1 MAEDLSIKVKV
12 EPDGGGVQGK
22 LDEIAKNK
30 KFNVQIGDKN
40 LKTQLKSI
48 SKTISGTL
56 EKAMANTMKAID
68 DYAESAQQAANVIEQ
83 AQKREQAALTSN
95 INLLTGSVQKRKEIA
110 SVTQE
115 QIAAQKQLNEETKLT
130 ATQERE
136 LKNSINKDTEIS
148 ILNTKIK
155 QYQKIKENIS
165 DIRTLINEV
174 NKETTNSNDSGEA
187 KKGNDVSNE
196 ISSFQ
201 QNLLSVLTD
210 PSLKKGL
217 KESSDNISEDINTY
231 FSLISNSFNRGTTE
245 IKNTIA
251 NVENESNKVK
261 QVFNTFEDIANWED
275 VDKNTGESR
284 YYSFADY
291 VDDQLVAR
299 GEDSAKIAKKFETV
313 ISAMD
318 MNASEELNSAALNYT
333 ATLKRL
339 FEKLNEAR
347 QKVLSSTST
356 EEEVKTAAKDY
367 QEYWVEIASTIGV
380 LPDSVKNQM
389 VSGLD
394 SVIQTAEG
402 KIEQRK
408 RELQNKIT
416 GISSE
421 QTKLKTAKESDLD
434 DTEITA
440 RIKTATETIIS
451 QLNTMT
457 EKQDLVTAAK
467 QKTLEAEQSIVKA
480 TQESINALQTLV
492 KQKEQIAEEISKLK
506 SEATGITNGKD
517 KADDAKTLLETL
529 SAINPSKV
537 KDVLD
542 KVSAFVNSVAESNP
556 KLETTKTK
564 AAEFNAAI
572 ESINKTL
579 AISTAFLTSL
589 TKEDKTAKGKRGG
602 KKTQKAD
609 TTEVDEAVKLQQLVL
624 NAEKAADAVKN
635 AITRA
640 SNSINTIT
648 AELKTAATSAD
659 GAKEATS
666 PMIEAAIAL
675 NDTFKQYSESLADIK
690 TNAGIMN
697 GTAVTTKRGKKVAT
711 ETASMDDVA
720 ASAAKA
726 NEASTQIH
734 TVFTKFAKIGA
745 ATNGFAEKAAQIIA
759 ASDEVN
765 AIILAYKTTGERT
778 AITTADAA
786 KQQQSAAQ
794 ELSAQME
801 TVGAT
806 LNNAGEKVGRATTAL
821 SEAAQAGGTID
832 ASVKILVNAG
842 NRLKRLFTSYS
853 NIAAGLQ
860 ENLDKVAEI
869 DGSKNATTYRKLGNF
884 INNIVDFYKKS
895 IGELS
900 AINSVKLP
908 KDENGK
914 TVTPKVDAA
923 VAEATQRFKATL
935 DEALS
940 QALATLKDTSGL
952 DAKLAKAQQSTV
964 DAKRAKTDIVNGFAE
979 ITAVFNSLT
988 NAAKSI
994 TDSMTDLAK
1003 LKTMTDE
1010 VNMDQFAELIN
1021 NSVDEQIKKISTKI
1035 RKDAMLQTSPDNSHV
1050 TSLAMKTGNLG
1061 AMIKQIPE
1069 GAVKDSYT
1077 KQFAELNDDITAF
1090 YNGSEKAA
1098 TTWADI
1104 VSRTTEM
1111 AEGVKQVNK
1120 ETQEAA
1126 KAAAQSAI
1134 KSAQD
1139 LEQRQALATEL
1150 QQRFD
1155 ALNNTIAK
1163 GKEIEGNGKAFNEF
1177 HSALEQIEVDAK
1189 RLGPQLESALDKND
1203 IVSLKALTDYDK
1215 NLTDIEQR
1223 VAKVTDGV
1231 ISTTSKAVKSVAD
1244 QKEELKNIDPTAAI
1258 NKALNL
1264 NVDGAESAKIT
1275 RLRKEL
1281 EESKTTIAAARKAY
1295 EDDWSS
1301 DNFDKLVTAM
1311 KNGQDAANKFTTAV
1325 KTAND
1330 TMADNGTRSNER
1342 QFEQIKDFLANY
1354 QTMLTTLQRSA
1365 GNKGFKELGGD
1376 NGVYK
1381 QTESALKKMAEEAEK
1396 VKSAADVP
1404 TFIAAMA
1411 KQFKDAKTPIESV
1424 SDTLNAV
1431 KTKIGETKAEA
1442 DKFNGALKS
1451 QRDVNTY
1458 IKSVSN
1464 SLYTA
1469 QRYLSNNSKITTDP
1483 AIYAR
1488 YLEYIERYQELL
1500 KSGKITQQ
1508 NGQEYASKASKEFAE
1523 LKKAVQDAGLE
1534 TDTLAMKFKKL
1545 FETNIKS
1552 QFASQVINIVEQ
1564 GLRQIYQNVVN
1575 IDSAMTEL
1583 KKVTNETDN
1592 TYDAFLDDAGTRA
1605 KNLGASISDIVTA
1618 SADFARLGYNLKDS
1632 KELADAAVLYQHV
1645 GDGISSVNDASESII
1660 STMKAFGVEAKDV
1673 TSIVDKFNEVGNNYA
1688 ISSAGVGSALQRSA
1702 SALHTAGNTLDQSI
1716 GMIVAANDVAQDPES
1731 VGNALKV
1738 LSLRIRGAKTDLEQ
1752 MGESTDDVAVS
1763 TSKLREQIKALTNVD
1778 GKGGFDILTKSGD
1791 FKSTYEIMEG
1801 IANVWKEMND
1811 VDKASLLEQVAG
1823 KNRANVVSGML
1834 DNWKD
1839 AQDAAKTAAESAG
1852 SATKENETYLDSIN
1866 GKISQ
1871 FTAAFEKLSKDVL
1884 DSDLIKFF
1892 IELATHIANLAD
1904 EAVKLVD
1911 NFGLIPTALTGI
1923 STGLVTS
1930 LIKNKGTSGKLYA
1943 RLHKGNSCVGCRCQ
1957 IIKYPNCWERL
1968 RAA

>member
-30 KFNVQIGDKN
+30 KFNVQIDPKS
-40 LKTQLKSI
+40 LEKQLTKI
-48 SKTISGTL
+48 SKTVASTL
-56 EKAMANTMKAID
+56 QNSMEKVRKEMD
-68 DYAESAQQAANVIEQ
+68 SYAESAQQAAIVIRQ
-83 AQKREQAALTSN
+83 A
-95 INLLTGSVQKRKEIA
+95 
-110 SVTQE
+110 
-115 QIAAQKQLNEETKLT
+115 
-130 ATQERE
+130 QERE
-136 LKNSINKDTEIS
+136 KAALITNVNLLAQSAQERKNAVDAINKQTSAQKNLNDQTQLTSTQKGKIDNSAIIKNLNRERDAYVELSTAVSDFNKVISSSEGVNNNTAANSIKSLKPVQKDIAAIVTDISFSAESEDDIKNSVLSGFNAIEEGLNEGSEKVKTVIDNIQNSSKSSIKSILDLYSEVISAGDNGLLAQYIANDENATKEAIAEIVTKYGKIAEVSTHDVETTTDKAFDKISEAFNGLKDKLAATAKEVISADTEEA
-148 ILNTKIK
+148 TKKAAVKYLALFAQMANVIGALPDNVRK
-155 QYQKIKENIS
+155 KAIEN
-165 DIRTLINEV
+165 V
-174 NKETTNSNDSGEA
+174 DS
-187 KKGNDVSNE
+187 V
-196 ISSFQ
+196 
-201 QNLLSVLTD
+201 T
-210 PSLKKGL
+210 
-217 KESSDNISEDINTY
+217 EDI
-231 FSLISNSFNRGTTE
+231 GKE
-245 IKNTIA
+245 IEQKTKELSQKYDEVA
-251 NVENESNKVK
+251 EQPDNKVK
-261 QVFNTFEDIANWED
+261 
-275 VDKNTGESR
+275 
-284 YYSFADY
+284 
-291 VDDQLVAR
+291 
-299 GEDSAKIAKKFETV
+299 
-313 ISAMD
+313 
-318 MNASEELNSAALNYT
+318 LN
-333 ATLKRL
+333 
-339 FEKLNEAR
+339 
-347 QKVLSSTST
+347 V
-356 EEEVKTAAKDY
+356 
-367 QEYWVEIASTIGV
+367 
-380 LPDSVKNQM
+380 
-389 VSGLD
+389 
-394 SVIQTAEG
+394 
-402 KIEQRK
+402 
-408 RELQNKIT
+408 
-416 GISSE
+416 
-421 QTKLKTAKESDLD
+421 DLD
-434 DTEITA
+434 DEQIDTRVKETSSYIVEQLNKMKDAQLEIT
-440 RIKTATETIIS
+440 
-451 QLNTMT
+451 
-457 EKQDLVTAAK
+457 VAK
-467 QKTLEAEQSIVKA
+467 QGTLEAEKAIVKA
-480 TQESINALQTLV
+480 TQDSINALKTLV
-492 KQKEQIAEEISKLK
+492 KQKEQIADEISKLK
-506 SEATGITNGKD
+506 SEVTGITDGKD

-635 AITRA
+635 AITNA
-640 SNSINTIT
+640 SNSISVIT
-648 AELKTAATSAD
+648 TELKTAATSAD
-659 GAKEATS
+659 GAKEATR
-666 PMIEAAIAL
+666 PMIEAATAL
-675 NDTFKQYSESLADIK
+675 NNTFKQYSESLADIK
-690 TNAGIMN
+690 TNAGLMN
-697 GTAVTTKRGKKVAT
+697 GTVTKAKRGKKAVT
-711 ETASMDDVA
+711 ETDSMDDVA

-778 AITTADAA
+778 ATTTADAA

-821 SEAAQAGGTID
+821 SEAAQASGTID
-832 ASVKILVNAG
+832 ASVKTLVNAG
-842 NRLKRLFTSYS
+842 NRLKRLFTSYA

-860 ENLDKVAEI
+860 ENLDRVAEI

-900 AINSVKLP
+900 AINSVELP

-964 DAKRAKTDIVNGFAE
+964 DAKKAKTDIVNGFAE

-1035 RKDAMLQTSPDNSHV
+1035 RKDAMLQTSPNNDRV

-1069 GAVKDSYT
+1069 GTVKDSYT

-1134 KSAQD
+1134 KSTQD

-1189 RLGPQLESALDKND
+1189 RLGPQLESALDKKD

-1244 QKEELKNIDPTAAI
+1244 QKEKLKNIDPTAAI

-1275 RLRKEL
+1275 RLRKEF
-1281 EESKTTIAAARKAY
+1281 EESKTTIADARKAY

-1330 TMADNGTRSNER
+1330 TMADNSVRSNER

-1365 GNKGFKELGGD
+1365 GNKGFKD
-1376 NGVYK
+1376 NGIYQ
-1381 QTESALKKMAEEAEK
+1381 QTESALKKMVEEAEK

-1411 KQFKDAKTPIESV
+1411 KQFENAKTPIESV
-1424 SDTLNAV
+1424 SDALNAV

-1488 YLEYIERYQELL
+1488 YLEYIERYQKLL
-1500 KSGKITQQ
+1500 ESGKITQQ
-1508 NGQEYASKASKEFAE
+1508 NGQEYASEASKEFAE

-1552 QFASQVINIVEQ
+1552 QFASQVINMVQQ

-1605 KNLGASISDIVTA
+1605 KNLGTSISDIVTA
-1618 SADFARLGYNLKDS
+1618 SADFARLGYNLKDA

-1673 TSIVDKFNEVGNNYA
+1673 TSIVDKFNEVGKQHCPKFT
-1688 ISSAGVGSALQRSA
+1688 ISVKGWRHPRPRKDMEFNDNFLY
-1702 SALHTAGNTLDQSI
+1702 GNREVIFLCVQEITKVSLLKEQS
-1716 GMIVAANDVAQDPES
+1716 
-1731 VGNALKV
+1731 
-1738 LSLRIRGAKTDLEQ
+1738 
-1752 MGESTDDVAVS
+1752 
-1763 TSKLREQIKALTNVD
+1763 LTN
-1778 GKGGFDILTKSGD
+1778 
-1791 FKSTYEIMEG
+1791 
-1801 IANVWKEMND
+1801 
-1811 VDKASLLEQVAG
+1811 
-1823 KNRANVVSGML
+1823 
-1834 DNWKD
+1834 
-1839 AQDAAKTAAESAG
+1839 
-1852 SATKENETYLDSIN
+1852 ENI
-1866 GKISQ
+1866 
-1871 FTAAFEKLSKDVL
+1871 
-1884 DSDLIKFF
+1884 IKF
-1892 IELATHIANLAD
+1892 
-1904 EAVKLVD
+1904 
-1911 NFGLIPTALTGI
+1911 
-1923 STGLVTS
+1923 
-1930 LIKNKGTSGKLYA
+1930 
-1943 RLHKGNSCVGCRCQ
+1943 RC
-1957 IIKYPNCWERL
+1957 
-1968 RAA
+1968 

>member
-22 LDEIAKNK
+22 LNEIAKNK
-30 KFNVQIGDKN
+30 KFNVQIDPKS
-40 LKTQLKSI
+40 LEKQLTKI
-48 SKTISGTL
+48 SKTVASTL
-56 EKAMANTMKAID
+56 QNSMEKVRKEMD
-68 DYAESAQQAANVIEQ
+68 SYAESAQQATIVIRQ
-83 AQKREQAALTSN
+83 A
-95 INLLTGSVQKRKEIA
+95 
-110 SVTQE
+110 
-115 QIAAQKQLNEETKLT
+115 
-130 ATQERE
+130 QERE
-136 LKNSINKDTEIS
+136 KAALITNVNLLAQSAQERKNAVDAINKQTSAQKNLNDQTQLTSTQKGKIDNSAIIKNLNRERDAYVELSTAVSDFNKVISSSEGVNNNTAANSIKSLKPVQKDIAAIVTDISFSAESEDDIKNSVLSGFNAIEEGLNEGSEKVKTVIDNIQNSSKSSIKSILDLYSEVISAGDNGLLAQYIANDENATKEAIAEIVTKYGEIAEVSTHDVETTTDKAFDKISEAFNGLKDKLAATAKEVISTDTEEA
-148 ILNTKIK
+148 TKKAAVKYLALFAQMADVIGALPDNVRK
-155 QYQKIKENIS
+155 KAIEN
-165 DIRTLINEV
+165 V
-174 NKETTNSNDSGEA
+174 DS
-187 KKGNDVSNE
+187 V
-196 ISSFQ
+196 
-201 QNLLSVLTD
+201 T
-210 PSLKKGL
+210 
-217 KESSDNISEDINTY
+217 EDI
-231 FSLISNSFNRGTTE
+231 GKE
-245 IKNTIA
+245 IEQKTKELSQKYDEVA
-251 NVENESNKVK
+251 EQPDNKVK
-261 QVFNTFEDIANWED
+261 LN
-275 VDKNTGESR
+275 VDLNDEQIDTRVKETSSYIVE
-284 YYSFADY
+284 
-291 VDDQLVAR
+291 QLN
-299 GEDSAKIAKKFETV
+299 K
-313 ISAMD
+313 M
-318 MNASEELNSAALNYT
+318 
-333 ATLKRL
+333 
-339 FEKLNEAR
+339 
-347 QKVLSSTST
+347 
-356 EEEVKTAAKDY
+356 KDA
-367 QEYWVEIASTIGV
+367 Q
-380 LPDSVKNQM
+380 L
-389 VSGLD
+389 
-394 SVIQTAEG
+394 
-402 KIEQRK
+402 
-408 RELQNKIT
+408 
-416 GISSE
+416 
-421 QTKLKTAKESDLD
+421 
-434 DTEITA
+434 EIT
-440 RIKTATETIIS
+440 
-451 QLNTMT
+451 
-457 EKQDLVTAAK
+457 VAK
-467 QKTLEAEQSIVKA
+467 QGTLEAEKAIVKA
-480 TQESINALQTLV
+480 TQDSINALKTLV
-492 KQKEQIAEEISKLK
+492 KQKEQIADEISKLK
-506 SEATGITNGKD
+506 SEVTGITDGKD

-609 TTEVDEAVKLQQLVL
+609 TTEIDEAVKLQQLVL

-635 AITRA
+635 AITNA
-640 SNSINTIT
+640 SNSISTIT
-648 AELKTAATSAD
+648 TELKTAATSAD
-659 GAKEATS
+659 GAKEATR
-666 PMIEAAIAL
+666 PMIEAATAL
-675 NDTFKQYSESLADIK
+675 NNTFKQYSESLADIK
-690 TNAGIMN
+690 NTAGLMN
-697 GTAVTTKRGKKVAT
+697 GTAATAKRGKKVAT
-711 ETASMDDVA
+711 ETASMDDV
-720 ASAAKA
+720 SVSVTKA

-734 TVFTKFAKIGA
+734 TIFTKFAKIGA
-745 ATNGFAEKAAQIIA
+745 ATDGFAEKAAQIIA

-765 AIILAYKTTGERT
+765 AIILAYKTAGERT

-821 SEAAQAGGTID
+821 SEAAQASGTID
-832 ASVKILVNAG
+832 ASVKTLVNAG
-842 NRLKRLFTSYS
+842 NRLKRLFTSYA

-900 AINSVKLP
+900 AINSVELP

-923 VAEATQRFKATL
+923 VTEATQRFKATL

-964 DAKRAKTDIVNGFAE
+964 DAQKAKTDIVNGFAE

-1035 RKDAMLQTSPDNSHV
+1035 RKDAMLQTSPNNDRV

-1069 GAVKDSYT
+1069 GTVKDSYT

-1189 RLGPQLESALDKND
+1189 RLGPQLESALDKKD

-1244 QKEELKNIDPTAAI
+1244 QKEKLKNIDPTAAI

-1275 RLRKEL
+1275 RLRKEF
-1281 EESKTTIAAARKAY
+1281 EESKTTIADARKAY

-1330 TMADNGTRSNER
+1330 TMADNSVRSNER

-1365 GNKGFKELGGD
+1365 GNKGFKD
-1376 NGVYK
+1376 NGIYQ
-1381 QTESALKKMAEEAEK
+1381 QTESALKKMVEEAEK

-1411 KQFKDAKTPIESV
+1411 KQFENAKTPIESV
-1424 SDTLNAV
+1424 SDALNAV
-1431 KTKIGETKAEA
+1431 KTKIGETKAKA
-1442 DKFNGALKS
+1442 DEFNGALKS

-1483 AIYAR
+1483 AMYAR
-1488 YLEYIERYQELL
+1488 YLEYIERYQKLL
-1500 KSGKITQQ
+1500 ESGKITQQ
-1508 NGQEYASKASKEFAE
+1508 NGQEYASEASKEFAE

-1552 QFASQVINIVEQ
+1552 QFASQVINMVEQ

-1801 IANVWKEMND
+1801 IANVRKEMND
-1811 VDKASLLEQVAG
+1811 VDKASLLEQIAG

-1892 IELATHIANLAD
+1892 IELATHVANLAD

>member
-22 LDEIAKNK
+22 LNEIAKNK
-30 KFNVQIGDKN
+30 KFNVQIDPKS
-40 LKTQLKSI
+40 LEKQLTKI
-48 SKTISGTL
+48 SKTVASTL
-56 EKAMANTMKAID
+56 QNSMEKVRKEMD
-68 DYAESAQQAANVIEQ
+68 SYAESAQQAAIVIRQ
-83 AQKREQAALTSN
+83 A
-95 INLLTGSVQKRKEIA
+95 
-110 SVTQE
+110 
-115 QIAAQKQLNEETKLT
+115 
-130 ATQERE
+130 QERE
-136 LKNSINKDTEIS
+136 KAALITNVNLLAQSAQERKNAVDAINKQTSAQKNLNDQTQLTSTQKGKIDNSAIIKNLNCERDAYVELSTAVSDFNKVISSSEGVNNNTAANSIKSLKPVQKDIAAIVTDISFSAESEDDIKNSVLSGFNAIEEGLNEGSEKVKTVIDNIQNSSKSSIKSILDLYSDVISAGDNGLLAQYIANDENATKEAIAEIVTKYGEIAEVSTHDVETTTDKAFDKISKAFNGLKDKLAATAKEVISADTEEA
-148 ILNTKIK
+148 TKKAAVKYLTLFAQMADVIGALPDNVRK
-155 QYQKIKENIS
+155 KAIEN
-165 DIRTLINEV
+165 V
-174 NKETTNSNDSGEA
+174 DS
-187 KKGNDVSNE
+187 V
-196 ISSFQ
+196 
-201 QNLLSVLTD
+201 T
-210 PSLKKGL
+210 
-217 KESSDNISEDINTY
+217 EDI
-231 FSLISNSFNRGTTE
+231 GKE
-245 IKNTIA
+245 IEQKTKELSQKYDEVA
-251 NVENESNKVK
+251 EQPDNKVK
-261 QVFNTFEDIANWED
+261 LN
-275 VDKNTGESR
+275 VDLNDEQIDTRVKETSSYIVE
-284 YYSFADY
+284 
-291 VDDQLVAR
+291 QLN
-299 GEDSAKIAKKFETV
+299 K
-313 ISAMD
+313 M
-318 MNASEELNSAALNYT
+318 
-333 ATLKRL
+333 
-339 FEKLNEAR
+339 
-347 QKVLSSTST
+347 
-356 EEEVKTAAKDY
+356 KDA
-367 QEYWVEIASTIGV
+367 Q
-380 LPDSVKNQM
+380 L
-389 VSGLD
+389 
-394 SVIQTAEG
+394 
-402 KIEQRK
+402 
-408 RELQNKIT
+408 
-416 GISSE
+416 
-421 QTKLKTAKESDLD
+421 
-434 DTEITA
+434 EIT
-440 RIKTATETIIS
+440 
-451 QLNTMT
+451 
-457 EKQDLVTAAK
+457 VAK
-467 QKTLEAEQSIVKA
+467 QGTLEAEKAIVKA
-480 TQESINALQTLV
+480 TQDSINALKTLV
-492 KQKEQIAEEISKLK
+492 KQKEQIADEISKLK

-529 SAINPSKV
+529 SAVNPSKV

-542 KVSAFVNSVAESNP
+542 KVSAFVNSVVESNP
-556 KLETTKTK
+556 KLEATKTK

-572 ESINKTL
+572 ESINNTL
-579 AISTAFLTSL
+579 GVSTAFLTSL

-635 AITRA
+635 AITNA
-640 SNSINTIT
+640 SNSISVIT
-648 AELKTAATSAD
+648 TELKTAATSAD
-659 GAKEATS
+659 GAKEATR
-666 PMIEAAIAL
+666 PMIEAATAL
-675 NDTFKQYSESLADIK
+675 NNTFKQYSESLADIK
-690 TNAGIMN
+690 TNAGLMN
-697 GTAVTTKRGKKVAT
+697 GTVTKAKRGKKAT
-711 ETASMDDVA
+711 AETASMDDVA
-720 ASAAKA
+720 ASVTKA

-778 AITTADAA
+778 ATTTADAA

-821 SEAAQAGGTID
+821 SEAAQASGTID
-832 ASVKILVNAG
+832 ASVKTLVNAG
-842 NRLKRLFTSYS
+842 NRLKRLFTSYA

-923 VAEATQRFKATL
+923 VTEATQRFKATL

-952 DAKLAKAQQSTV
+952 DAKLAKAQKSTT
-964 DAKRAKTDIVNGFAE
+964 DAEKAKTDIVNGFAE

-1061 AMIKQIPE
+1061 AMIKQMPE

-1189 RLGPQLESALDKND
+1189 RLGPQLESALDKKD

-1258 NKALNL
+1258 IKALNL

-1281 EESKTTIAAARKAY
+1281 EESKTTIANARKAY

-1381 QTESALKKMAEEAEK
+1381 QTKGALESMAKKAEQ

-1411 KQFKDAKTPIESV
+1411 KQFENAKTPIESV
-1424 SDTLNAV
+1424 SDALNAV

-1508 NGQEYASKASKEFAE
+1508 NGQEYASEASKEFAE

-1552 QFASQVINIVEQ
+1552 QFASQVINMVEQ

-1763 TSKLREQIKALTNVD
+1763 TSKLREQIKALTNID

-1852 SATKENETYLDSIN
+1852 SATKENETYLNSIN

-1884 DSDLIKFF
+1884 DSDIVKKF
-1892 IELATHIANLAD
+1892 IELATWITNAAD
-1904 EAVKLVD
+1904 AVVKLVD
-1911 NFGLIPTALTGI
+1911 NIGLIPVAI
-1923 STGLVTS
+1923 SGVSAGLITS

>member
-30 KFNVQIGDKN
+30 KFNVQIDPKS
-40 LKTQLKSI
+40 LEKQLTKI
-48 SKTISGTL
+48 SKTVASTL
-56 EKAMANTMKAID
+56 QNSMEKVRKEMD
-68 DYAESAQQAANVIEQ
+68 SYAESAQQAAIVIRQ
-83 AQKREQAALTSN
+83 A
-95 INLLTGSVQKRKEIA
+95 
-110 SVTQE
+110 
-115 QIAAQKQLNEETKLT
+115 
-130 ATQERE
+130 QERE
-136 LKNSINKDTEIS
+136 KAALITNVNLLAQSAQERKNAVDAINKQTSAQKNLNDQTQLTSTQKGKIDNSAIIKNLNRERDAYVELSTAVSDFNKVISSSEGVNNNTAANSIKSLKPVQKDIAAIVTDFSFSAESEDDIKNSVLSGFNAIEEGLNEGSEKVKTVIDNIQNSSKSSIKSILDLYSEVIRAGDNGLLAQYIANDENATKEAIAEIVTKYGEIAEVSTHDVETTTDKAFDKISEAFNGLKDKLAATAKEVISADTEEA
-148 ILNTKIK
+148 TKKAAVKYLALFAQMADVIGALPDNVRK
-155 QYQKIKENIS
+155 KAIEN
-165 DIRTLINEV
+165 V
-174 NKETTNSNDSGEA
+174 DS
-187 KKGNDVSNE
+187 V
-196 ISSFQ
+196 
-201 QNLLSVLTD
+201 T
-210 PSLKKGL
+210 
-217 KESSDNISEDINTY
+217 EDI
-231 FSLISNSFNRGTTE
+231 GKE
-245 IKNTIA
+245 IEQKTKELSQKYDEVA
-251 NVENESNKVK
+251 EQPDNKVK
-261 QVFNTFEDIANWED
+261 LN
-275 VDKNTGESR
+275 VDLNDEQIDTRVKETSSYIVE
-284 YYSFADY
+284 
-291 VDDQLVAR
+291 QL
-299 GEDSAKIAKKFETV
+299 
-313 ISAMD
+313 
-318 MNASEELNSAALNYT
+318 
-333 ATLKRL
+333 
-339 FEKLNEAR
+339 
-347 QKVLSSTST
+347 
-356 EEEVKTAAKDY
+356 
-367 QEYWVEIASTIGV
+367 
-380 LPDSVKNQM
+380 
-389 VSGLD
+389 
-394 SVIQTAEG
+394 
-402 KIEQRK
+402 
-408 RELQNKIT
+408 NKIKDA
-416 GISSE
+416 
-421 QTKLKTAKESDLD
+421 QL
-434 DTEITA
+434 EIT
-440 RIKTATETIIS
+440 
-451 QLNTMT
+451 
-457 EKQDLVTAAK
+457 VAK
-467 QKTLEAEQSIVKA
+467 QGTLEAEKAIVKA
-480 TQESINALQTLV
+480 TQDSINALKTLV
-492 KQKEQIAEEISKLK
+492 KQKEQIADEISKLK
-506 SEATGITNGKD
+506 SEVTGITDGKD

-542 KVSAFVNSVAESNP
+542 KVSAFVNSVVESNP

-572 ESINKTL
+572 ESINNTL
-579 AISTAFLTSL
+579 GVSTAFLTSL

-635 AITRA
+635 AITNA
-640 SNSINTIT
+640 SNSISVIT
-648 AELKTAATSAD
+648 TELKTAATSAD
-659 GAKEATS
+659 GAKEATR
-666 PMIEAAIAL
+666 PMIEAATAL
-675 NDTFKQYSESLADIK
+675 NNTFKQYSESLADIK
-690 TNAGIMN
+690 TNAGLMN
-697 GTAVTTKRGKKVAT
+697 GTVTKAKRGKKAT
-711 ETASMDDVA
+711 AETASMDDVA
-720 ASAAKA
+720 ASVTKA

-778 AITTADAA
+778 ATTTVDAA

-821 SEAAQAGGTID
+821 SEAAQASGTID
-832 ASVKILVNAG
+832 ASVKTLVNAR
-842 NRLKRLFTSYS
+842 NRLKRLFTSYA

-860 ENLDKVAEI
+860 ENLDRVAEI

-900 AINSVKLP
+900 AINSVELP

-964 DAKRAKTDIVNGFAE
+964 DAKKAKTDIVNGFAE

-1035 RKDAMLQTSPDNSHV
+1035 RKDAMLQTSPNNDRV
-1050 TSLAMKTGNLG
+1050 TSLAMKTGNIG
-1061 AMIKQIPE
+1061 SMIKQMPD

-1126 KAAAQSAI
+1126 KAAAQVADEESEGTNALLVNAAKYAEFTQALDEATKFQFDNKTTENYDNSVKKLSA
-1134 KSAQD
+1134 D
-1139 LEQRQALATEL
+1139 LSSVFDAIARFDNDGSDRNADILQAAIRQAEKDVADIKTQTVQLQEL
-1150 QQRFD
+1150 SKID
-1155 ALNNTIAK
+1155 PAASI
-1163 GKEIEGNGKAFNEF
+1163 
-1177 HSALEQIEVDAK
+1177 
-1189 RLGPQLESALDKND
+1189 
-1203 IVSLKALTDYDK
+1203 
-1215 NLTDIEQR
+1215 
-1223 VAKVTDGV
+1223 
-1231 ISTTSKAVKSVAD
+1231 SKASKLDV
-1244 QKEELKNIDPTAAI
+1244 NGT
-1258 NKALNL
+1258 
-1264 NVDGAESAKIT
+1264 ESAKIT
-1275 RLRKEL
+1275 RLREEFKETQTAL
-1281 EESKTTIAAARKAY
+1281 EKARKEY
-1295 EDDWSS
+1295 EKDWSS
-1301 DNFDKLVTAM
+1301 ENFDKLKIAM
-1311 KNGQDAANKFTTAV
+1311 DNCSSAAKRLTTAV
-1325 KTAND
+1325 NTAND
-1330 TMADNGTRSNER
+1330 TMADNSVRSNER

-1365 GNKGFKELGGD
+1365 GNKGFKD
-1376 NGVYK
+1376 NGIYQ
-1381 QTESALKKMAEEAEK
+1381 QTESALKKMVEEAEK

-1404 TFIAAMA
+1404 TFIVAMA
-1411 KQFKDAKTPIESV
+1411 KQFENAKTPIESV
-1424 SDTLNAV
+1424 SDALNAV

-1488 YLEYIERYQELL
+1488 YLEYIERYQKLL
-1500 KSGKITQQ
+1500 ESGKITQQ
-1508 NGQEYASKASKEFAE
+1508 NGQEYASEASKEFAE

-1552 QFASQVINIVEQ
+1552 QFASQVINMVQQ

-1575 IDSAMTEL
+1575 IDSTMTEL

-1605 KNLGASISDIVTA
+1605 KNLGTSISDIVTA
-1618 SADFARLGYNLKDS
+1618 SADFARLGYNLKDA

-1673 TSIVDKFNEVGNNYA
+1673 TSIVDKFNEVGKQHCPKFT
-1688 ISSAGVGSALQRSA
+1688 ISVKGWRHPRPRKDMEFNDNFLY
-1702 SALHTAGNTLDQSI
+1702 GNREVIFLCVQEITKVSLLKEQS
-1716 GMIVAANDVAQDPES
+1716 
-1731 VGNALKV
+1731 
-1738 LSLRIRGAKTDLEQ
+1738 
-1752 MGESTDDVAVS
+1752 
-1763 TSKLREQIKALTNVD
+1763 LTN
-1778 GKGGFDILTKSGD
+1778 
-1791 FKSTYEIMEG
+1791 
-1801 IANVWKEMND
+1801 
-1811 VDKASLLEQVAG
+1811 
-1823 KNRANVVSGML
+1823 
-1834 DNWKD
+1834 
-1839 AQDAAKTAAESAG
+1839 
-1852 SATKENETYLDSIN
+1852 ENI
-1866 GKISQ
+1866 
-1871 FTAAFEKLSKDVL
+1871 
-1884 DSDLIKFF
+1884 IKF
-1892 IELATHIANLAD
+1892 
-1904 EAVKLVD
+1904 
-1911 NFGLIPTALTGI
+1911 
-1923 STGLVTS
+1923 
-1930 LIKNKGTSGKLYA
+1930 
-1943 RLHKGNSCVGCRCQ
+1943 RC
-1957 IIKYPNCWERL
+1957 
-1968 RAA
+1968 

>member
-22 LDEIAKNK
+22 LDEIAKKK
-30 KFNVQIGDKN
+30 KFNVQIGDTN

-68 DYAESAQQAANVIEQ
+68 DYAKSAQQAATVIEQ
-83 AQKREQAALTSN
+83 AQKREQAALISN
-95 INLLTGSVQKRKEIA
+95 VNLLARNAQERKEITNA
-110 SVTQE
+110 IQGQV
-115 QIAAQKQLNEETKLT
+115 AAQNKLRNETALT
-130 ATQERE
+130 AAQENE
-136 LKNSINKDTEIS
+136 LRKMSNRDLTIRQLRAEQQEWEQLEKEIS
-148 ILNTKIK
+148 DVNNL
-155 QYQKIKENIS
+155 IKEKNRAADTGS
-165 DIRTLINEV
+165 KKNNKKDDAEFTVDQKFPEVQKELLNLMTDDDAFDIGIG
-174 NKETTNSNDSGEA
+174 K
-187 KKGNDVSNE
+187 
-196 ISSFQ
+196 SSE
-201 QNLLSVLTD
+201 
-210 PSLKKGL
+210 KA
-217 KESSDNISEDINTY
+217 SEDILTGFN
-231 FSLISNSFNRGTTE
+231 LISDSIGKGKDAIRKAVAEFQGESGAGSIFDTFSYLFDVE
-245 IKNTIA
+245 GDYSGDIDAWIDAEIPDEKIKNALSKKFKSIITA
-251 NVENESNKVK
+251 ASDDSENELSNAYNQYV
-261 QVFNTFEDIANWED
+261 NTISKLFEDYYAAIEKITNKASTTKD
-275 VDKNTGESR
+275 VEKGVKEL
-284 YYSFADY
+284 
-291 VDDQLVAR
+291 Q
-299 GEDSAKIAKKFETV
+299 TV
-313 ISAMD
+313 I
-318 MNASEELNSAALNYT
+318 
-333 ATLKRL
+333 
-339 FEKLNEAR
+339 
-347 QKVLSSTST
+347 
-356 EEEVKTAAKDY
+356 
-367 QEYWVEIASTIGV
+367 VEIASTIGI
-380 LPDSVKNQM
+380 LPDNVKEKMLAN
-389 VSGLD
+389 VTEPLD
-394 SVIQTAEG
+394 KVKEA
-402 KIEQRK
+402 IEQRK
-408 RELQNKIT
+408 EALKNKML
-416 GISSE
+416 GNDE
-421 QTKLKTAKESDLD
+421 QGSNDVKLKVDIDDA
-434 DTEITA
+434 DTEERLKNT
-440 RIKTATETIIS
+440 TETIIS
-451 QLNTMT
+451 QLDTMAQ
-457 EKQDLVTAAK
+457 KQRDITAAK
-467 QKTLEAEQSIVKA
+467 EATVKAEQSIYTE
-480 TQESINALQTLV
+480 TQKSIKELQTLV
-492 KQKEQIAEEISKLK
+492 EQKEQLAKKISELR
-506 SEATGITNGKD
+506 SEATGIPDGKGQTE
-517 KADDAKTLLETL
+517 DAKMLMETL
-529 SAINPSKV
+529 SAIDPSKV
-537 KDVLD
+537 KTVLD
-542 KVSAFVNSVAESNP
+542 NVSTFVDSVVKSNSE
-556 KLETTKTK
+556 LEATKTK

-609 TTEVDEAVKLQQLVL
+609 TTEVDETVKLQQLVL

-635 AITRA
+635 AITNA
-640 SNSINTIT
+640 SNSISTIT
-648 AELKTAATSAD
+648 TELKTAATSAD
-659 GAKEATS
+659 GAKEATR

-675 NDTFKQYSESLADIK
+675 NNTFKQYSESLADIK

-697 GTAVTTKRGKKVAT
+697 GTVTKAKRGKKAT
-711 ETASMDDVA
+711 AETASMDDVA
-720 ASAAKA
+720 ASVTKA

-778 AITTADAA
+778 ATTTADAA

-821 SEAAQAGGTID
+821 SEAAQASGTID
-832 ASVKILVNAG
+832 ASVKTLVNAG
-842 NRLKRLFTSYS
+842 NRLKRLFTSYA

-964 DAKRAKTDIVNGFAE
+964 DAKKAKTDIVNGFAE

-1061 AMIKQIPE
+1061 AMIKQMPE

-1126 KAAAQSAI
+1126 KAAAQVANEESESTNALLTNVAKWAEFTQAYDEAAKFQFDNKTTENYDNSVKKLSA
-1134 KSAQD
+1134 D
-1139 LEQRQALATEL
+1139 LSYVLEI
-1150 QQRFD
+1150 
-1155 ALNNTIAK
+1155 IA
-1163 GKEIEGNGKAFNEF
+1163 
-1177 HSALEQIEVDAK
+1177 
-1189 RLGPQLESALDKND
+1189 RLDKEGGDRNADVLQTAIRAAEKD
-1203 IVSLKALTDYDK
+1203 IA
-1215 NLTDIEQR
+1215 DIKTQTAQLQELSKIDP
-1223 VAKVTDGV
+1223 AAS
-1231 ISTTSKAVKSVAD
+1231 ISKASKLDV
-1244 QKEELKNIDPTAAI
+1244 NGT
-1258 NKALNL
+1258 
-1264 NVDGAESAKIT
+1264 ESAKIT
-1275 RLRKEL
+1275 RLREEFKETQTAL
-1281 EESKTTIAAARKAY
+1281 EKARKEY
-1295 EDDWSS
+1295 EKDWSS
-1301 DNFDKLVTAM
+1301 ENFDKLKIAM
-1311 KNGQDAANKFTTAV
+1311 NNCASAAKNFTTAV
-1325 KTAND
+1325 NTAND
-1330 TMADNGTRSNER
+1330 TMADNSVKSNER

-1354 QTMLTTLQRSA
+1354 QTMLTALQRSA
-1365 GNKGFKELGGD
+1365 GNKGFKQRD
-1376 NGVYK
+1376 DYQ
-1381 QTESALKKMAEEAEK
+1381 QTESALKKMVEEAEK

-1411 KQFKDAKTPIESV
+1411 KQFENAKTPIESV
-1424 SDTLNAV
+1424 SDALNAV

-1442 DKFNGALKS
+1442 DKFNGNLKS

-1483 AIYAR
+1483 AMYAR
-1488 YLEYIERYQELL
+1488 YLEYIERYQKLL
-1500 KSGKITQQ
+1500 ESGKITQQ
-1508 NGQEYASKASKEFAE
+1508 NGQEYASEASKEFAE

-1801 IANVWKEMND
+1801 IANVWKKMND

>member
-1 MAEDLSIKVKV
+1 MAEDLSIKLKV
-12 EPDGGGVQGK
+12 EPDGGDVQGK
-22 LDEIAKNK
+22 LDKIAKDK

-40 LKTQLKSI
+40 LKTQLNNITKKISNAVQKSLDNYLDAMGGY
-48 SKTISGTL
+48 SKKI
-56 EKAMANTMKAID
+56 EQ
-68 DYAESAQQAANVIEQ
+68 AQAVIEQ
-83 AQKREQAALTSN
+83 AQKREETALISSV
-95 INLLTGSVQKRKEIA
+95 NLLAKNAKER
-110 SVTQE
+110 QE
-115 QIAAQKQLNEETKLT
+115 ITDTIKGQTAAQKQLNNEVKLT
-130 ATQERE
+130 FAQESNYNARVKNSTEIQRLEENRKKWKQLGDTISNVKNIIAKNSPLDEDSELDTTKISKNFSAIQKEMQKLMSNESFSEDFKNVNTTKKYIENGISLIEQSLDKGTASIQQAVDKFQDNLARGIFYDFQGFIQQADETSIGDYVKSVFNKAGVDSDEAIKDFSNLISADVKSSSGE
-136 LKNSINKDTEIS
+136 LKEAYTQYATTLLELFDELENKFTEIA
-148 ILNTKIK
+148 T
-155 QYQKIKENIS
+155 
-165 DIRTLINEV
+165 
-174 NKETTNSNDSGEA
+174 
-187 KKGNDVSNE
+187 
-196 ISSFQ
+196 
-201 QNLLSVLTD
+201 
-210 PSLKKGL
+210 P
-217 KESSDNISEDINTY
+217 NISE
-231 FSLISNSFNRGTTE
+231 NRAKE
-245 IKNTIA
+245 LA
-251 NVENESNKVK
+251 VEFQSV
-261 QVFNTFEDIANWED
+261 VT
-275 VDKNTGESR
+275 
-284 YYSFADY
+284 
-291 VDDQLVAR
+291 
-299 GEDSAKIAKKFETV
+299 
-313 ISAMD
+313 
-318 MNASEELNSAALNYT
+318 
-333 ATLKRL
+333 
-339 FEKLNEAR
+339 
-347 QKVLSSTST
+347 
-356 EEEVKTAAKDY
+356 
-367 QEYWVEIASTIGV
+367 EIASVIGV
-380 LPDSVKNQM
+380 LPKSIKDKTLKNIDAFTQDTEDKIQQSKEKIRNSIVQKNQTDKIKLN
-389 VSGLD
+389 VDISD
-394 SVIQTAEG
+394 EQTEEKIKNTSEYIIDQLTRMKTAQEAVTNEKGRTLKAEQYITEATG
-402 KIEQRK
+402 KS
-408 RELQNKIT
+408 IT
-416 GISSE
+416 GLM
-421 QTKLKTAKESDLD
+421 KLVE
-434 DTEITA
+434 
-440 RIKTATETIIS
+440 
-451 QLNTMT
+451 
-457 EKQDLVTAAK
+457 
-467 QKTLEAEQSIVKA
+467 
-480 TQESINALQTLV
+480 
-492 KQKEQIAEEISKLK
+492 QKEQIADRISKLK
-506 SEATGITNGKD
+506 SEATGITDSKD
-517 KADDAKTLLETL
+517 NADDAKTLLETL

-542 KVSAFVNSVAESNP
+542 KVSAFVNSVVESNP

-635 AITRA
+635 AITNA
-640 SNSINTIT
+640 SNSISTIT
-648 AELKTAATSAD
+648 TELKTAATSAD
-659 GAKEATS
+659 GAKEATR
-666 PMIEAAIAL
+666 PMIEAATAL
-675 NDTFKQYSESLADIK
+675 NNTFKQYSESLADIK
-690 TNAGIMN
+690 TNAGLIN
-697 GTAVTTKRGKKVAT
+697 GTAATAKRGKKAVT
-711 ETASMDDVA
+711 ETDSMDDVA
-720 ASAAKA
+720 TSVAKA

-778 AITTADAA
+778 ATTTVDAA

-801 TVGAT
+801 AVGAT

-821 SEAAQAGGTID
+821 SEAAQASGTID
-832 ASVKILVNAG
+832 ASVKTLVNAG
-842 NRLKRLFTSYS
+842 NRLKRLFTSYA

-923 VAEATQRFKATL
+923 VTEDTQRFKATL

-952 DAKLAKAQQSTV
+952 DAKLAKAQKSTT
-964 DAKRAKTDIVNGFAE
+964 DAEKAKTDIVNGFAE

-988 NAAKSI
+988 NTAKSI
-994 TDSMTDLAK
+994 TDSMTGLAK

-1061 AMIKQIPE
+1061 AMIKQMPD

-1134 KSAQD
+1134 KSAQN

-1189 RLGPQLESALDKND
+1189 RLGPQLESALDKKD

-1223 VAKVTDGV
+1223 IAKVTDGV

-1264 NVDGAESAKIT
+1264 KVDGAESAKIT

-1281 EESKTTIAAARKAY
+1281 EESKTTIADARKAY

-1354 QTMLTTLQRSA
+1354 QTMLTALQRSA
-1365 GNKGFKELGGD
+1365 GNKGFKQRD
-1376 NGVYK
+1376 DYQ
-1381 QTESALKKMAEEAEK
+1381 QTESALKKMVEEAEK

-1404 TFIAAMA
+1404 TFIATMA
-1411 KQFKDAKTPIESV
+1411 NKFKDAKTPIESV
-1424 SDTLNAV
+1424 SDALNVV
-1431 KTKIGETKAEA
+1431 KTKIGETKAKA
-1442 DKFNGALKS
+1442 DEFNGTLKS

-1483 AIYAR
+1483 AMYAR
-1488 YLEYIERYQELL
+1488 YLEYIERYQKLL
-1500 KSGKITQQ
+1500 ESGKITQQ

-1552 QFASQVINIVEQ
+1552 QFASQVINMVEQ

-1632 KELADAAVLYQHV
+1632 KELADAAILYQHV

-1673 TSIVDKFNEVGNNYA
+1673 TGIVDKFNEVGKQHCPKFT
-1688 ISSAGVGSALQRSA
+1688 ISVKGWRHSRPRKDMEFNDNFLY
-1702 SALHTAGNTLDQSI
+1702 GNREVIFLCVQEITKVSLLKEQS
-1716 GMIVAANDVAQDPES
+1716 
-1731 VGNALKV
+1731 
-1738 LSLRIRGAKTDLEQ
+1738 
-1752 MGESTDDVAVS
+1752 
-1763 TSKLREQIKALTNVD
+1763 LTN
-1778 GKGGFDILTKSGD
+1778 
-1791 FKSTYEIMEG
+1791 
-1801 IANVWKEMND
+1801 
-1811 VDKASLLEQVAG
+1811 
-1823 KNRANVVSGML
+1823 
-1834 DNWKD
+1834 
-1839 AQDAAKTAAESAG
+1839 
-1852 SATKENETYLDSIN
+1852 ENI
-1866 GKISQ
+1866 
-1871 FTAAFEKLSKDVL
+1871 
-1884 DSDLIKFF
+1884 IKF
-1892 IELATHIANLAD
+1892 
-1904 EAVKLVD
+1904 
-1911 NFGLIPTALTGI
+1911 
-1923 STGLVTS
+1923 
-1930 LIKNKGTSGKLYA
+1930 
-1943 RLHKGNSCVGCRCQ
+1943 RC
-1957 IIKYPNCWERL
+1957 
-1968 RAA
+1968 

>member
-22 LDEIAKNK
+22 LDEIAKDK

-48 SKTISGTL
+48 SQTISGAM

-68 DYAESAQQAANVIEQ
+68 DYAKSAQQAAAVIEQ

-95 INLLTGSVQKRKEIA
+95 INLLTGSVQKRKELA
-110 SVTQE
+110 SATQE
-115 QIAAQKQLNEETKLT
+115 QIVAQKQLNEGIKLT

-148 ILNTKIK
+148 ALNTKIK

-165 DIRTLINEV
+165 DIKTLVAEINA
-174 NKETTNSNDSGEA
+174 ETTNSNDDEKA
-187 KKGNDVSNE
+187 KNGNDVSSE

-201 QNLLSVLTD
+201 QKLLST
-210 PSLKKGL
+210 LKNPTLKQGL
-217 KESSDNISEDINTY
+217 QENSNDISKDIDTY
-231 FSLISNSFNRGTTE
+231 FSLMSDSFEKGAVE
-245 IKNTIA
+245 IKN
-251 NVENESNKVK
+251 VVGNETDKIK
-261 QVFNTFEDIANWED
+261 QVFNVFEDIVKWDDPD
-275 VDKNTGESR
+275 VGYES
-284 YYSFADY
+284 FTDY
-291 VDDQLVAR
+291 VKDQLAETE
-299 GEDSAKIAKKFETV
+299 EDSNKVAKQFKTV
-313 ISAMD
+313 IKAID
-318 MNASEELNSAALNYT
+318 MKASEELNSAALNYT
-333 ATLKRL
+333 ATLKSL

-356 EEEVKTAAKDY
+356 EEEVETAAKDY
-367 QEYWVEIASTIGV
+367 QEYWVEIASTIGI

-389 VSGLD
+389 VSGID
-394 SVIQTAEG
+394 NTIQAVEER
-402 KIEQRK
+402 IEQRK
-408 RELQNKIT
+408 KELQNKVA
-416 GISSE
+416 GISDA
-421 QTKLKTAKESDLD
+421 QTELKTMSEPDLD

-440 RIKTATETIIS
+440 RIKSTTETIIS
-451 QLNTMT
+451 QLDTMAQ
-457 EKQDLVTAAK
+457 KQKDVTAAK
-467 QKTLEAEQSIVKA
+467 NGTLEAEQAIYTETKKSID
-480 TQESINALQTLV
+480 ALQTLV

-506 SEATGITNGKD
+506 SEATGITDGKN

-542 KVSAFVNSVAESNP
+542 KVSAFVNSVVESNP

-572 ESINKTL
+572 DSINKTL

-589 TKEDKTAKGKRGG
+589 TKEDKPTKGKRG
-602 KKTQKAD
+602 KKTQKTE

-635 AITRA
+635 AIARA
-640 SNSINTIT
+640 SNSISTIT
-648 AELKTAATSAD
+648 AELKTAAASAD
-659 GAKEATS
+659 GAKEATR

-675 NDTFKQYSESLADIK
+675 NNTFKQYSESLADIK
-690 TNAGIMN
+690 NTAGLMN
-697 GTAVTTKRGKKVAT
+697 GTAATAKRGKKAAT

-720 ASAAKA
+720 ASVTKA

-745 ATNGFAEKAAQIIA
+745 ATDGFAEKAAQIIA

-778 AITTADAA
+778 ATTTADAA

-806 LNNAGEKVGRATTAL
+806 LNNAGEKVGKATTAL
-821 SEAAQAGGTID
+821 SEAAQASGTID
-832 ASVKILVNAG
+832 ASVKTLIAAG

-900 AINSVKLP
+900 AINSVELP
-908 KDENGK
+908 KDESGK

-923 VAEATQRFKATL
+923 VTEATQRFKATL
-935 DEALS
+935 DEALN
-940 QALATLKDTSGL
+940 QALATLKDTSSL

-964 DAKRAKTDIVNGFAE
+964 DAKKAKTDIVNGFAE

-1035 RKDAMLQTSPDNSHV
+1035 RKDAMLQTSPNNDRV
-1050 TSLAMKTGNLG
+1050 TSLAMKTGNIG
-1061 AMIKQIPE
+1061 SMIKQMPD

-1077 KQFAELNDDITAF
+1077 KQFAELNDDITTF

-1163 GKEIEGNGKAFNEF
+1163 GKEIKSDGDTFKKFASKLNE
-1177 HSALEQIEVDAK
+1177 IEVAAKELGK
-1189 RLGPQLESALDKND
+1189 RLSSELSGDTLGLDALKLFDKT
-1203 IVSLKALTDYDK
+1203 LT
-1215 NLTDIEQR
+1215 NIEQ
-1223 VAKVTDGV
+1223 
-1231 ISTTSKAVKSVAD
+1231 KAAEITHIAD
-1244 QKEELKNIDPTAAI
+1244 QRKKIKDIDPTDAI
-1258 NKALNL
+1258 SKALNL
-1264 NVDGAESAKIT
+1264 KVDGTESAKIV

-1281 EESKTTIAAARKAY
+1281 EESQKAIDDARKAY
-1295 EDDWSS
+1295 ENDWSS
-1301 DNFDKLVTAM
+1301 ESFDALVTTM
-1311 KNGQDAANKFTTAV
+1311 KNGSSAAERFTTAV

-1330 TMADNGTRSNER
+1330 TIADNSVRSNER
-1342 QFEQIKDFLANY
+1342 QFEQIKDFLVNY
-1354 QTMLTTLQRSA
+1354 QTMLTSLQRSA
-1365 GNKGFKELGGD
+1365 GNKGFKQRDDYL
-1376 NGVYK
+1376 
-1381 QTESALKKMAEEAEK
+1381 QTVKALKNIVTEAEK

-1404 TFIAAMA
+1404 TFIATMA
-1411 KQFKDAKTPIESV
+1411 NEFKDAKTPIKSV
-1424 SDTLNAV
+1424 SDALNVV
-1431 KTKIGETKAEA
+1431 KTKIGETKAKA
-1442 DKFNGALKS
+1442 DEFNGTLKS

-1483 AIYAR
+1483 AMYAR
-1488 YLEYIERYQELL
+1488 YLEYIERYQKLL
-1500 KSGKITQQ
+1500 ESGKITQQ

-1552 QFASQVINIVEQ
+1552 QFASQVINMVEQ

-1673 TSIVDKFNEVGNNYA
+1673 TGIVDKFNEVGKQHCPKFT
-1688 ISSAGVGSALQRSA
+1688 ISVKGWRHSRPRKDMEFNDNFLY
-1702 SALHTAGNTLDQSI
+1702 GNREVIFLYVQEITKVSLLKEQS
-1716 GMIVAANDVAQDPES
+1716 
-1731 VGNALKV
+1731 
-1738 LSLRIRGAKTDLEQ
+1738 
-1752 MGESTDDVAVS
+1752 
-1763 TSKLREQIKALTNVD
+1763 LTN
-1778 GKGGFDILTKSGD
+1778 
-1791 FKSTYEIMEG
+1791 
-1801 IANVWKEMND
+1801 
-1811 VDKASLLEQVAG
+1811 
-1823 KNRANVVSGML
+1823 
-1834 DNWKD
+1834 
-1839 AQDAAKTAAESAG
+1839 
-1852 SATKENETYLDSIN
+1852 ENI
-1866 GKISQ
+1866 
-1871 FTAAFEKLSKDVL
+1871 
-1884 DSDLIKFF
+1884 IKF
-1892 IELATHIANLAD
+1892 
-1904 EAVKLVD
+1904 
-1911 NFGLIPTALTGI
+1911 
-1923 STGLVTS
+1923 
-1930 LIKNKGTSGKLYA
+1930 
-1943 RLHKGNSCVGCRCQ
+1943 RC
-1957 IIKYPNCWERL
+1957 
-1968 RAA
+1968 

>member
-842 NRLKRLFTSYS
+842 NRLKRLFTSYA

-908 KDENGK
+908 KDESGK

-923 VAEATQRFKATL
+923 VTEATQRFKATL
-935 DEALS
+935 DEALN

-952 DAKLAKAQQSTV
+952 DAKLAKAQKSTT
-964 DAKRAKTDIVNGFAE
+964 DAKKAKTDIVNGFAE

-1035 RKDAMLQTSPDNSHV
+1035 RKDAMLQTSPNNDRV
-1050 TSLAMKTGNLG
+1050 TSLAMKTGNIG
-1061 AMIKQIPE
+1061 SMIKQMPD

-1126 KAAAQSAI
+1126 KAAAQVADEESEGTNALLVNAAKYAEFTQAFDEATKFQFDNKTTENYDNSVKKLSA
-1134 KSAQD
+1134 D
-1139 LEQRQALATEL
+1139 LSSVFDAIARFDNDGSDRNADILQAAIRQAEKDVADIKTQTVQLQEL
-1150 QQRFD
+1150 SKID
-1155 ALNNTIAK
+1155 PAASI
-1163 GKEIEGNGKAFNEF
+1163 
-1177 HSALEQIEVDAK
+1177 
-1189 RLGPQLESALDKND
+1189 
-1203 IVSLKALTDYDK
+1203 
-1215 NLTDIEQR
+1215 
-1223 VAKVTDGV
+1223 
-1231 ISTTSKAVKSVAD
+1231 SKASKLDV
-1244 QKEELKNIDPTAAI
+1244 NGT
-1258 NKALNL
+1258 
-1264 NVDGAESAKIT
+1264 ESAKIT
-1275 RLRKEL
+1275 RLREEFKETQTAL
-1281 EESKTTIAAARKAY
+1281 EKARKEY
-1295 EDDWSS
+1295 EKDWSS
-1301 DNFDKLVTAM
+1301 ENFDKLKIAM
-1311 KNGQDAANKFTTAV
+1311 DNCSSAAKRLTTAV
-1325 KTAND
+1325 NTAND
-1330 TMADNGTRSNER
+1330 TIADNSVRSNER
-1342 QFEQIKDFLANY
+1342 QFDQIKDFLANY
-1354 QTMLTTLQRSA
+1354 QTMLTALQRSA
-1365 GNKGFKELGGD
+1365 GNKGFKQRD
-1376 NGVYK
+1376 DYQ
-1381 QTESALKKMAEEAEK
+1381 QTESALKKMVEEAEN

-1411 KQFKDAKTPIESV
+1411 NKFKDAKTPIESV
-1424 SDTLNAV
+1424 SDALNV
-1431 KTKIGETKAEA
+1431 VRTKISETKAEA
-1442 DKFNGALKS
+1442 DKFNGGLKS

-1508 NGQEYASKASKEFAE
+1508 NGQEYASEASKEFAE

-1552 QFASQVINIVEQ
+1552 QFASQVISMVEQ

-1645 GDGISSVNDASESII
+1645 GD
-1660 STMKAFGVEAKDV
+1660 
-1673 TSIVDKFNEVGNNYA
+1673 
-1688 ISSAGVGSALQRSA
+1688 
-1702 SALHTAGNTLDQSI
+1702 
-1716 GMIVAANDVAQDPES
+1716 
-1731 VGNALKV
+1731 
-1738 LSLRIRGAKTDLEQ
+1738 
-1752 MGESTDDVAVS
+1752 
-1763 TSKLREQIKALTNVD
+1763 
-1778 GKGGFDILTKSGD
+1778 
-1791 FKSTYEIMEG
+1791 
-1801 IANVWKEMND
+1801 
-1811 VDKASLLEQVAG
+1811 
-1823 KNRANVVSGML
+1823 
-1834 DNWKD
+1834 
-1839 AQDAAKTAAESAG
+1839 
-1852 SATKENETYLDSIN
+1852 
-1866 GKISQ
+1866 
-1871 FTAAFEKLSKDVL
+1871 
-1884 DSDLIKFF
+1884 
-1892 IELATHIANLAD
+1892 
-1904 EAVKLVD
+1904 
-1911 NFGLIPTALTGI
+1911 
-1923 STGLVTS
+1923 
-1930 LIKNKGTSGKLYA
+1930 
-1943 RLHKGNSCVGCRCQ
+1943 
-1957 IIKYPNCWERL
+1957 
-1968 RAA
+1968 

>member
-1 MAEDLSIKVKV
+1 MAEDLSIKLKV
-12 EPDGGGVQGK
+12 EPDGGDVQGK
-22 LDEIAKNK
+22 LDKIAKDK

-40 LKTQLKSI
+40 LKTQLNNITKKISNAVQKSLDNYLDAMGGY
-48 SKTISGTL
+48 SKKI
-56 EKAMANTMKAID
+56 EQ
-68 DYAESAQQAANVIEQ
+68 AQAVIEQ
-83 AQKREQAALTSN
+83 AQKREETALISSV
-95 INLLTGSVQKRKEIA
+95 NLLAKNAKER
-110 SVTQE
+110 QE
-115 QIAAQKQLNEETKLT
+115 ITDTIKGQTAAQKQLNNEVKLT
-130 ATQERE
+130 FAQESNYNARVKNSTEIQRLEENRKKWKQLGDTISNVKNIIAKNSPLDEDSELDTTKISKNFSAIQKEMQKLMSNESFSEDFKNVNTTKKYIENGISLIEQSLDKGTASIQQAVDKFQDNLARGIFYDFQGFIQQADETSIGDYVKSVFNKAGVDSDEAIKDFSNLISADVKLSSGE
-136 LKNSINKDTEIS
+136 LKEAYTQYATTLLELFDELENKFTEIA
-148 ILNTKIK
+148 T
-155 QYQKIKENIS
+155 
-165 DIRTLINEV
+165 
-174 NKETTNSNDSGEA
+174 
-187 KKGNDVSNE
+187 
-196 ISSFQ
+196 
-201 QNLLSVLTD
+201 
-210 PSLKKGL
+210 P
-217 KESSDNISEDINTY
+217 NISE
-231 FSLISNSFNRGTTE
+231 NRAKE
-245 IKNTIA
+245 LA
-251 NVENESNKVK
+251 VEFQSV
-261 QVFNTFEDIANWED
+261 VT
-275 VDKNTGESR
+275 
-284 YYSFADY
+284 
-291 VDDQLVAR
+291 
-299 GEDSAKIAKKFETV
+299 
-313 ISAMD
+313 
-318 MNASEELNSAALNYT
+318 
-333 ATLKRL
+333 
-339 FEKLNEAR
+339 
-347 QKVLSSTST
+347 
-356 EEEVKTAAKDY
+356 
-367 QEYWVEIASTIGV
+367 EIASVIGV
-380 LPDSVKNQM
+380 LPKSIKDKTLKNIDAFTQDTEDKIQQSKEKIRNSIVQKNQTDKIKLN
-389 VSGLD
+389 VDISD
-394 SVIQTAEG
+394 EQTEEKIKNTSEYIIDQLTRMKTAQEAVTNEKGRTLKAEQYITEATG
-402 KIEQRK
+402 KS
-408 RELQNKIT
+408 IT
-416 GISSE
+416 GLM
-421 QTKLKTAKESDLD
+421 KLVE
-434 DTEITA
+434 
-440 RIKTATETIIS
+440 
-451 QLNTMT
+451 
-457 EKQDLVTAAK
+457 
-467 QKTLEAEQSIVKA
+467 
-480 TQESINALQTLV
+480 
-492 KQKEQIAEEISKLK
+492 QKEQIADRISKLK
-506 SEATGITNGKD
+506 SEATGITDSKD
-517 KADDAKTLLETL
+517 NADDAKTLLETL

-542 KVSAFVNSVAESNP
+542 KVSAFVNSVVESNP

-635 AITRA
+635 AITNA
-640 SNSINTIT
+640 SNSISTIT
-648 AELKTAATSAD
+648 TELKTAATSAD
-659 GAKEATS
+659 GAKEATR
-666 PMIEAAIAL
+666 PMIEAATAL
-675 NDTFKQYSESLADIK
+675 NNTFKQYSESLADIK
-690 TNAGIMN
+690 TNAGLIN
-697 GTAVTTKRGKKVAT
+697 GTAATAKRGKKAVT
-711 ETASMDDVA
+711 ETDSMDDVA
-720 ASAAKA
+720 TSVAKA

-778 AITTADAA
+778 ATTTVDAA

-801 TVGAT
+801 AVGAT

-821 SEAAQAGGTID
+821 SEAAQASGTID
-832 ASVKILVNAG
+832 ASVKTLVNAG
-842 NRLKRLFTSYS
+842 NRLKRLFTSYA

-923 VAEATQRFKATL
+923 VTEATQRFKATL

-952 DAKLAKAQQSTV
+952 DAKLAKAQKSTT
-964 DAKRAKTDIVNGFAE
+964 DAEKAKTDIMNGFAE

-988 NAAKSI
+988 NTAKSI
-994 TDSMTDLAK
+994 TDSMTGLAK

-1061 AMIKQIPE
+1061 AMIKQMPD

-1134 KSAQD
+1134 KSAQN

-1189 RLGPQLESALDKND
+1189 RLGPQLESALDKKD

-1223 VAKVTDGV
+1223 IAKVTDGV

-1264 NVDGAESAKIT
+1264 KVDGAESAKIT

-1281 EESKTTIAAARKAY
+1281 EESKTTIADARKAY

-1354 QTMLTTLQRSA
+1354 QTMLTALQRSA
-1365 GNKGFKELGGD
+1365 GNKGFKQRD
-1376 NGVYK
+1376 DYQ
-1381 QTESALKKMAEEAEK
+1381 QTESALKKMVEEAEK

-1404 TFIAAMA
+1404 TFIATMA
-1411 KQFKDAKTPIESV
+1411 NKFKDAKTPIESV
-1424 SDTLNAV
+1424 SDALNVV
-1431 KTKIGETKAEA
+1431 KTKIGETKAKA
-1442 DKFNGALKS
+1442 DEFNGTLKS

-1483 AIYAR
+1483 AMYAR
-1488 YLEYIERYQELL
+1488 YLEYIERYQKLL
-1500 KSGKITQQ
+1500 ESGKITQQ

-1552 QFASQVINIVEQ
+1552 QFASQVINMVEQ

-1632 KELADAAVLYQHV
+1632 KELADAAILYQHV

-1673 TSIVDKFNEVGNNYA
+1673 TGIVDKFNEVGKQHCPKFT
-1688 ISSAGVGSALQRSA
+1688 ISVKGWRHSRPRKDMEFNDNFLY
-1702 SALHTAGNTLDQSI
+1702 GNREVIFLCVQEITKVSLLKEQS
-1716 GMIVAANDVAQDPES
+1716 
-1731 VGNALKV
+1731 
-1738 LSLRIRGAKTDLEQ
+1738 
-1752 MGESTDDVAVS
+1752 
-1763 TSKLREQIKALTNVD
+1763 LTN
-1778 GKGGFDILTKSGD
+1778 
-1791 FKSTYEIMEG
+1791 
-1801 IANVWKEMND
+1801 
-1811 VDKASLLEQVAG
+1811 
-1823 KNRANVVSGML
+1823 
-1834 DNWKD
+1834 
-1839 AQDAAKTAAESAG
+1839 
-1852 SATKENETYLDSIN
+1852 ENI
-1866 GKISQ
+1866 
-1871 FTAAFEKLSKDVL
+1871 
-1884 DSDLIKFF
+1884 IKF
-1892 IELATHIANLAD
+1892 
-1904 EAVKLVD
+1904 
-1911 NFGLIPTALTGI
+1911 
-1923 STGLVTS
+1923 
-1930 LIKNKGTSGKLYA
+1930 
-1943 RLHKGNSCVGCRCQ
+1943 RC
-1957 IIKYPNCWERL
+1957 
-1968 RAA
+1968 

>member
-12 EPDGGGVQGK
+12 EPDGGSVQGK
-22 LDEIAKNK
+22 LDEIAKKK
-30 KFNVQIGDKN
+30 KFNVQIGDTN

-68 DYAESAQQAANVIEQ
+68 DYAKSAQQAATVIEQ
-83 AQKREQAALTSN
+83 AQKREQAALISN
-95 INLLTGSVQKRKEIA
+95 VNLLARNAQERKEITNA
-110 SVTQE
+110 IQGQV
-115 QIAAQKQLNEETKLT
+115 AAQNKLRNETALT
-130 ATQERE
+130 AAQENE
-136 LKNSINKDTEIS
+136 LRKMSNRDLTIRQLRAEQQEWEQLEKEIS
-148 ILNTKIK
+148 DVNNL
-155 QYQKIKENIS
+155 IKEKNRAADTGS
-165 DIRTLINEV
+165 KKNNKKDDAEFTVDQKFPEVQKELLNLMTDDDAFDIGIG
-174 NKETTNSNDSGEA
+174 K
-187 KKGNDVSNE
+187 
-196 ISSFQ
+196 SSE
-201 QNLLSVLTD
+201 
-210 PSLKKGL
+210 KA
-217 KESSDNISEDINTY
+217 SEDILTGFN
-231 FSLISNSFNRGTTE
+231 LISDSIGKGKDAIRKAVAEFQGESGAGSIFDTFSYLFDVE
-245 IKNTIA
+245 GDYSGDIDAWIDAEIPDEKIKNALSKKFKSIITA
-251 NVENESNKVK
+251 ASDDSENELSNAYNQYV
-261 QVFNTFEDIANWED
+261 NTISKLFEDYYAAIEKITNKASTTKD
-275 VDKNTGESR
+275 VEKGVKEL
-284 YYSFADY
+284 
-291 VDDQLVAR
+291 Q
-299 GEDSAKIAKKFETV
+299 TV
-313 ISAMD
+313 I
-318 MNASEELNSAALNYT
+318 
-333 ATLKRL
+333 
-339 FEKLNEAR
+339 
-347 QKVLSSTST
+347 
-356 EEEVKTAAKDY
+356 
-367 QEYWVEIASTIGV
+367 VEIASTIGI
-380 LPDSVKNQM
+380 LPDNVKEKMLAN
-389 VSGLD
+389 VTEPLD
-394 SVIQTAEG
+394 KVKEA
-402 KIEQRK
+402 IEQRK
-408 RELQNKIT
+408 EALKNKML
-416 GISSE
+416 GNDE
-421 QTKLKTAKESDLD
+421 QGSNDVKLKVDIDDA
-434 DTEITA
+434 DTEERLKNT
-440 RIKTATETIIS
+440 TETIIS
-451 QLNTMT
+451 QLDTMAQ
-457 EKQDLVTAAK
+457 KQRDITAAK
-467 QKTLEAEQSIVKA
+467 EATVKAEQSIYTE
-480 TQESINALQTLV
+480 TQKSIKELQTLV
-492 KQKEQIAEEISKLK
+492 EQKEQLAKKISELR
-506 SEATGITNGKD
+506 SEATGIPDGKGQTE
-517 KADDAKTLLETL
+517 DAKMLMETL
-529 SAINPSKV
+529 SAIDPSKV
-537 KDVLD
+537 KTVLD
-542 KVSAFVNSVAESNP
+542 NVSTFVDSVVKSNSE
-556 KLETTKTK
+556 LEATKTK

-609 TTEVDEAVKLQQLVL
+609 TTEVDETVKLQQLVL

-635 AITRA
+635 AITNA
-640 SNSINTIT
+640 SNSISTIT
-648 AELKTAATSAD
+648 TELKTAATSAD
-659 GAKEATS
+659 GAKEATR

-675 NDTFKQYSESLADIK
+675 NNTFKQYSESLADIK

-697 GTAVTTKRGKKVAT
+697 GTVTKAKRGKKAT
-711 ETASMDDVA
+711 AETASMDDVV
-720 ASAAKA
+720 ASVTKA

-778 AITTADAA
+778 ATTTADAA

-821 SEAAQAGGTID
+821 SEAAQASGTID
-832 ASVKILVNAG
+832 ASVKTLVNAG
-842 NRLKRLFTSYS
+842 NRLKRLFTSYA

-964 DAKRAKTDIVNGFAE
+964 DAKKAKTDIVNGFAE

-1050 TSLAMKTGNLG
+1050 TSLAMKTGSLG
-1061 AMIKQIPE
+1061 AMIKQMPE
-1069 GAVKDSYT
+1069 GAVKDSYI

-1111 AEGVKQVNK
+1111 AESVKQVNK

-1126 KAAAQSAI
+1126 KAAAQVANEESESTNALLTNVAKWAEFTQAYDEAAKFQFDNKTTENYDNSVKKLSA
-1134 KSAQD
+1134 D
-1139 LEQRQALATEL
+1139 LSYVLEI
-1150 QQRFD
+1150 
-1155 ALNNTIAK
+1155 IA
-1163 GKEIEGNGKAFNEF
+1163 
-1177 HSALEQIEVDAK
+1177 
-1189 RLGPQLESALDKND
+1189 RLDKEGGDRNADVLQTAIRAAEKD
-1203 IVSLKALTDYDK
+1203 IA
-1215 NLTDIEQR
+1215 DIKTQTAQLQELSKIDP
-1223 VAKVTDGV
+1223 AAS
-1231 ISTTSKAVKSVAD
+1231 ISKASKLDV
-1244 QKEELKNIDPTAAI
+1244 NGT
-1258 NKALNL
+1258 
-1264 NVDGAESAKIT
+1264 ESAKIT
-1275 RLRKEL
+1275 RLREEFKETQTAL
-1281 EESKTTIAAARKAY
+1281 EKARKEY
-1295 EDDWSS
+1295 EKDWSS
-1301 DNFDKLVTAM
+1301 ENFNKLKIAM
-1311 KNGQDAANKFTTAV
+1311 NNCASAAKNFTTAV
-1325 KTAND
+1325 NTAND
-1330 TMADNGTRSNER
+1330 TMADNSVKSNER

-1354 QTMLTTLQRSA
+1354 QTMLTALQRSA
-1365 GNKGFKELGGD
+1365 GNKGFKQRD
-1376 NGVYK
+1376 DYQ
-1381 QTESALKKMAEEAEK
+1381 QTESALKKMVEEAEK

-1411 KQFKDAKTPIESV
+1411 KQFENAKTPIESV
-1424 SDTLNAV
+1424 SDALNAV

-1442 DKFNGALKS
+1442 DKFNGNLKS

-1483 AIYAR
+1483 AMYAR
-1488 YLEYIERYQELL
+1488 YLEYIERYQKLL
-1500 KSGKITQQ
+1500 ESGKITQQ

-1552 QFASQVINIVEQ
+1552 QFASQVINMVEQ

-1673 TSIVDKFNEVGNNYA
+1673 TSIVDKFNEVGKQHCPKFT
-1688 ISSAGVGSALQRSA
+1688 ISV
-1702 SALHTAGNTLDQSI
+1702 
-1716 GMIVAANDVAQDPES
+1716 
-1731 VGNALKV
+1731 
-1738 LSLRIRGAKTDLEQ
+1738 
-1752 MGESTDDVAVS
+1752 
-1763 TSKLREQIKALTNVD
+1763 
-1778 GKGGFDILTKSGD
+1778 KGWRHSRPRKD
-1791 FKSTYEIMEG
+1791 MEF
-1801 IANVWKEMND
+1801 N
-1811 VDKASLLEQVAG
+1811 
-1823 KNRANVVSGML
+1823 
-1834 DNWKD
+1834 
-1839 AQDAAKTAAESAG
+1839 
-1852 SATKENETYLDSIN
+1852 
-1866 GKISQ
+1866 
-1871 FTAAFEKLSKDVL
+1871 
-1884 DSDLIKFF
+1884 
-1892 IELATHIANLAD
+1892 
-1904 EAVKLVD
+1904 D
-1911 NFGLIPTALTGI
+1911 NF
-1923 STGLVTS
+1923 
-1930 LIKNKGTSGKLYA
+1930 LY
-1943 RLHKGNSCVGCRCQ
+1943 GNREVIFFMC
-1957 IIKYPNCWERL
+1957 
-1968 RAA
+1968 

>member
-12 EPDGGGVQGK
+12 EPDGGSVQGK
-22 LDEIAKNK
+22 LDEIAKKK
-30 KFNVQIGDKN
+30 KFNVQIGDTN

-68 DYAESAQQAANVIEQ
+68 DYAKSAQQAATVIEQ
-83 AQKREQAALTSN
+83 AQKREQAALISN
-95 INLLTGSVQKRKEIA
+95 VNLLARNAQERKEITNA
-110 SVTQE
+110 IQGQV
-115 QIAAQKQLNEETKLT
+115 AAQNKLRNETALT
-130 ATQERE
+130 AAQENE
-136 LKNSINKDTEIS
+136 LRKMSNRDLTIRQLRAEQQEWEQLEKEIS
-148 ILNTKIK
+148 DVNNL
-155 QYQKIKENIS
+155 IKEKNRAADTGS
-165 DIRTLINEV
+165 KKNNKKDDAEFTVDQKFPEVQKELLNLMTDDDAFDIGIG
-174 NKETTNSNDSGEA
+174 K
-187 KKGNDVSNE
+187 
-196 ISSFQ
+196 SSE
-201 QNLLSVLTD
+201 
-210 PSLKKGL
+210 KA
-217 KESSDNISEDINTY
+217 SEDILTGFN
-231 FSLISNSFNRGTTE
+231 LISDSIGKGKDAIRKAVAEFQGESGAGSIFDTFSYLFDVE
-245 IKNTIA
+245 GDYSGDIDAWIDAEIPDEKIKNALSKKFKSIITA
-251 NVENESNKVK
+251 ASDDSENELSNAYNQYV
-261 QVFNTFEDIANWED
+261 NTISKLFEDYYAAIEKITNKASTTKD
-275 VDKNTGESR
+275 VEKGVKEL
-284 YYSFADY
+284 
-291 VDDQLVAR
+291 Q
-299 GEDSAKIAKKFETV
+299 TV
-313 ISAMD
+313 I
-318 MNASEELNSAALNYT
+318 
-333 ATLKRL
+333 
-339 FEKLNEAR
+339 
-347 QKVLSSTST
+347 
-356 EEEVKTAAKDY
+356 
-367 QEYWVEIASTIGV
+367 VEIASTIGI
-380 LPDSVKNQM
+380 LPDNVKEKMLAN
-389 VSGLD
+389 VTEPLD
-394 SVIQTAEG
+394 KVKEA
-402 KIEQRK
+402 IEQRK
-408 RELQNKIT
+408 EALKNKML
-416 GISSE
+416 GNDE
-421 QTKLKTAKESDLD
+421 QGSNDVKLKVDIDDA
-434 DTEITA
+434 DTEERLKNT
-440 RIKTATETIIS
+440 TETIIS
-451 QLNTMT
+451 QLDTMAQ
-457 EKQDLVTAAK
+457 KQRDITAAK
-467 QKTLEAEQSIVKA
+467 EATVKAEQSIYTE
-480 TQESINALQTLV
+480 TQKSIKELQTLV
-492 KQKEQIAEEISKLK
+492 EQKEQLAKKISELR
-506 SEATGITNGKD
+506 SEATGIPDGKGQTE
-517 KADDAKTLLETL
+517 DAKMLMETL
-529 SAINPSKV
+529 SAIDPSKV
-537 KDVLD
+537 KTVLD
-542 KVSAFVNSVAESNP
+542 NVSTFVDSVVKSNSE
-556 KLETTKTK
+556 LEATKTK

-609 TTEVDEAVKLQQLVL
+609 TTEVDETVKLQQLVL

-635 AITRA
+635 AITNA
-640 SNSINTIT
+640 SNSISTIT
-648 AELKTAATSAD
+648 TELKTAATSAD
-659 GAKEATS
+659 GAKEATR

-675 NDTFKQYSESLADIK
+675 NNTFKQYSESLADIK

-697 GTAVTTKRGKKVAT
+697 GTVTKAKRGKKAT
-711 ETASMDDVA
+711 AETASMDDVA
-720 ASAAKA
+720 ASVTKA

-778 AITTADAA
+778 ATTTADAA

-821 SEAAQAGGTID
+821 SEAAQASGTID
-832 ASVKILVNAG
+832 ASVKTLVNAG
-842 NRLKRLFTSYS
+842 NRLKRLFTSYA

-964 DAKRAKTDIVNGFAE
+964 DAKKAKTDIVNGFAE

-1050 TSLAMKTGNLG
+1050 TSLAMKTGSLG
-1061 AMIKQIPE
+1061 AMIKQMPE
-1069 GAVKDSYT
+1069 GAVKDSYI

-1126 KAAAQSAI
+1126 KAAAQVANEESESTNALLTNVAKWAEFTQAYDEAAKFQFDNKTTENYDNSVKKLSA
-1134 KSAQD
+1134 D
-1139 LEQRQALATEL
+1139 LSYVLEI
-1150 QQRFD
+1150 
-1155 ALNNTIAK
+1155 IA
-1163 GKEIEGNGKAFNEF
+1163 
-1177 HSALEQIEVDAK
+1177 
-1189 RLGPQLESALDKND
+1189 RLDKEGGDRNADVLQTAIRAAEKD
-1203 IVSLKALTDYDK
+1203 IA
-1215 NLTDIEQR
+1215 DIKTQTAQLQEFSKIDS
-1223 VAKVTDGV
+1223 AAS
-1231 ISTTSKAVKSVAD
+1231 ISKASKLDV
-1244 QKEELKNIDPTAAI
+1244 NGT
-1258 NKALNL
+1258 
-1264 NVDGAESAKIT
+1264 ESAKIT
-1275 RLRKEL
+1275 RLREEFKETQTAL
-1281 EESKTTIAAARKAY
+1281 EKARKEY
-1295 EDDWSS
+1295 EKDWSS
-1301 DNFDKLVTAM
+1301 ENFDKLKIAM
-1311 KNGQDAANKFTTAV
+1311 NNCASAAKNFTTAV
-1325 KTAND
+1325 NTAND
-1330 TMADNGTRSNER
+1330 TMANNSVKSNER

-1354 QTMLTTLQRSA
+1354 QTMLTALQRSA
-1365 GNKGFKELGGD
+1365 GNKGFKQRD
-1376 NGVYK
+1376 DYQ
-1381 QTESALKKMAEEAEK
+1381 QTESALKKMVEEAEK

-1411 KQFKDAKTPIESV
+1411 KQFENAKTPIESV
-1424 SDTLNAV
+1424 SDALNAV

-1442 DKFNGALKS
+1442 DKFNGNLKS

-1673 TSIVDKFNEVGNNYA
+1673 TSIVDKFNEVGKQYCPKFT
-1688 ISSAGVGSALQRSA
+1688 ISVKRWRHPRPRKDMEFNDNFLY
-1702 SALHTAGNTLDQSI
+1702 GNREVIFLCVQEITKVSLLKKQS
-1716 GMIVAANDVAQDPES
+1716 
-1731 VGNALKV
+1731 
-1738 LSLRIRGAKTDLEQ
+1738 
-1752 MGESTDDVAVS
+1752 
-1763 TSKLREQIKALTNVD
+1763 LTN
-1778 GKGGFDILTKSGD
+1778 
-1791 FKSTYEIMEG
+1791 
-1801 IANVWKEMND
+1801 
-1811 VDKASLLEQVAG
+1811 
-1823 KNRANVVSGML
+1823 
-1834 DNWKD
+1834 
-1839 AQDAAKTAAESAG
+1839 
-1852 SATKENETYLDSIN
+1852 ENI
-1866 GKISQ
+1866 
-1871 FTAAFEKLSKDVL
+1871 
-1884 DSDLIKFF
+1884 IKF
-1892 IELATHIANLAD
+1892 
-1904 EAVKLVD
+1904 
-1911 NFGLIPTALTGI
+1911 
-1923 STGLVTS
+1923 
-1930 LIKNKGTSGKLYA
+1930 
-1943 RLHKGNSCVGCRCQ
+1943 RC
-1957 IIKYPNCWERL
+1957 
-1968 RAA
+1968 

>member
-12 EPDGGGVQGK
+12 EPDGGSVQGK
-22 LDEIAKNK
+22 LDEIAKKK
-30 KFNVQIGDKN
+30 KFNVQIGDTN

-68 DYAESAQQAANVIEQ
+68 DYAKSAQQAATVIEQ
-83 AQKREQAALTSN
+83 AQKREQAALISN
-95 INLLTGSVQKRKEIA
+95 VNLLARNAQERKEITNA
-110 SVTQE
+110 IQGQV
-115 QIAAQKQLNEETKLT
+115 AAQNKLRNETALT
-130 ATQERE
+130 AAQENE
-136 LKNSINKDTEIS
+136 LRKMSNRDLTIRQLRAEQQEWEQLEKEIS
-148 ILNTKIK
+148 DVNNL
-155 QYQKIKENIS
+155 IKEKNRAADTGS
-165 DIRTLINEV
+165 KKNNKKDDAEFTVDQKFPEVQKELLNLMTDDDAFDIGIG
-174 NKETTNSNDSGEA
+174 K
-187 KKGNDVSNE
+187 
-196 ISSFQ
+196 SSE
-201 QNLLSVLTD
+201 
-210 PSLKKGL
+210 KA
-217 KESSDNISEDINTY
+217 SEDILTGFN
-231 FSLISNSFNRGTTE
+231 LISDSIGKGKDAIRKAVAEFQGESGAGSIFDTFSYLFDVE
-245 IKNTIA
+245 GDYSGDIDAWIDAEIPDEKIKNALSKKFKSIITA
-251 NVENESNKVK
+251 ASDDSENELSNAYNQYV
-261 QVFNTFEDIANWED
+261 NTISKLFEDYYAAIEKITNKASTTKD
-275 VDKNTGESR
+275 VEKGVKEL
-284 YYSFADY
+284 
-291 VDDQLVAR
+291 Q
-299 GEDSAKIAKKFETV
+299 TV
-313 ISAMD
+313 I
-318 MNASEELNSAALNYT
+318 
-333 ATLKRL
+333 
-339 FEKLNEAR
+339 
-347 QKVLSSTST
+347 
-356 EEEVKTAAKDY
+356 
-367 QEYWVEIASTIGV
+367 VEIASTIGI
-380 LPDSVKNQM
+380 LPDNVKEKMLAN
-389 VSGLD
+389 VTEPLD
-394 SVIQTAEG
+394 KVKEA
-402 KIEQRK
+402 IEQRK
-408 RELQNKIT
+408 EALKNKML
-416 GISSE
+416 GNDE
-421 QTKLKTAKESDLD
+421 QGSNDVKLKVDIDDA
-434 DTEITA
+434 DTEERLKNT
-440 RIKTATETIIS
+440 TETIIS
-451 QLNTMT
+451 QLDTMAQ
-457 EKQDLVTAAK
+457 KQRDITAAK
-467 QKTLEAEQSIVKA
+467 EATVKAEQSIYTE
-480 TQESINALQTLV
+480 TQKSIKELQTLV
-492 KQKEQIAEEISKLK
+492 EQKEQLAKKISELR
-506 SEATGITNGKD
+506 SEATGIPDGKGQTE
-517 KADDAKTLLETL
+517 DAKMLMETL
-529 SAINPSKV
+529 SAIDPSKV
-537 KDVLD
+537 KTVLD
-542 KVSAFVNSVAESNP
+542 NVSTFVDSVVKSNSE
-556 KLETTKTK
+556 LEATKTK

-609 TTEVDEAVKLQQLVL
+609 ATEVDETVKLQQLVL

-635 AITRA
+635 AITNA
-640 SNSINTIT
+640 SNSISTIT
-648 AELKTAATSAD
+648 TELKTAATSAD
-659 GAKEATS
+659 GAKEATR

-675 NDTFKQYSESLADIK
+675 NNTFKQYSESLADIK

-697 GTAVTTKRGKKVAT
+697 GTVTKAKRGKKAT
-711 ETASMDDVA
+711 AETASMDDVA
-720 ASAAKA
+720 ASVTKA

-734 TVFTKFAKIGA
+734 TIFTKFAKIGA
-745 ATNGFAEKAAQIIA
+745 ATDGFAEKAAQIIA

-794 ELSAQME
+794 EFSAQME

-842 NRLKRLFTSYS
+842 NRLKRLFTSYA

-869 DGSKNATTYRKLGNF
+869 DGSKNATIYRKLGNF

-908 KDENGK
+908 KDESGK

-923 VAEATQRFKATL
+923 VTEATQRFKATL
-935 DEALS
+935 DEALN

-952 DAKLAKAQQSTV
+952 DAKLAKAQKSTT
-964 DAKRAKTDIVNGFAE
+964 DAKKAKTDIVNGFAE

-1035 RKDAMLQTSPDNSHV
+1035 RKDAMLQTSPNNDRV
-1050 TSLAMKTGNLG
+1050 TSLAMKTGNIG
-1061 AMIKQIPE
+1061 SMIKQMPD

-1126 KAAAQSAI
+1126 KAAAQVADEESEGTNALLVNAAKYAEFTQAFDEATKFQFDNKTTENYDNSVKKLSA
-1134 KSAQD
+1134 D
-1139 LEQRQALATEL
+1139 LSSVFDAIARFDNDGSDRNADILQAAIRQAEKDVADIKTQTVQLQEL
-1150 QQRFD
+1150 SKID
-1155 ALNNTIAK
+1155 PAASI
-1163 GKEIEGNGKAFNEF
+1163 
-1177 HSALEQIEVDAK
+1177 
-1189 RLGPQLESALDKND
+1189 
-1203 IVSLKALTDYDK
+1203 
-1215 NLTDIEQR
+1215 
-1223 VAKVTDGV
+1223 
-1231 ISTTSKAVKSVAD
+1231 SKASKLDV
-1244 QKEELKNIDPTAAI
+1244 NGT
-1258 NKALNL
+1258 
-1264 NVDGAESAKIT
+1264 ESAKIT
-1275 RLRKEL
+1275 RLREEFKETQTAL
-1281 EESKTTIAAARKAY
+1281 EKARKEY
-1295 EDDWSS
+1295 EKDWSS
-1301 DNFDKLVTAM
+1301 ENFDKLKIAM
-1311 KNGQDAANKFTTAV
+1311 DNCSSAAKRLTTAV
-1325 KTAND
+1325 NTAND
-1330 TMADNGTRSNER
+1330 TIADNSVRSNER
-1342 QFEQIKDFLANY
+1342 QFDQIKDFLANY
-1354 QTMLTTLQRSA
+1354 QTMLTALQRSA
-1365 GNKGFKELGGD
+1365 GNKGFKQRD
-1376 NGVYK
+1376 DYQ
-1381 QTESALKKMAEEAEK
+1381 QTESALKKMVEEAEN

-1411 KQFKDAKTPIESV
+1411 NKFKDAKTPIESV
-1424 SDTLNAV
+1424 SDALNV
-1431 KTKIGETKAEA
+1431 VRTKISETKAEA
-1442 DKFNGALKS
+1442 DKFNGGLKS

-1508 NGQEYASKASKEFAE
+1508 NGQEYASEASKEFAE

-1552 QFASQVINIVEQ
+1552 QFASQVISMVEQ

-1673 TSIVDKFNEVGNNYA
+1673 TSIVDKFNEVGKQHCPKFTISVKGWRHPRPRKDMEFNDNFLYGNREVIFFMCTRNNKGQFIKGT
-1688 ISSAGVGSALQRSA
+1688 ISNKRKHNKIPLLRLSYTLTAEQVEDKIVKFYKSLE
-1702 SALHTAGNTLDQSI
+1702 TAGYTWQ
-1716 GMIVAANDVAQDPES
+1716 
-1731 VGNALKV
+1731 
-1738 LSLRIRGAKTDLEQ
+1738 
-1752 MGESTDDVAVS
+1752 
-1763 TSKLREQIKALTNVD
+1763 
-1778 GKGGFDILTKSGD
+1778 
-1791 FKSTYEIMEG
+1791 
-1801 IANVWKEMND
+1801 
-1811 VDKASLLEQVAG
+1811 QV
-1823 KNRANVVSGML
+1823 
-1834 DNWKD
+1834 
-1839 AQDAAKTAAESAG
+1839 
-1852 SATKENETYLDSIN
+1852 
-1866 GKISQ
+1866 
-1871 FTAAFEKLSKDVL
+1871 
-1884 DSDLIKFF
+1884 
-1892 IELATHIANLAD
+1892 
-1904 EAVKLVD
+1904 
-1911 NFGLIPTALTGI
+1911 
-1923 STGLVTS
+1923 
-1930 LIKNKGTSGKLYA
+1930 
-1943 RLHKGNSCVGCRCQ
+1943 C
-1957 IIKYPNCWERL
+1957 
-1968 RAA
+1968 

>member
-30 KFNVQIGDKN
+30 KFNVQIDPKS
-40 LKTQLKSI
+40 LEKQLTKI
-48 SKTISGTL
+48 SKTVASTL
-56 EKAMANTMKAID
+56 QNSMEKVRKEMD
-68 DYAESAQQAANVIEQ
+68 SYAESAQQAAIVIRQ
-83 AQKREQAALTSN
+83 A
-95 INLLTGSVQKRKEIA
+95 
-110 SVTQE
+110 
-115 QIAAQKQLNEETKLT
+115 
-130 ATQERE
+130 QERE
-136 LKNSINKDTEIS
+136 KAALITNVNLLAQSAQERKNAVDAINKQTSAQKNLNDQTQLTSTQKGKIDNSAIIKNLNRERDAYVELSTAVSDFNKVISSSEGVNNNTAANSIKSLKPVQKDIAAIVTDISFSAESEDDIKNSVLSGFNAIEEGLNEGSEKVKTVIDNIQNSSKSSIKSILDLYSEVISAGDNGLLAQYIANDENATKEAIAEIVTKYGKIAEVSTHDVETTTDKAFDKISEAFNGLKDKLAATAKEVISADTEEA
-148 ILNTKIK
+148 TKKAAVKYLALFAQMANVIGALPDNVRK
-155 QYQKIKENIS
+155 KAIEN
-165 DIRTLINEV
+165 V
-174 NKETTNSNDSGEA
+174 DS
-187 KKGNDVSNE
+187 V
-196 ISSFQ
+196 
-201 QNLLSVLTD
+201 T
-210 PSLKKGL
+210 
-217 KESSDNISEDINTY
+217 EDI
-231 FSLISNSFNRGTTE
+231 GKE
-245 IKNTIA
+245 IEQKTKELSQKYDEVA
-251 NVENESNKVK
+251 EQPDNKVK
-261 QVFNTFEDIANWED
+261 
-275 VDKNTGESR
+275 
-284 YYSFADY
+284 
-291 VDDQLVAR
+291 
-299 GEDSAKIAKKFETV
+299 
-313 ISAMD
+313 
-318 MNASEELNSAALNYT
+318 LN
-333 ATLKRL
+333 
-339 FEKLNEAR
+339 
-347 QKVLSSTST
+347 V
-356 EEEVKTAAKDY
+356 
-367 QEYWVEIASTIGV
+367 
-380 LPDSVKNQM
+380 
-389 VSGLD
+389 
-394 SVIQTAEG
+394 
-402 KIEQRK
+402 
-408 RELQNKIT
+408 
-416 GISSE
+416 
-421 QTKLKTAKESDLD
+421 DLD
-434 DTEITA
+434 DEQIDTRVKETSSYIVEQLNKMKDAQLEIT
-440 RIKTATETIIS
+440 
-451 QLNTMT
+451 
-457 EKQDLVTAAK
+457 VAK
-467 QKTLEAEQSIVKA
+467 QGTLEAEKAIVKA
-480 TQESINALQTLV
+480 TQDSINALKTLV
-492 KQKEQIAEEISKLK
+492 KQKEQIADEISKLK
-506 SEATGITNGKD
+506 SEVTGITDGKD

-635 AITRA
+635 AITNA

-648 AELKTAATSAD
+648 TELKTAATSAD
-659 GAKEATS
+659 GAKEATR
-666 PMIEAAIAL
+666 PMIEAATAL
-675 NDTFKQYSESLADIK
+675 NNTFKQYSESLADIK
-690 TNAGIMN
+690 TNAGLMN
-697 GTAVTTKRGKKVAT
+697 GTVTKAKRGKKAT
-711 ETASMDDVA
+711 AETASMDDVA
-720 ASAAKA
+720 ASVTKA

-778 AITTADAA
+778 ATTTADAA

-821 SEAAQAGGTID
+821 SEAAQASGTID
-832 ASVKILVNAG
+832 ASVKTLVNAG
-842 NRLKRLFTSYS
+842 NRLKRLFTSYA

-923 VAEATQRFKATL
+923 VTEATQRFKATL

-952 DAKLAKAQQSTV
+952 DAKLAKAQKSTT
-964 DAKRAKTDIVNGFAE
+964 DAEKAKTDIVNGFAE
-979 ITAVFNSLT
+979 ITAVFNNLT

-1061 AMIKQIPE
+1061 AMIKQMPE
-1069 GAVKDSYT
+1069 GVVKDSYT

-1120 ETQEAA
+1120 ETQEAV

-1189 RLGPQLESALDKND
+1189 RLGPQLESALDKKD

-1281 EESKTTIAAARKAY
+1281 EESKTTIANARKAY

-1381 QTESALKKMAEEAEK
+1381 QTKGALESMAKKAEQ

-1411 KQFKDAKTPIESV
+1411 KQFENAKTPIESV
-1424 SDTLNAV
+1424 SDALNAV

-1488 YLEYIERYQELL
+1488 YLEYIERYQEVL

-1508 NGQEYASKASKEFAE
+1508 NGQEYASEASKEFAE

-1552 QFASQVINIVEQ
+1552 QFASQVINMVEQ

-1839 AQDAAKTAAESAG
+1839 AQNAAKTAAESAG

-1911 NFGLIPTALTGI
+1911 NIGLIPTAIGGI
-1923 STGLVTS
+1923 GAALGVS

>member
-1 MAEDLSIKVKV
+1 MAEDLSIKLKV
-12 EPDGGGVQGK
+12 EPDGGDVQGK
-22 LDEIAKNK
+22 LDKIAKDK

-40 LKTQLKSI
+40 LKTQLNNITKKISNAVQKSLDNYLDAMGGY
-48 SKTISGTL
+48 SKKI
-56 EKAMANTMKAID
+56 EQ
-68 DYAESAQQAANVIEQ
+68 AQAVIEQ
-83 AQKREQAALTSN
+83 AQKREETALISSV
-95 INLLTGSVQKRKEIA
+95 NLLAKNAKER
-110 SVTQE
+110 QE
-115 QIAAQKQLNEETKLT
+115 ITDTIKGQTAAQKQLNNEVKLT
-130 ATQERE
+130 FAQESNYNARVKNSTEIQRLEENRKKWKQLGDTISNVKNIIAKNSPLDEDSELDTTKISKNFSAIQKEMQKLMSNESFSEDFKNVNTTKKYIENGISLIEQSLDKGTASIQQAVDKFQDNLARGIFYDFQGFIQQADETSIGDYVKSVFNKAGVDSDEAIKDFSNLISADVKSSSGE
-136 LKNSINKDTEIS
+136 LKEAYTQYATTLLELFDELENKFTEIA
-148 ILNTKIK
+148 T
-155 QYQKIKENIS
+155 
-165 DIRTLINEV
+165 
-174 NKETTNSNDSGEA
+174 
-187 KKGNDVSNE
+187 
-196 ISSFQ
+196 
-201 QNLLSVLTD
+201 
-210 PSLKKGL
+210 P
-217 KESSDNISEDINTY
+217 NISE
-231 FSLISNSFNRGTTE
+231 NRAKE
-245 IKNTIA
+245 LA
-251 NVENESNKVK
+251 VEFQSV
-261 QVFNTFEDIANWED
+261 VT
-275 VDKNTGESR
+275 
-284 YYSFADY
+284 
-291 VDDQLVAR
+291 
-299 GEDSAKIAKKFETV
+299 
-313 ISAMD
+313 
-318 MNASEELNSAALNYT
+318 
-333 ATLKRL
+333 
-339 FEKLNEAR
+339 
-347 QKVLSSTST
+347 
-356 EEEVKTAAKDY
+356 
-367 QEYWVEIASTIGV
+367 EIASVIGV
-380 LPDSVKNQM
+380 LPKSIKDKTLKNIDAFTQDTEDKIQQSKEKIRNSIVQKNQTDKIKLN
-389 VSGLD
+389 VDISD
-394 SVIQTAEG
+394 EQTEEKIKNTSEYIIDQLTRMKTAQEAVTNEKGRTLKAEQYITEATG
-402 KIEQRK
+402 KS
-408 RELQNKIT
+408 IT
-416 GISSE
+416 GLM
-421 QTKLKTAKESDLD
+421 KLVE
-434 DTEITA
+434 
-440 RIKTATETIIS
+440 
-451 QLNTMT
+451 
-457 EKQDLVTAAK
+457 
-467 QKTLEAEQSIVKA
+467 
-480 TQESINALQTLV
+480 
-492 KQKEQIAEEISKLK
+492 QKEQIADRISKLK
-506 SEATGITNGKD
+506 SEATGITDSKD
-517 KADDAKTLLETL
+517 NADDAKTLLETL

-542 KVSAFVNSVAESNP
+542 KVSAFVNSVVESNP

-635 AITRA
+635 AITNA
-640 SNSINTIT
+640 SNSISTIT
-648 AELKTAATSAD
+648 TELKTAATSAD
-659 GAKEATS
+659 GAKEATR
-666 PMIEAAIAL
+666 PMIEAATAL
-675 NDTFKQYSESLADIK
+675 NNTFKQYSESLADIK
-690 TNAGIMN
+690 TNAGLIN
-697 GTAVTTKRGKKVAT
+697 GTAATAKRGKKAVT
-711 ETASMDDVA
+711 ETDSMDDVA
-720 ASAAKA
+720 TSVAKA

-778 AITTADAA
+778 ATTTVDAA

-801 TVGAT
+801 AVGAT

-821 SEAAQAGGTID
+821 SEAAQASGTID
-832 ASVKILVNAG
+832 ASVKTLVNAG
-842 NRLKRLFTSYS
+842 NRLKRLFTSYA

-923 VAEATQRFKATL
+923 VTEDTQRFKATL

-952 DAKLAKAQQSTV
+952 DAKLAKAQKSTT
-964 DAKRAKTDIVNGFAE
+964 DAEKAKTDIVNGFAE

-988 NAAKSI
+988 NTAKSI
-994 TDSMTDLAK
+994 TDSMTGLAK

-1061 AMIKQIPE
+1061 AMIKQMPD

-1134 KSAQD
+1134 KSAQN

-1189 RLGPQLESALDKND
+1189 RLGPQLESALDKKD

-1223 VAKVTDGV
+1223 IAKVTDGV
-1231 ISTTSKAVKSVAD
+1231 ISITSKAVKSVAD

-1264 NVDGAESAKIT
+1264 KVDGAESAKIT

-1281 EESKTTIAAARKAY
+1281 EESKTTIADARKAY

-1354 QTMLTTLQRSA
+1354 QTMLTALQRSA
-1365 GNKGFKELGGD
+1365 GNKGFKQRD
-1376 NGVYK
+1376 DYQ
-1381 QTESALKKMAEEAEK
+1381 QTESALKKMVEEAEK

-1404 TFIAAMA
+1404 TFIATMA
-1411 KQFKDAKTPIESV
+1411 NKFKDAKTPIESV
-1424 SDTLNAV
+1424 SDALNVV
-1431 KTKIGETKAEA
+1431 KTKIGETKAKA
-1442 DKFNGALKS
+1442 DEFNGTLKS

-1483 AIYAR
+1483 AMYAR
-1488 YLEYIERYQELL
+1488 YLEYIERYQKLL
-1500 KSGKITQQ
+1500 ESGKITQQ

-1552 QFASQVINIVEQ
+1552 QFASQVINMVEQ

-1632 KELADAAVLYQHV
+1632 KELADAAILYQHV

-1673 TSIVDKFNEVGNNYA
+1673 TGIVDKFNEVGKQHCPKFT
-1688 ISSAGVGSALQRSA
+1688 ISVKGWRHSRPRKDMEFNDNFLY
-1702 SALHTAGNTLDQSI
+1702 GNREVIFLCVQEITKVSLLKEQS
-1716 GMIVAANDVAQDPES
+1716 
-1731 VGNALKV
+1731 
-1738 LSLRIRGAKTDLEQ
+1738 
-1752 MGESTDDVAVS
+1752 
-1763 TSKLREQIKALTNVD
+1763 LTN
-1778 GKGGFDILTKSGD
+1778 
-1791 FKSTYEIMEG
+1791 
-1801 IANVWKEMND
+1801 
-1811 VDKASLLEQVAG
+1811 
-1823 KNRANVVSGML
+1823 
-1834 DNWKD
+1834 
-1839 AQDAAKTAAESAG
+1839 
-1852 SATKENETYLDSIN
+1852 ENI
-1866 GKISQ
+1866 
-1871 FTAAFEKLSKDVL
+1871 
-1884 DSDLIKFF
+1884 IKF
-1892 IELATHIANLAD
+1892 
-1904 EAVKLVD
+1904 
-1911 NFGLIPTALTGI
+1911 
-1923 STGLVTS
+1923 
-1930 LIKNKGTSGKLYA
+1930 
-1943 RLHKGNSCVGCRCQ
+1943 RC
-1957 IIKYPNCWERL
+1957 
-1968 RAA
+1968 

>member
-22 LDEIAKNK
+22 LNEIAKNK
-30 KFNVQIGDKN
+30 KFNVQIDPKS
-40 LKTQLKSI
+40 LEKQLTKI
-48 SKTISGTL
+48 SKTVASTL
-56 EKAMANTMKAID
+56 QNSMEKVRKEMD
-68 DYAESAQQAANVIEQ
+68 SYAESAQQATIVIRQ
-83 AQKREQAALTSN
+83 A
-95 INLLTGSVQKRKEIA
+95 
-110 SVTQE
+110 
-115 QIAAQKQLNEETKLT
+115 
-130 ATQERE
+130 QERE
-136 LKNSINKDTEIS
+136 KAALITNVNLLAQSAQERKNAVDAINKQTSAQKNLNDQTQLTSTQKGKIDNSAIIKNLNRERDAYVELSTAVSDFNKVISSSEGVNNNTAANSIKSLKPVQKDIAAIVTDISFSAESEDDIKNSVLSGFNAIEEGLNEGSEKVKTVIDNIQNSSKSSIKSILDLYSEVISAGDNGLLAQYIANDENATKEAIAEIVTKYGEIAEVSTHDVETTTDKAFDKISEAFNGLKDKLAATAKEVISTDTEEA
-148 ILNTKIK
+148 TKKAAVKYLALFAQMADVIGALPDNVRK
-155 QYQKIKENIS
+155 KAIEN
-165 DIRTLINEV
+165 V
-174 NKETTNSNDSGEA
+174 DS
-187 KKGNDVSNE
+187 V
-196 ISSFQ
+196 
-201 QNLLSVLTD
+201 T
-210 PSLKKGL
+210 
-217 KESSDNISEDINTY
+217 EDI
-231 FSLISNSFNRGTTE
+231 GKE
-245 IKNTIA
+245 IEQKTKELSQKYDEVA
-251 NVENESNKVK
+251 EQPDNKVK
-261 QVFNTFEDIANWED
+261 LN
-275 VDKNTGESR
+275 VDLNDEQIDTRVKETSSYIVE
-284 YYSFADY
+284 
-291 VDDQLVAR
+291 QLN
-299 GEDSAKIAKKFETV
+299 K
-313 ISAMD
+313 M
-318 MNASEELNSAALNYT
+318 
-333 ATLKRL
+333 
-339 FEKLNEAR
+339 
-347 QKVLSSTST
+347 
-356 EEEVKTAAKDY
+356 KDA
-367 QEYWVEIASTIGV
+367 Q
-380 LPDSVKNQM
+380 L
-389 VSGLD
+389 
-394 SVIQTAEG
+394 
-402 KIEQRK
+402 
-408 RELQNKIT
+408 
-416 GISSE
+416 
-421 QTKLKTAKESDLD
+421 
-434 DTEITA
+434 EIT
-440 RIKTATETIIS
+440 
-451 QLNTMT
+451 
-457 EKQDLVTAAK
+457 VAK
-467 QKTLEAEQSIVKA
+467 QGTLEAEKAIVKA
-480 TQESINALQTLV
+480 TQDSINALKTLV
-492 KQKEQIAEEISKLK
+492 KQKEQIADEISKLK
-506 SEATGITNGKD
+506 SEVTGITDGKD

-609 TTEVDEAVKLQQLVL
+609 TTEIDEAVKLQQLVL

-635 AITRA
+635 AITNA
-640 SNSINTIT
+640 SNSISTIT
-648 AELKTAATSAD
+648 TELKTAATSAD
-659 GAKEATS
+659 GAKEATR
-666 PMIEAAIAL
+666 PMIEAATAL
-675 NDTFKQYSESLADIK
+675 NNTFKQYSESLADIK
-690 TNAGIMN
+690 NTAGLMN
-697 GTAVTTKRGKKVAT
+697 GTAATAKRGKKVAT
-711 ETASMDDVA
+711 ETASMNDV
-720 ASAAKA
+720 SVSVTKA

-734 TVFTKFAKIGA
+734 TIFTKFAKIGA
-745 ATNGFAEKAAQIIA
+745 ATDGFAEKAAQIIA

-765 AIILAYKTTGERT
+765 AIILAYKTAGERT

-821 SEAAQAGGTID
+821 SEAAQASGTID
-832 ASVKILVNAG
+832 ASVKTLVNAG
-842 NRLKRLFTSYS
+842 NRLKRLFTSYA

-900 AINSVKLP
+900 AINSVELP

-923 VAEATQRFKATL
+923 VTEATQRFKATL

-964 DAKRAKTDIVNGFAE
+964 DAQKAKTDIVNGFAE

-1035 RKDAMLQTSPDNSHV
+1035 RKDAMLQTSPNNDRV

-1069 GAVKDSYT
+1069 GTVKDSYT

-1189 RLGPQLESALDKND
+1189 RLGPQLESALDKKD

-1244 QKEELKNIDPTAAI
+1244 QKEKLKNIDPTAAI

-1275 RLRKEL
+1275 RLRKEF
-1281 EESKTTIAAARKAY
+1281 EESKTTIADARKAY

-1330 TMADNGTRSNER
+1330 TMADNSVRSNER

-1365 GNKGFKELGGD
+1365 GNKGFKD
-1376 NGVYK
+1376 NGIYQ
-1381 QTESALKKMAEEAEK
+1381 QTESALKKMVEEAEK

-1411 KQFKDAKTPIESV
+1411 KQFENAKTPIESV
-1424 SDTLNAV
+1424 SDALNAV

-1488 YLEYIERYQELL
+1488 YLEYIERYQKLL
-1500 KSGKITQQ
+1500 ESGKITQQ
-1508 NGQEYASKASKEFAE
+1508 NGQEYASEASKEFAE

-1552 QFASQVINIVEQ
+1552 QFASQVINMVEQ

-1911 NFGLIPTALTGI
+1911 NIGLIPTAIGGI
-1923 STGLVTS
+1923 GAALGVS

>member
-22 LDEIAKNK
+22 LNEIAKDK

-68 DYAESAQQAANVIEQ
+68 DYAKSAQQAAGVIEQ
-83 AQKREQAALTSN
+83 AQKREQAALISN
-95 INLLTGSVQKRKEIA
+95 VNLLARNAQERKEITNA
-110 SVTQE
+110 IQG
-115 QIAAQKQLNEETKLT
+115 QNAAQNKLRNEIALT
-130 ATQERE
+130 AAQENE
-136 LKNSINKDTEIS
+136 LRKRSNRDLTIRQLRAEQQEWEQLEKEIS
-148 ILNTKIK
+148 DVNNL
-155 QYQKIKENIS
+155 IKEKNRAADTGS
-165 DIRTLINEV
+165 KKNNKKDDAEFTVDQKFPEVQKELLNLMTDDDAFDIGIG
-174 NKETTNSNDSGEA
+174 K
-187 KKGNDVSNE
+187 
-196 ISSFQ
+196 SSE
-201 QNLLSVLTD
+201 
-210 PSLKKGL
+210 KA
-217 KESSDNISEDINTY
+217 SEDILTGFN
-231 FSLISNSFNRGTTE
+231 LISDSIGKGKDAIRKAVAEFQGESGAGSIFDTFSYLFDVE
-245 IKNTIA
+245 GDYSGDIDAWIDAEIPDEKIKNALSKKFKSIITA
-251 NVENESNKVK
+251 ASDDSENELSNAYNQYV
-261 QVFNTFEDIANWED
+261 NTISKLFEDYYAAIEKITNKASTTKD
-275 VDKNTGESR
+275 VEKG
-284 YYSFADY
+284 
-291 VDDQLVAR
+291 
-299 GEDSAKIAKKFETV
+299 AKELQTV
-313 ISAMD
+313 I
-318 MNASEELNSAALNYT
+318 
-333 ATLKRL
+333 
-339 FEKLNEAR
+339 
-347 QKVLSSTST
+347 
-356 EEEVKTAAKDY
+356 
-367 QEYWVEIASTIGV
+367 VEIASTIGI
-380 LPDSVKNQM
+380 LPDNVKEKMLAN
-389 VSGLD
+389 VTEPLD
-394 SVIQTAEG
+394 KVKEA
-402 KIEQRK
+402 IEQCK
-408 RELQNKIT
+408 EALKNKML
-416 GISSE
+416 GNDE
-421 QTKLKTAKESDLD
+421 QGSNDVKLKVDIDDA
-434 DTEITA
+434 DTEERLKNT
-440 RIKTATETIIS
+440 TETIIS
-451 QLNTMT
+451 QLDTM
-457 EKQDLVTAAK
+457 EQKQRDITVAK
-467 QKTLEAEQSIVKA
+467 EATVKAEQSIYTE
-480 TQESINALQTLV
+480 TQKSIKELQTLV
-492 KQKEQIAEEISKLK
+492 EQKEQLAKKISELR
-506 SEATGITNGKD
+506 SEATGIPDGKGQTE
-517 KADDAKTLLETL
+517 DAKMLMETL
-529 SAINPSKV
+529 SAIDPSKV
-537 KDVLD
+537 KTVLD
-542 KVSAFVNSVAESNP
+542 NVSAFVDSVVKSSSEL
-556 KLETTKTK
+556 KTTKTK

-579 AISTAFLTSL
+579 ATSIVFLTSL
-589 TKEDKTAKGKRGG
+589 TKEDKTTKGKRG
-602 KKTQKAD
+602 KKTQKTE

-635 AITRA
+635 AITNA
-640 SNSINTIT
+640 SNSISTIT
-648 AELKTAATSAD
+648 TELKTAATSAD
-659 GAKEATS
+659 GAKEATR

-675 NDTFKQYSESLADIK
+675 NNTFKQYSESLADIK
-690 TNAGIMN
+690 TNAGLIN
-697 GTAVTTKRGKKVAT
+697 GTVTKAKRGKKSTV
-711 ETASMDDVA
+711 ETTSMDDVS
-720 ASAAKA
+720 ASVTKA

-734 TVFTKFAKIGA
+734 TIFTKFAKIGA
-745 ATNGFAEKAAQIIA
+745 ATDGFAEKAAQIIA

-765 AIILAYKTTGERT
+765 AIILAYKTAGERT
-778 AITTADAA
+778 ATTTANAA

-821 SEAAQAGGTID
+821 SEAAQASGTID
-832 ASVKILVNAG
+832 ASVKTLVNAG
-842 NRLKRLFTSYS
+842 NRVKRLFTSYA

-914 TVTPKVDAA
+914 TVTPKADAA

-935 DEALS
+935 DEALN

-952 DAKLAKAQQSTV
+952 DAKLAKAQKSTT
-964 DAKRAKTDIVNGFAE
+964 DAKKAKTDIVNGFAE

-1061 AMIKQIPE
+1061 AMIKQMPE
-1069 GAVKDSYT
+1069 GTVKDSYT

-1120 ETQEAA
+1120 GTQEAA
-1126 KAAAQSAI
+1126 KAAAQVADEESEGTNALLANAAKYAEFTQALDEATKFQFDNKTTENYDNSVKKLSA
-1134 KSAQD
+1134 D
-1139 LEQRQALATEL
+1139 LSSVFDAIARFDKDGSDRNADILQAVIRQAEKDVVDIKTQTVQLQEL
-1150 QQRFD
+1150 SKID
-1155 ALNNTIAK
+1155 PAASI
-1163 GKEIEGNGKAFNEF
+1163 
-1177 HSALEQIEVDAK
+1177 
-1189 RLGPQLESALDKND
+1189 
-1203 IVSLKALTDYDK
+1203 
-1215 NLTDIEQR
+1215 
-1223 VAKVTDGV
+1223 
-1231 ISTTSKAVKSVAD
+1231 SKASKLD
-1244 QKEELKNIDPTAAI
+1244 I
-1258 NKALNL
+1258 N
-1264 NVDGAESAKIT
+1264 GTESAKIT
-1275 RLRKEL
+1275 RLREEFKETQTAL
-1281 EESKTTIAAARKAY
+1281 EKARKEY
-1295 EDDWSS
+1295 EKDWSS
-1301 DNFDKLVTAM
+1301 ENFDKLKIAM
-1311 KNGQDAANKFTTAV
+1311 DNCSSAAKRFTTAV
-1325 KTAND
+1325 NTAND
-1330 TMADNGTRSNER
+1330 TMADNSVRSNER

-1354 QTMLTTLQRSA
+1354 QTMLTALQRSA
-1365 GNKGFKELGGD
+1365 GNKGFKD
-1376 NGVYK
+1376 NGIYQ
-1381 QTESALKKMAEEAEK
+1381 QTESALKKMVEEAEK

-1411 KQFKDAKTPIESV
+1411 KQFENAKTPIESV
-1424 SDTLNAV
+1424 SDALNAV

-1442 DKFNGALKS
+1442 DKFNGNLKS

-1508 NGQEYASKASKEFAE
+1508 NGQEYASEASKEFAE

-1552 QFASQVINIVEQ
+1552 QFASQVISMVEQ

-1583 KKVTNETDN
+1583 KKVTDETDN

-1618 SADFARLGYNLKDS
+1618 SADFARLGYSLEDS

-1801 IANVWKEMND
+1801 IANVWKKMND
-1811 VDKASLLEQVAG
+1811 VDKASLLEQVAS

>member
-22 LDEIAKNK
+22 LDEIAKDK

-40 LKTQLKSI
+40 LKTQLNNITKKISNAVQKSLDNYLDAMGGY
-48 SKTISGTL
+48 SKKI
-56 EKAMANTMKAID
+56 EQ
-68 DYAESAQQAANVIEQ
+68 AQAVIEQ
-83 AQKREQAALTSN
+83 AQKREETALISSV
-95 INLLTGSVQKRKEIA
+95 NLLAKNAKER
-110 SVTQE
+110 QE
-115 QIAAQKQLNEETKLT
+115 ITDTIKGQTAAQKQLNNEVKLT
-130 ATQERE
+130 FAQESNYNARVKNSTEIQRLEESRKKWKQLGDTISNVKNIIAKKSPLDEDSELDTTKISKNFSAIQKEMQKLMSNESFSEDFKNVNTTKKYIENGISLIEQSLDKGTASIQQAVDKFQDNLARGIFYDFQGFIQQADETSIGDYVKSVFNKAGVDSDEAIKDFSNLISADVKSSSGE
-136 LKNSINKDTEIS
+136 LKEAYTQYATTLLELFDELENKFTEIA
-148 ILNTKIK
+148 T
-155 QYQKIKENIS
+155 
-165 DIRTLINEV
+165 
-174 NKETTNSNDSGEA
+174 
-187 KKGNDVSNE
+187 
-196 ISSFQ
+196 
-201 QNLLSVLTD
+201 
-210 PSLKKGL
+210 P
-217 KESSDNISEDINTY
+217 NISE
-231 FSLISNSFNRGTTE
+231 NRAKE
-245 IKNTIA
+245 LA
-251 NVENESNKVK
+251 VEFQSV
-261 QVFNTFEDIANWED
+261 VT
-275 VDKNTGESR
+275 
-284 YYSFADY
+284 
-291 VDDQLVAR
+291 
-299 GEDSAKIAKKFETV
+299 
-313 ISAMD
+313 
-318 MNASEELNSAALNYT
+318 
-333 ATLKRL
+333 
-339 FEKLNEAR
+339 
-347 QKVLSSTST
+347 
-356 EEEVKTAAKDY
+356 
-367 QEYWVEIASTIGV
+367 EIASVIGV
-380 LPDSVKNQM
+380 LPKSIKDKTLKNIDAFTQDTEDKIQQSKEKIRNSIVQKNQADKIKLN
-389 VSGLD
+389 VDISD
-394 SVIQTAEG
+394 EQTEEKIKNTSEYIIDQLTRMKTAQEAVTNEKGRTLKAEQYITEATG
-402 KIEQRK
+402 KS
-408 RELQNKIT
+408 IT
-416 GISSE
+416 GLM
-421 QTKLKTAKESDLD
+421 KLVE
-434 DTEITA
+434 
-440 RIKTATETIIS
+440 
-451 QLNTMT
+451 
-457 EKQDLVTAAK
+457 
-467 QKTLEAEQSIVKA
+467 
-480 TQESINALQTLV
+480 
-492 KQKEQIAEEISKLK
+492 QKEQIADRISKLK
-506 SEATGITNGKD
+506 SEATGITDGKGN
-517 KADDAKTLLETL
+517 ADDTKTLLETL
-529 SAINPSKV
+529 SAIDPSKV
-537 KDVLD
+537 KTVLD
-542 KVSAFVNSVAESNP
+542 NVSAFVDSVVKSSSE
-556 KLETTKTK
+556 LETTKTK

-579 AISTAFLTSL
+579 ATSIVFLTSL
-589 TKEDKTAKGKRGG
+589 TKEDKTTKGKRG
-602 KKTQKAD
+602 KKTQKAE

-635 AITRA
+635 AITNA
-640 SNSINTIT
+640 SNSISTIT
-648 AELKTAATSAD
+648 TELKTAATSAD
-659 GAKEATS
+659 GAKEATR

-675 NDTFKQYSESLADIK
+675 NDTFKQYSKSLADIK
-690 TNAGIMN
+690 TNAGLMN
-697 GTAVTTKRGKKVAT
+697 GTVTKAKRGKKAT
-711 ETASMDDVA
+711 AETTSMDDVA
-720 ASAAKA
+720 ASVTKA

-745 ATNGFAEKAAQIIA
+745 TTNGFAEKAAQIIA

-778 AITTADAA
+778 ATTTANAA

-821 SEAAQAGGTID
+821 NEAVQASGTID

-842 NRLKRLFTSYS
+842 NRLKRLFTSYA

-935 DEALS
+935 DEAMS

-964 DAKRAKTDIVNGFAE
+964 DAQKAKTDIVNGFAE

-1061 AMIKQIPE
+1061 AMIKQMPE

-1163 GKEIEGNGKAFNEF
+1163 GKEIEGNGKAFNGF

-1189 RLGPQLESALDKND
+1189 RLGPQLESALDKKD

-1264 NVDGAESAKIT
+1264 KVDGAESAKIT

-1281 EESKTTIAAARKAY
+1281 KESNTTIADARKAY

-1354 QTMLTTLQRSA
+1354 QTMLTALQRSA
-1365 GNKGFKELGGD
+1365 GNKGFKD
-1376 NGVYK
+1376 NGIYQ
-1381 QTESALKKMAEEAEK
+1381 QTESALKKMVEEAEK

-1411 KQFKDAKTPIESV
+1411 KKFEKAKTPIESV
-1424 SDTLNAV
+1424 SDALNAV

-1442 DKFNGALKS
+1442 DKFNGNLKS

-1488 YLEYIERYQELL
+1488 YLEYIERYQKLL
-1500 KSGKITQQ
+1500 ESGKITQQ
-1508 NGQEYASKASKEFAE
+1508 NGQEYASEASKEFAE

-1552 QFASQVINIVEQ
+1552 QFASQVINMVQQ

-1801 IANVWKEMND
+1801 IANVWKKMND

>member
-30 KFNVQIGDKN
+30 KFNVQIDPKS
-40 LKTQLKSI
+40 LEKQLTKI
-48 SKTISGTL
+48 SKTVASTL
-56 EKAMANTMKAID
+56 QNSMEKVRKEMD
-68 DYAESAQQAANVIEQ
+68 SYAESSQQAAIVIRQ
-83 AQKREQAALTSN
+83 A
-95 INLLTGSVQKRKEIA
+95 
-110 SVTQE
+110 
-115 QIAAQKQLNEETKLT
+115 
-130 ATQERE
+130 QERE
-136 LKNSINKDTEIS
+136 KAALITNVNLLAQSAQERKNAVDAINKQTSAQKNLNDQTQLTSTQKGKIDNSAIIKNLNRERDAYVELSTAVSDFNKVISSSEGVNNNTAANSIKSLKPVQKDIAAIVTDISFSAESEDDIKNSVLSGFNAIEEGLNEGSEKVKTVIDNIQNSSKSSIKSILDLYSEVISAGDNGLLAQYIANDENATKEAIAEIVTKYGKIAEVSTHDVETTTDKAFDKISEAFNGLKDKLAATAKEVISADTEEA
-148 ILNTKIK
+148 TKKAAVKYLALFAQMANVIGALPDNVRK
-155 QYQKIKENIS
+155 KAIEN
-165 DIRTLINEV
+165 V
-174 NKETTNSNDSGEA
+174 DS
-187 KKGNDVSNE
+187 V
-196 ISSFQ
+196 
-201 QNLLSVLTD
+201 T
-210 PSLKKGL
+210 
-217 KESSDNISEDINTY
+217 EDI
-231 FSLISNSFNRGTTE
+231 GKE
-245 IKNTIA
+245 IEQKTKELSQKYDEVA
-251 NVENESNKVK
+251 EQPDNKVK
-261 QVFNTFEDIANWED
+261 
-275 VDKNTGESR
+275 
-284 YYSFADY
+284 
-291 VDDQLVAR
+291 
-299 GEDSAKIAKKFETV
+299 
-313 ISAMD
+313 
-318 MNASEELNSAALNYT
+318 LN
-333 ATLKRL
+333 
-339 FEKLNEAR
+339 
-347 QKVLSSTST
+347 V
-356 EEEVKTAAKDY
+356 
-367 QEYWVEIASTIGV
+367 
-380 LPDSVKNQM
+380 
-389 VSGLD
+389 
-394 SVIQTAEG
+394 
-402 KIEQRK
+402 
-408 RELQNKIT
+408 
-416 GISSE
+416 
-421 QTKLKTAKESDLD
+421 DLD
-434 DTEITA
+434 DEQIDTRVKETSSYIVEQLNKMKDAQLEIT
-440 RIKTATETIIS
+440 
-451 QLNTMT
+451 
-457 EKQDLVTAAK
+457 VAK
-467 QKTLEAEQSIVKA
+467 QGTLEAEKAIVKA
-480 TQESINALQTLV
+480 TQDSINALKTLV
-492 KQKEQIAEEISKLK
+492 KQKEQIADEISKLK
-506 SEATGITNGKD
+506 SEVTGITDGKD

-635 AITRA
+635 AITNA

-648 AELKTAATSAD
+648 TELKTAATSAD
-659 GAKEATS
+659 GAKEATR
-666 PMIEAAIAL
+666 PMIEAATAL
-675 NDTFKQYSESLADIK
+675 NNTFKQYSESLADIK
-690 TNAGIMN
+690 TNAGLMN
-697 GTAVTTKRGKKVAT
+697 GTVTKAKRGKKAT
-711 ETASMDDVA
+711 AETASMDDVA
-720 ASAAKA
+720 ASVTKA

-778 AITTADAA
+778 ATTTADAA

-821 SEAAQAGGTID
+821 SEAAQASGTID
-832 ASVKILVNAG
+832 ASVKTLVNAG
-842 NRLKRLFTSYS
+842 NRLKRLFTSYA

-923 VAEATQRFKATL
+923 VTEATQRFKATL

-952 DAKLAKAQQSTV
+952 DAKLAKAQKSTT
-964 DAKRAKTDIVNGFAE
+964 DAEKAKTDIVNGFAE
-979 ITAVFNSLT
+979 ITAVFNNLT

-1061 AMIKQIPE
+1061 AMIKQMPE
-1069 GAVKDSYT
+1069 GVVKDSYT

-1120 ETQEAA
+1120 ETQEAV

-1189 RLGPQLESALDKND
+1189 RLGPQLESALDKKD

-1281 EESKTTIAAARKAY
+1281 EESKTTIANARKAY

-1381 QTESALKKMAEEAEK
+1381 QTKGALESMAKKAEQ

-1411 KQFKDAKTPIESV
+1411 KQFENAKTPIESV
-1424 SDTLNAV
+1424 SDALNAV

-1508 NGQEYASKASKEFAE
+1508 NGQEYASEASKEFAE

-1552 QFASQVINIVEQ
+1552 QFASQVINMVEQ

-1839 AQDAAKTAAESAG
+1839 AQNAAKTAAESAG

-1911 NFGLIPTALTGI
+1911 NIGLIPTAIGGI
-1923 STGLVTS
+1923 GAALGVS

>member
-22 LDEIAKNK
+22 LNEIAKNK
-30 KFNVQIGDKN
+30 KFNVQIDPKS
-40 LKTQLKSI
+40 LEKQLTKI
-48 SKTISGTL
+48 SKTVASTL
-56 EKAMANTMKAID
+56 QNSMEKVKKEMD
-68 DYAESAQQAANVIEQ
+68 SYAESAQQATIVIRQ
-83 AQKREQAALTSN
+83 A
-95 INLLTGSVQKRKEIA
+95 
-110 SVTQE
+110 
-115 QIAAQKQLNEETKLT
+115 
-130 ATQERE
+130 QERE
-136 LKNSINKDTEIS
+136 KAALITNVNLLAQSAQERKNAVDAINKQTSAQKNLNDQTQLTSTQKGKIDNSAIIKNLNRERDAYVELSTAVSDFNKVISSSEGVNNNTAANSIKSLKPVQKDIAAIVTDISFSAESEDDIKNSVLSGFNAIEEGLNEGSEKVKTVIDNIQNSSKSSIKSILDLYSEVISAGDNGLLAQYIANDENATKEAIAEIVTKYGEIAEVSTHDVETTTDKAFDKISEAFNGLKDKLAATAKEVISADTEEA
-148 ILNTKIK
+148 TKKAAVKYLALFAQMADVIGALPDNVRK
-155 QYQKIKENIS
+155 KAIEN
-165 DIRTLINEV
+165 V
-174 NKETTNSNDSGEA
+174 DS
-187 KKGNDVSNE
+187 V
-196 ISSFQ
+196 
-201 QNLLSVLTD
+201 T
-210 PSLKKGL
+210 
-217 KESSDNISEDINTY
+217 EDI
-231 FSLISNSFNRGTTE
+231 GKE
-245 IKNTIA
+245 IEQKTKELSQKYDEVA
-251 NVENESNKVK
+251 EQPDNKVK
-261 QVFNTFEDIANWED
+261 LN
-275 VDKNTGESR
+275 VDLNDEQIDTRVKETSSYIVE
-284 YYSFADY
+284 
-291 VDDQLVAR
+291 QLN
-299 GEDSAKIAKKFETV
+299 K
-313 ISAMD
+313 M
-318 MNASEELNSAALNYT
+318 
-333 ATLKRL
+333 
-339 FEKLNEAR
+339 
-347 QKVLSSTST
+347 
-356 EEEVKTAAKDY
+356 KDA
-367 QEYWVEIASTIGV
+367 Q
-380 LPDSVKNQM
+380 L
-389 VSGLD
+389 
-394 SVIQTAEG
+394 
-402 KIEQRK
+402 
-408 RELQNKIT
+408 
-416 GISSE
+416 
-421 QTKLKTAKESDLD
+421 
-434 DTEITA
+434 EIT
-440 RIKTATETIIS
+440 
-451 QLNTMT
+451 
-457 EKQDLVTAAK
+457 VAK
-467 QKTLEAEQSIVKA
+467 QGTLEAEKAIVKA
-480 TQESINALQTLV
+480 TQDSINALKTLV
-492 KQKEQIAEEISKLK
+492 KQKEQIADEISKLK
-506 SEATGITNGKD
+506 SEVTGITDGKD

-635 AITRA
+635 AITNA
-640 SNSINTIT
+640 SNSISVIT
-648 AELKTAATSAD
+648 TELKTAATSAD
-659 GAKEATS
+659 GAKEATR
-666 PMIEAAIAL
+666 PMIEAATAL
-675 NDTFKQYSESLADIK
+675 NNTFKQYSESLADIK
-690 TNAGIMN
+690 TNAGLMN
-697 GTAVTTKRGKKVAT
+697 GTVTKAKRGKKAVT
-711 ETASMDDVA
+711 ETDSMDDVA

-778 AITTADAA
+778 ATTTADAA

-821 SEAAQAGGTID
+821 SEAAQASGTID
-832 ASVKILVNAG
+832 ASVKTLVNAG
-842 NRLKRLFTSYS
+842 NRLKRLFTSYA

-860 ENLDKVAEI
+860 ENLDRVAEI

-900 AINSVKLP
+900 AINSVELP

-964 DAKRAKTDIVNGFAE
+964 DAKKAKTDIVNGFAE

-1035 RKDAMLQTSPDNSHV
+1035 RKDAMLQTSPNNDRV

-1069 GAVKDSYT
+1069 GTVKDSYT

-1134 KSAQD
+1134 KSTQD

-1189 RLGPQLESALDKND
+1189 RLGPQLESALDKKD

-1244 QKEELKNIDPTAAI
+1244 QKEKLKNIDPTAAI

-1275 RLRKEL
+1275 RLRKEF
-1281 EESKTTIAAARKAY
+1281 EESKTTIADARKAY

-1330 TMADNGTRSNER
+1330 TMADNSVRSNER

-1365 GNKGFKELGGD
+1365 GNKGFKD
-1376 NGVYK
+1376 NGIYQ
-1381 QTESALKKMAEEAEK
+1381 QTESALKKMVEEAEK

-1411 KQFKDAKTPIESV
+1411 KQFENAKTPIESV
-1424 SDTLNAV
+1424 SDALNAV

-1483 AIYAR
+1483 AIYAW
-1488 YLEYIERYQELL
+1488 YLEYIERYQKLL
-1500 KSGKITQQ
+1500 ESGKITQQ
-1508 NGQEYASKASKEFAE
+1508 NGQEYASEASKEFAE

-1552 QFASQVINIVEQ
+1552 QFASQVINMVQQ

-1605 KNLGASISDIVTA
+1605 KNLGTSISDIVTA
-1618 SADFARLGYNLKDS
+1618 SADFARLGYNLKDA

-1811 VDKASLLEQVAG
+1811 VDKASLLEQIAG

-1892 IELATHIANLAD
+1892 IELATHVANLAD

>member
-12 EPDGGGVQGK
+12 EPDGGSVQGK
-22 LDEIAKNK
+22 LDEIAKKK
-30 KFNVQIGDKN
+30 KFNVQIGDTN

-68 DYAESAQQAANVIEQ
+68 DYAKSAQQAATVIEQ
-83 AQKREQAALTSN
+83 AQKREQAALISN
-95 INLLTGSVQKRKEIA
+95 VNLLARNAQERKEITNA
-110 SVTQE
+110 IQGQV
-115 QIAAQKQLNEETKLT
+115 AAQNKLRNETALT
-130 ATQERE
+130 AAQENE
-136 LKNSINKDTEIS
+136 LRKMSNRDLTIRQLRAEQQEWEQLEKEIS
-148 ILNTKIK
+148 DVNNL
-155 QYQKIKENIS
+155 IKEKNRAADTGS
-165 DIRTLINEV
+165 KKNNKKDDAEFTVDQKFPEVQKELLNLMTDDDAFDIGIG
-174 NKETTNSNDSGEA
+174 K
-187 KKGNDVSNE
+187 
-196 ISSFQ
+196 SSE
-201 QNLLSVLTD
+201 
-210 PSLKKGL
+210 KA
-217 KESSDNISEDINTY
+217 SEDILTGFN
-231 FSLISNSFNRGTTE
+231 LISDSIGKGKDAIRKAVAEFQGESGAGSIFDTFSYLFDVE
-245 IKNTIA
+245 GDYSGDIDAWIDAEIPDEKIKNALSKKFKSIITA
-251 NVENESNKVK
+251 ASDDSENELSNAYNQYV
-261 QVFNTFEDIANWED
+261 NTISKLFEDYYAAIEKITNKASTTKD
-275 VDKNTGESR
+275 VEKGVKEL
-284 YYSFADY
+284 
-291 VDDQLVAR
+291 Q
-299 GEDSAKIAKKFETV
+299 TV
-313 ISAMD
+313 I
-318 MNASEELNSAALNYT
+318 
-333 ATLKRL
+333 
-339 FEKLNEAR
+339 
-347 QKVLSSTST
+347 
-356 EEEVKTAAKDY
+356 
-367 QEYWVEIASTIGV
+367 VEIASTIGI
-380 LPDSVKNQM
+380 LPDNVKEKMLAN
-389 VSGLD
+389 VTEPLD
-394 SVIQTAEG
+394 KVKEA
-402 KIEQRK
+402 IEQRK
-408 RELQNKIT
+408 EALKNKML
-416 GISSE
+416 GNDE
-421 QTKLKTAKESDLD
+421 QGSNDVKLKVDIDDA
-434 DTEITA
+434 DTEERLKNT
-440 RIKTATETIIS
+440 TETIIS
-451 QLNTMT
+451 QLDTMAQ
-457 EKQDLVTAAK
+457 KQRDITAAK
-467 QKTLEAEQSIVKA
+467 EATVKAEQSIYTE
-480 TQESINALQTLV
+480 TQKSIKELQTLV
-492 KQKEQIAEEISKLK
+492 EQKEQLAKKISELR
-506 SEATGITNGKD
+506 SEATGIPDGKGQTE
-517 KADDAKTLLETL
+517 DAKMLMETL
-529 SAINPSKV
+529 SAIDPSKV
-537 KDVLD
+537 KTVLD
-542 KVSAFVNSVAESNP
+542 NVSTFVDSVVKSNSE
-556 KLETTKTK
+556 LEATKTK

-609 TTEVDEAVKLQQLVL
+609 TTEVDETVKLQQLVL

-635 AITRA
+635 AITNA
-640 SNSINTIT
+640 SNSISTIT
-648 AELKTAATSAD
+648 TELKTAATSAD
-659 GAKEATS
+659 GAKEATR

-675 NDTFKQYSESLADIK
+675 NNTFKQYSESLADIK

-697 GTAVTTKRGKKVAT
+697 GTVTKAKRGKKAT
-711 ETASMDDVA
+711 AETASMDDVA
-720 ASAAKA
+720 ASVTKA

-778 AITTADAA
+778 ATTTADAA

-821 SEAAQAGGTID
+821 SEAAQASGTID
-832 ASVKILVNAG
+832 ASVKTLVNAG
-842 NRLKRLFTSYS
+842 NRLKRLFTSYA

-964 DAKRAKTDIVNGFAE
+964 DAKKAKTDIVNGFAE

-1050 TSLAMKTGNLG
+1050 TSLAMKTGSLG
-1061 AMIKQIPE
+1061 AMIKQMPE
-1069 GAVKDSYT
+1069 GAVKDSYI

-1126 KAAAQSAI
+1126 KAAAQVANEESESTNALLTNVAKWAEFTQAYDEAAKFQFDNKTTENYDNSVKKLSA
-1134 KSAQD
+1134 D
-1139 LEQRQALATEL
+1139 LSYVLEI
-1150 QQRFD
+1150 
-1155 ALNNTIAK
+1155 IA
-1163 GKEIEGNGKAFNEF
+1163 
-1177 HSALEQIEVDAK
+1177 
-1189 RLGPQLESALDKND
+1189 RLDKEGGDRNADVLQTAIRAAEKD
-1203 IVSLKALTDYDK
+1203 IA
-1215 NLTDIEQR
+1215 DIKTQTAQLQEFSKIDP
-1223 VAKVTDGV
+1223 AAS
-1231 ISTTSKAVKSVAD
+1231 ISKASKLDV
-1244 QKEELKNIDPTAAI
+1244 NGT
-1258 NKALNL
+1258 
-1264 NVDGAESAKIT
+1264 ESAKIT
-1275 RLRKEL
+1275 RLREEFKETQTAL
-1281 EESKTTIAAARKAY
+1281 EKARKEY
-1295 EDDWSS
+1295 EKDWSS
-1301 DNFDKLVTAM
+1301 ENFDKLKIAM
-1311 KNGQDAANKFTTAV
+1311 NNCASAAKNFTTAV
-1325 KTAND
+1325 NTAND
-1330 TMADNGTRSNER
+1330 TMANNSVKSNER

-1354 QTMLTTLQRSA
+1354 QTMLTALQRSA
-1365 GNKGFKELGGD
+1365 GNKGFKQRD
-1376 NGVYK
+1376 DYQ
-1381 QTESALKKMAEEAEK
+1381 QTESALKKMVEEAEK

-1411 KQFKDAKTPIESV
+1411 KQFENAKTPIESV
-1424 SDTLNAV
+1424 SDALNAV

-1442 DKFNGALKS
+1442 DKFNGNLKS

-1673 TSIVDKFNEVGNNYA
+1673 TSIVDKFNEVGKQYCPKFT
-1688 ISSAGVGSALQRSA
+1688 ISVKRWRHPRPRKDMEFNDNFLY
-1702 SALHTAGNTLDQSI
+1702 GNREVIFLCVQEITKVSLLKKQS
-1716 GMIVAANDVAQDPES
+1716 
-1731 VGNALKV
+1731 
-1738 LSLRIRGAKTDLEQ
+1738 
-1752 MGESTDDVAVS
+1752 
-1763 TSKLREQIKALTNVD
+1763 LTN
-1778 GKGGFDILTKSGD
+1778 
-1791 FKSTYEIMEG
+1791 
-1801 IANVWKEMND
+1801 
-1811 VDKASLLEQVAG
+1811 
-1823 KNRANVVSGML
+1823 
-1834 DNWKD
+1834 
-1839 AQDAAKTAAESAG
+1839 
-1852 SATKENETYLDSIN
+1852 ENI
-1866 GKISQ
+1866 
-1871 FTAAFEKLSKDVL
+1871 
-1884 DSDLIKFF
+1884 IKF
-1892 IELATHIANLAD
+1892 
-1904 EAVKLVD
+1904 
-1911 NFGLIPTALTGI
+1911 
-1923 STGLVTS
+1923 
-1930 LIKNKGTSGKLYA
+1930 
-1943 RLHKGNSCVGCRCQ
+1943 RC
-1957 IIKYPNCWERL
+1957 
-1968 RAA
+1968 

>member
-22 LDEIAKNK
+22 LNEIAKDK

-68 DYAESAQQAANVIEQ
+68 DYAKSAQQAAGVIEQ
-83 AQKREQAALTSN
+83 AQKREQAALISN
-95 INLLTGSVQKRKEIA
+95 VNLLARNAQERKEITNA
-110 SVTQE
+110 IQG
-115 QIAAQKQLNEETKLT
+115 QNAAQNKLRNEIALT
-130 ATQERE
+130 AAQENE
-136 LKNSINKDTEIS
+136 LRKRSNRDLTIRQLRAEQQEWEQLEKEIS
-148 ILNTKIK
+148 DVNNL
-155 QYQKIKENIS
+155 IKEKNRAADTGS
-165 DIRTLINEV
+165 KKNNKKDDAEFTVDQKFPEVQKELLNLMTDDDALDIGIG
-174 NKETTNSNDSGEA
+174 K
-187 KKGNDVSNE
+187 
-196 ISSFQ
+196 SSE
-201 QNLLSVLTD
+201 
-210 PSLKKGL
+210 KA
-217 KESSDNISEDINTY
+217 SEDILTGFN
-231 FSLISNSFNRGTTE
+231 LISDSIGKGKDAIRKAVAEFQGESGAGSIFDTFSYLFDVE
-245 IKNTIA
+245 GDYSGDIDAWIDAEIPDEKIKNALSKKFKSIITA
-251 NVENESNKVK
+251 ASDDSENELSNAYNQYV
-261 QVFNTFEDIANWED
+261 NTISKLFEDYYAAIEKITNKASTTKD
-275 VDKNTGESR
+275 VEKG
-284 YYSFADY
+284 
-291 VDDQLVAR
+291 
-299 GEDSAKIAKKFETV
+299 AKELQTV
-313 ISAMD
+313 I
-318 MNASEELNSAALNYT
+318 
-333 ATLKRL
+333 
-339 FEKLNEAR
+339 
-347 QKVLSSTST
+347 V
-356 EEEVKTAAKDY
+356 EV
-367 QEYWVEIASTIGV
+367 ASTIGI
-380 LPDSVKNQM
+380 LPDNVKEKMLAN
-389 VSGLD
+389 VTEPLD
-394 SVIQTAEG
+394 KVKEA
-402 KIEQRK
+402 IEQRK
-408 RELQNKIT
+408 EALKNKML
-416 GISSE
+416 GNDE
-421 QTKLKTAKESDLD
+421 QGSNDVKLKVDIDDA
-434 DTEITA
+434 DTEERLKNT
-440 RIKTATETIIS
+440 TETIIS
-451 QLNTMT
+451 QLDTMAQ
-457 EKQDLVTAAK
+457 KQKDITAAK
-467 QKTLEAEQSIVKA
+467 EATVEAEQNIYTETQKSIK
-480 TQESINALQTLV
+480 ELQTLV
-492 KQKEQIAEEISKLK
+492 EQKEQLAKDISKLR
-506 SEATGITNGKD
+506 SEATGIPDGKG
-517 KADDAKTLLETL
+517 KTEDAKTLMETL
-529 SAINPSKV
+529 SAIDPSKV
-537 KDVLD
+537 KAVLD
-542 KVSAFVNSVAESNP
+542 NVSAFVDSVVKSSSE
-556 KLETTKTK
+556 LETTKTK
-564 AAEFNAAI
+564 ATEFNEAI
-572 ESINKTL
+572 NSINKTL
-579 AISTAFLTSL
+579 AISTTFLTSL
-589 TKEDKTAKGKRGG
+589 TKEDKTTKGKRG

-635 AITRA
+635 AITNA
-640 SNSINTIT
+640 SNSISTIT
-648 AELKTAATSAD
+648 TELKTAATSAD
-659 GAKEATS
+659 GAKEATR

-675 NDTFKQYSESLADIK
+675 NNTFKQYSESLADIK

-697 GTAVTTKRGKKVAT
+697 GTVTKAKRGKKAT
-711 ETASMDDVA
+711 AETASMDDVA
-720 ASAAKA
+720 ASVTKA

-778 AITTADAA
+778 ATTTADAA

-821 SEAAQAGGTID
+821 SEAAQASGTID
-832 ASVKILVNAG
+832 ASVKTLVAAG
-842 NRLKRLFTSYS
+842 SRLKRLFISYS

-860 ENLDKVAEI
+860 ENLDRVAEI

-900 AINSVKLP
+900 VINSVELP
-908 KDENGK
+908 KDESGK

-923 VAEATQRFKATL
+923 VTEATQRFKATL
-935 DEALS
+935 DEALN

-952 DAKLAKAQQSTV
+952 DAKLAKAQKSTT
-964 DAKRAKTDIVNGFAE
+964 DAKKAKTDIVNGFAE

-1035 RKDAMLQTSPDNSHV
+1035 RKDAMLQTSPNNDRV
-1050 TSLAMKTGNLG
+1050 TSLAMKTGNIG
-1061 AMIKQIPE
+1061 SMIKQMPD

-1126 KAAAQSAI
+1126 KAAEQKKAEDAQHL
-1134 KSAQD
+1134 KQEQD
-1139 LEQRQALATEL
+1139 FAANL

-1163 GKEIEGNGKAFNEF
+1163 GKEIKGNGKAFNEF

-1189 RLGPQLESALDKND
+1189 RLGPQLESALDKKD

-1264 NVDGAESAKIT
+1264 KVDGAESAKIT

-1281 EESKTTIAAARKAY
+1281 EESKTTIADARKAY

-1342 QFEQIKDFLANY
+1342 QFEQIKDFLANHK
-1354 QTMLTTLQRSA
+1354 TMLTALQRSA
-1365 GNKGFKELGGD
+1365 GNKGFKD
-1376 NGVYK
+1376 NGIYQ
-1381 QTESALKKMAEEAEK
+1381 QTENALKKMAEEAEQ

-1411 KQFKDAKTPIESV
+1411 KQFENAKTPIESV
-1424 SDTLNAV
+1424 SDALNAV

-1442 DKFNGALKS
+1442 DKFNGNLKS

-1508 NGQEYASKASKEFAE
+1508 NGQEYASEASKEFAE

-1552 QFASQVINIVEQ
+1552 QFASQVISMVEQ

-1673 TSIVDKFNEVGNNYA
+1673 TSIVDKFNEVGKQHCPKFTISVKGWRHPRPRKDMEFNDNFLYGNREVIFFMCTRNNKGQFIKGTIPNKRKDNKIPLLRLPYTLTA
-1688 ISSAGVGSALQRSA
+1688 EQVEDKIVKFYKSLE
-1702 SALHTAGNTLDQSI
+1702 TAGYTWQ
-1716 GMIVAANDVAQDPES
+1716 
-1731 VGNALKV
+1731 
-1738 LSLRIRGAKTDLEQ
+1738 
-1752 MGESTDDVAVS
+1752 
-1763 TSKLREQIKALTNVD
+1763 
-1778 GKGGFDILTKSGD
+1778 
-1791 FKSTYEIMEG
+1791 
-1801 IANVWKEMND
+1801 
-1811 VDKASLLEQVAG
+1811 QV
-1823 KNRANVVSGML
+1823 
-1834 DNWKD
+1834 
-1839 AQDAAKTAAESAG
+1839 
-1852 SATKENETYLDSIN
+1852 
-1866 GKISQ
+1866 
-1871 FTAAFEKLSKDVL
+1871 
-1884 DSDLIKFF
+1884 
-1892 IELATHIANLAD
+1892 
-1904 EAVKLVD
+1904 
-1911 NFGLIPTALTGI
+1911 
-1923 STGLVTS
+1923 
-1930 LIKNKGTSGKLYA
+1930 
-1943 RLHKGNSCVGCRCQ
+1943 C
-1957 IIKYPNCWERL
+1957 
-1968 RAA
+1968 

>member
-1 MAEDLSIKVKV
+1 MVEDLSIKLKV

-22 LDEIAKNK
+22 LDEIAKDK

-40 LKTQLKSI
+40 LKTQLNNITKKISNAVQKSLDNYLDAMGGY
-48 SKTISGTL
+48 SKKI
-56 EKAMANTMKAID
+56 EQ
-68 DYAESAQQAANVIEQ
+68 AQAVIEQ
-83 AQKREQAALTSN
+83 AQKREETALISSV
-95 INLLTGSVQKRKEIA
+95 NLLAKNAKER
-110 SVTQE
+110 QE
-115 QIAAQKQLNEETKLT
+115 ITDTIKGQTAAQKQLNNEVKLT
-130 ATQERE
+130 FAQESNYNARVKNSTEIQRLEESRKKWKQLGDTISNVKNIIAKKSPLDEDSELDTTKISKNFSAIQKEMQKLMSNESFSEDFKNVNTTKKYIENGISLIEQSLDKGTASIQQAVDKFQDNLARGIFYDFQGFIQQADETSIGDYVKSVFNKAGVDSDEAIKDFSNLISADVKSSSGE
-136 LKNSINKDTEIS
+136 LKEAYTQYATTLLELFDELENKF
-148 ILNTKIK
+148 TKIA
-155 QYQKIKENIS
+155 
-165 DIRTLINEV
+165 T
-174 NKETTNSNDSGEA
+174 
-187 KKGNDVSNE
+187 
-196 ISSFQ
+196 
-201 QNLLSVLTD
+201 
-210 PSLKKGL
+210 P
-217 KESSDNISEDINTY
+217 NISE
-231 FSLISNSFNRGTTE
+231 NRAKE
-245 IKNTIA
+245 LA
-251 NVENESNKVK
+251 VEFQSV
-261 QVFNTFEDIANWED
+261 VT
-275 VDKNTGESR
+275 
-284 YYSFADY
+284 
-291 VDDQLVAR
+291 
-299 GEDSAKIAKKFETV
+299 
-313 ISAMD
+313 
-318 MNASEELNSAALNYT
+318 
-333 ATLKRL
+333 
-339 FEKLNEAR
+339 
-347 QKVLSSTST
+347 
-356 EEEVKTAAKDY
+356 
-367 QEYWVEIASTIGV
+367 EIASVIGV
-380 LPDSVKNQM
+380 LPKSIKDKTLKNIDAFTQDTEDKIQQSKEKIRNSIVQKNQADKIKLN
-389 VSGLD
+389 VDISD
-394 SVIQTAEG
+394 EQTEEKIKNTSEYIIDQLTRMKTAQEAVTNEKGRTLKAEQYITEATG
-402 KIEQRK
+402 KS
-408 RELQNKIT
+408 IT
-416 GISSE
+416 GLM
-421 QTKLKTAKESDLD
+421 KLVE
-434 DTEITA
+434 
-440 RIKTATETIIS
+440 
-451 QLNTMT
+451 
-457 EKQDLVTAAK
+457 
-467 QKTLEAEQSIVKA
+467 
-480 TQESINALQTLV
+480 
-492 KQKEQIAEEISKLK
+492 QKEQIADRISKLK
-506 SEATGITNGKD
+506 SEATGITDGKGN
-517 KADDAKTLLETL
+517 ADDTKTLLETL
-529 SAINPSKV
+529 SAIDPSKV
-537 KDVLD
+537 KTVLD
-542 KVSAFVNSVAESNP
+542 NVSAFVDSVVKSSSE
-556 KLETTKTK
+556 LETTKTK

-579 AISTAFLTSL
+579 ATSIVFLTSL
-589 TKEDKTAKGKRGG
+589 TKEDKTTKGKRG
-602 KKTQKAD
+602 KKTQKAE

-635 AITRA
+635 AITNA
-640 SNSINTIT
+640 SNSISTIT
-648 AELKTAATSAD
+648 TELKTAATSAD
-659 GAKEATS
+659 GAKEATR

-675 NDTFKQYSESLADIK
+675 NDTFKQYSKSLADIK
-690 TNAGIMN
+690 TNAGLMN
-697 GTAVTTKRGKKVAT
+697 GTVTKAKRGKKAT
-711 ETASMDDVA
+711 AETTSMDDVA
-720 ASAAKA
+720 ASVTKA

-745 ATNGFAEKAAQIIA
+745 TTNGFAEKAAQIIA

-778 AITTADAA
+778 ATTTANAA

-821 SEAAQAGGTID
+821 NEAVQASGTID

-842 NRLKRLFTSYS
+842 NRLKRLFTSYA

-935 DEALS
+935 DEAMS

-964 DAKRAKTDIVNGFAE
+964 DAQKAKTDIVNGFAE

-1061 AMIKQIPE
+1061 AMIKQMPE

-1163 GKEIEGNGKAFNEF
+1163 GKEIEGNGKAFNGF

-1189 RLGPQLESALDKND
+1189 RLGPQLESALDKKD

-1264 NVDGAESAKIT
+1264 KVDGAESAKIT

-1281 EESKTTIAAARKAY
+1281 KESNTTIADARKAY

-1354 QTMLTTLQRSA
+1354 QTMLTALQRSA
-1365 GNKGFKELGGD
+1365 GNKGFKD
-1376 NGVYK
+1376 NGIYQ
-1381 QTESALKKMAEEAEK
+1381 QTESALKKMVEEAEK

-1411 KQFKDAKTPIESV
+1411 KKFEKAKTPIESV
-1424 SDTLNAV
+1424 SDALNAV

-1442 DKFNGALKS
+1442 DKFNGNLKS

-1488 YLEYIERYQELL
+1488 YLEYIERYQKLL
-1500 KSGKITQQ
+1500 ESGKITQQ
-1508 NGQEYASKASKEFAE
+1508 NGQEYASEASKEFAE

-1552 QFASQVINIVEQ
+1552 QFASQVINMVQQ

-1801 IANVWKEMND
+1801 IANVWKKMND

>member
-22 LDEIAKNK
+22 LNEIAKNK
-30 KFNVQIGDKN
+30 KFNVQIDPKS
-40 LKTQLKSI
+40 LEKQLTKI
-48 SKTISGTL
+48 SKTVASTL
-56 EKAMANTMKAID
+56 QNSMEKVRKEMD
-68 DYAESAQQAANVIEQ
+68 SYAESAQQATIVIRQ
-83 AQKREQAALTSN
+83 A
-95 INLLTGSVQKRKEIA
+95 
-110 SVTQE
+110 
-115 QIAAQKQLNEETKLT
+115 
-130 ATQERE
+130 QERE
-136 LKNSINKDTEIS
+136 KAALITNVNLLAQSAQERKNAVDAINKQTSAQKNLNDQTQLTSTQKGKIDNSAIIKNLNRERDAYVELSTAVSDFNKVISSSEGVNNNTAANSIKSLKPVQKDIAAIVTDISFSAESEDDIKNSVLSGFNAIEEGLNEGSEKVKTVIDNIQNSSKSSIKSILDLYSEVISAGDNGLLAQYIANDENATKEAIAEIVTKYGEIAEVSTHDVETTTDKAFDKISEAFNGLKDKLAATAKEVISTDTEEA
-148 ILNTKIK
+148 TKKAAVKYLALFAQMADVIGALPDNVRK
-155 QYQKIKENIS
+155 KAIEN
-165 DIRTLINEV
+165 V
-174 NKETTNSNDSGEA
+174 DS
-187 KKGNDVSNE
+187 V
-196 ISSFQ
+196 
-201 QNLLSVLTD
+201 T
-210 PSLKKGL
+210 
-217 KESSDNISEDINTY
+217 EDI
-231 FSLISNSFNRGTTE
+231 GKE
-245 IKNTIA
+245 IEQKTKELSQKYDEVA
-251 NVENESNKVK
+251 EQPDNKVK
-261 QVFNTFEDIANWED
+261 LN
-275 VDKNTGESR
+275 VDLNDEQIDTRVKETSSYIVE
-284 YYSFADY
+284 
-291 VDDQLVAR
+291 QLN
-299 GEDSAKIAKKFETV
+299 K
-313 ISAMD
+313 M
-318 MNASEELNSAALNYT
+318 
-333 ATLKRL
+333 
-339 FEKLNEAR
+339 
-347 QKVLSSTST
+347 
-356 EEEVKTAAKDY
+356 KDA
-367 QEYWVEIASTIGV
+367 Q
-380 LPDSVKNQM
+380 L
-389 VSGLD
+389 
-394 SVIQTAEG
+394 
-402 KIEQRK
+402 
-408 RELQNKIT
+408 
-416 GISSE
+416 
-421 QTKLKTAKESDLD
+421 
-434 DTEITA
+434 EIT
-440 RIKTATETIIS
+440 
-451 QLNTMT
+451 
-457 EKQDLVTAAK
+457 VAK
-467 QKTLEAEQSIVKA
+467 QGTLEAEKAIVKA
-480 TQESINALQTLV
+480 TQDSINALKTLV
-492 KQKEQIAEEISKLK
+492 KQKEQIADEISKLK
-506 SEATGITNGKD
+506 SEVTGITDGKD

-690 TNAGIMN
+690 TNAGLIN
-697 GTAVTTKRGKKVAT
+697 GTAATAKRGKKAAI
-711 ETASMDDVA
+711 ETDSMDDVA

-734 TVFTKFAKIGA
+734 TIFTKFAKIGA

-778 AITTADAA
+778 ATTTADAA

-821 SEAAQAGGTID
+821 SEAAQASGTID
-832 ASVKILVNAG
+832 ASVKTLVAAG
-842 NRLKRLFTSYS
+842 SRLKRLFISYS

-860 ENLDKVAEI
+860 ENLDRVAEI

-900 AINSVKLP
+900 VINSVELP
-908 KDENGK
+908 KDESGK

-923 VAEATQRFKATL
+923 VTEATQRFKATL
-935 DEALS
+935 DEALN

-952 DAKLAKAQQSTV
+952 DAKLAKAQKSTT
-964 DAKRAKTDIVNGFAE
+964 DAKKAKTDIVNGFAE

-1035 RKDAMLQTSPDNSHV
+1035 RKDAMLQTSPNNDRV
-1050 TSLAMKTGNLG
+1050 TSLAMKTGNIG
-1061 AMIKQIPE
+1061 SMIKQMPD

-1189 RLGPQLESALDKND
+1189 RLGPQLESALDKKD

-1264 NVDGAESAKIT
+1264 KVDGAESAKIT

-1281 EESKTTIAAARKAY
+1281 EESETTIANARKAY

-1365 GNKGFKELGGD
+1365 GNKGFKD
-1376 NGVYK
+1376 NGIYQ
-1381 QTESALKKMAEEAEK
+1381 QTESALKKMVEEAEK

-1411 KQFKDAKTPIESV
+1411 KQFENAKTPIESV
-1424 SDTLNAV
+1424 SDALNAV

-1508 NGQEYASKASKEFAE
+1508 NGQEYASEASKEFAE

-1552 QFASQVINIVEQ
+1552 QFASQVINMVQQ

-1763 TSKLREQIKALTNVD
+1763 TSKLRDQIKALTNVD

-1911 NFGLIPTALTGI
+1911 NIGLIPTAIGGI
-1923 STGLVTS
+1923 GAALGVS

-1943 RLHKGNSCVGCRCQ
+1943 RLHKGNSCVGCRC
-1957 IIKYPNCWERL
+1957 
-1968 RAA
+1968 

>member
-22 LDEIAKNK
+22 LDEIAKDK

-48 SKTISGTL
+48 SKTISGAM

-68 DYAESAQQAANVIEQ
+68 DYAKSAQQAAAVIEQ

-95 INLLTGSVQKRKEIA
+95 INLLTGSVQKRKELA
-110 SVTQE
+110 SATQE
-115 QIAAQKQLNEETKLT
+115 QIVAQKQLNEGIKLT

-148 ILNTKIK
+148 ALNTKIK

-165 DIRTLINEV
+165 DIKTLVAEINA
-174 NKETTNSNDSGEA
+174 ETTNSNDDEKA
-187 KKGNDVSNE
+187 KNGNDVSSE

-201 QNLLSVLTD
+201 QKLLST
-210 PSLKKGL
+210 LKNPTLKQGL
-217 KESSDNISEDINTY
+217 QENSNDISKDIDTY
-231 FSLISNSFNRGTTE
+231 FSLMSDSFEKGAVE
-245 IKNTIA
+245 IKN
-251 NVENESNKVK
+251 VVGNETDKIK
-261 QVFNTFEDIANWED
+261 QVFNVFEDIVKWDDPD
-275 VDKNTGESR
+275 VGYES
-284 YYSFADY
+284 FTDY
-291 VDDQLVAR
+291 VKDQLAETE
-299 GEDSAKIAKKFETV
+299 EDSNKVAKQFKTV
-313 ISAMD
+313 IKAID
-318 MNASEELNSAALNYT
+318 MKASEELNSAALNYT
-333 ATLKRL
+333 ATLKSL

-356 EEEVKTAAKDY
+356 EEEVETAAKDY
-367 QEYWVEIASTIGV
+367 QEYWVEIASTIGI

-389 VSGLD
+389 VSGID
-394 SVIQTAEG
+394 NTIQAVEER
-402 KIEQRK
+402 IEQRK
-408 RELQNKIT
+408 KELQNKVA
-416 GISSE
+416 GISDA
-421 QTKLKTAKESDLD
+421 QTELKTMSEPDLD

-440 RIKTATETIIS
+440 RIKSTTETIIS
-451 QLNTMT
+451 QLDTMAQ
-457 EKQDLVTAAK
+457 KQKDVTAAK
-467 QKTLEAEQSIVKA
+467 NGTLEAEQAIYTETKKSID
-480 TQESINALQTLV
+480 ALQTLV

-506 SEATGITNGKD
+506 SEATGITDGKN

-542 KVSAFVNSVAESNP
+542 KVSAFVNSVVESNP

-572 ESINKTL
+572 DSINKTL

-589 TKEDKTAKGKRGG
+589 TKEDKPTKGKRG
-602 KKTQKAD
+602 KKTQKTE

-635 AITRA
+635 AIARA
-640 SNSINTIT
+640 SNSISTIT
-648 AELKTAATSAD
+648 TELKTAATSAD
-659 GAKEATS
+659 GAKEATR
-666 PMIEAAIAL
+666 PMIEAATAL
-675 NDTFKQYSESLADIK
+675 NNTFKQYSESLADIK
-690 TNAGIMN
+690 NTAGLMN
-697 GTAVTTKRGKKVAT
+697 GTAATAKRGKKAAT

-720 ASAAKA
+720 ASVTKA

-745 ATNGFAEKAAQIIA
+745 ATDGFAEKAAQIIA

-778 AITTADAA
+778 ATTTVDAA

-821 SEAAQAGGTID
+821 SEAAQASGTID
-832 ASVKILVNAG
+832 ASVKTLVNAG
-842 NRLKRLFTSYS
+842 NRLKRLFISYS

-860 ENLDKVAEI
+860 ENLDRVAEI

-900 AINSVKLP
+900 AINSVELP

-940 QALATLKDTSGL
+940 QTLATLKDTSGL

-964 DAKRAKTDIVNGFAE
+964 DAKKAKTDIVNGFAE

-1010 VNMDQFAELIN
+1010 VNMDQFADLIN

-1035 RKDAMLQTSPDNSHV
+1035 RKDAMLQTSPNNDRV
-1050 TSLAMKTGNLG
+1050 TSLAMKTGNIG
-1061 AMIKQIPE
+1061 SMIKQMPD

-1189 RLGPQLESALDKND
+1189 RLGPQLESALDKKD

-1258 NKALNL
+1258 NKALKL
-1264 NVDGAESAKIT
+1264 KVDGAESAKIT

-1281 EESKTTIAAARKAY
+1281 EESKTTIADARKAY

-1330 TMADNGTRSNER
+1330 TMVDNGTRSNER

-1354 QTMLTTLQRSA
+1354 QTMLTALQRSA
-1365 GNKGFKELGGD
+1365 GNKGFKQRD
-1376 NGVYK
+1376 DYQ
-1381 QTESALKKMAEEAEK
+1381 QTESALKKMVEEAEK

-1404 TFIAAMA
+1404 TFIATMA
-1411 KQFKDAKTPIESV
+1411 NKFKDAKTPIESV
-1424 SDTLNAV
+1424 SDALNVV
-1431 KTKIGETKAEA
+1431 KTKIGETKAKA
-1442 DKFNGALKS
+1442 DEFNGTLKS

-1508 NGQEYASKASKEFAE
+1508 NGQEYASEASKEFAE

-1552 QFASQVINIVEQ
+1552 QFASQVINMVEQ

-1763 TSKLREQIKALTNVD
+1763 TSKLRDQIKALTNVD

-1839 AQDAAKTAAESAG
+1839 AQNAAKTAAESAG

-1892 IELATHIANLAD
+1892 IKLATHIANLAD

>member
-12 EPDGGGVQGK
+12 EPDGGSVQGK
-22 LDEIAKNK
+22 LDEIAKKK
-30 KFNVQIGDKN
+30 KFNVQIGDTN

-68 DYAESAQQAANVIEQ
+68 DYAKSAQQAATVIEQ
-83 AQKREQAALTSN
+83 AQKREQAALISN
-95 INLLTGSVQKRKEIA
+95 VNLLARNAQERKEITNA
-110 SVTQE
+110 IQGQV
-115 QIAAQKQLNEETKLT
+115 AAQNKLRNETALT
-130 ATQERE
+130 AAQENE
-136 LKNSINKDTEIS
+136 LRKMSNRDLTIRQLRAEQQEWEQLEKEIS
-148 ILNTKIK
+148 DVNNL
-155 QYQKIKENIS
+155 IKEKNRAADTGS
-165 DIRTLINEV
+165 KKNNKKDDAEFTVDQKFPEVQKELLNLMTDDDAFDIGIG
-174 NKETTNSNDSGEA
+174 K
-187 KKGNDVSNE
+187 
-196 ISSFQ
+196 SSE
-201 QNLLSVLTD
+201 
-210 PSLKKGL
+210 KA
-217 KESSDNISEDINTY
+217 SEDILTGFN
-231 FSLISNSFNRGTTE
+231 LISDSIGKGKDAIRKAVAEFQGESGAGSIFDTFSYLFDVE
-245 IKNTIA
+245 GDYSGDIDSWIDAEIPDEKIKNALSKKFKSIITA
-251 NVENESNKVK
+251 ASDDSENELSNAYNQYV
-261 QVFNTFEDIANWED
+261 NTISKLFEDYYAAIEKITNKASTTKD
-275 VDKNTGESR
+275 VEKGVKEL
-284 YYSFADY
+284 
-291 VDDQLVAR
+291 Q
-299 GEDSAKIAKKFETV
+299 TV
-313 ISAMD
+313 I
-318 MNASEELNSAALNYT
+318 
-333 ATLKRL
+333 
-339 FEKLNEAR
+339 
-347 QKVLSSTST
+347 
-356 EEEVKTAAKDY
+356 
-367 QEYWVEIASTIGV
+367 VEIASTIGI
-380 LPDSVKNQM
+380 LPDNVKEKMLAN
-389 VSGLD
+389 VTEPLD
-394 SVIQTAEG
+394 KVKEA
-402 KIEQRK
+402 IEQRK
-408 RELQNKIT
+408 EALKNKML
-416 GISSE
+416 GNDE
-421 QTKLKTAKESDLD
+421 QGSNDVKLKVDIDDA
-434 DTEITA
+434 DTEERLKNT
-440 RIKTATETIIS
+440 TETIIS
-451 QLNTMT
+451 QLDTMAQ
-457 EKQDLVTAAK
+457 KQRDITAAK
-467 QKTLEAEQSIVKA
+467 EATVKAEQSIYTE
-480 TQESINALQTLV
+480 TQKSIKELQTLV
-492 KQKEQIAEEISKLK
+492 EQKEQLAKKISELR
-506 SEATGITNGKD
+506 SEATGIPDGKGQTE
-517 KADDAKTLLETL
+517 DAKMLMETL
-529 SAINPSKV
+529 SAIDPSKV
-537 KDVLD
+537 KTVLD
-542 KVSAFVNSVAESNP
+542 NVSTFVDSVVKSNSE
-556 KLETTKTK
+556 LEATKTK

-609 TTEVDEAVKLQQLVL
+609 TTEVDETVKLQQLVL

-635 AITRA
+635 AITNA
-640 SNSINTIT
+640 SNSISTIT
-648 AELKTAATSAD
+648 TELKTAATSAD
-659 GAKEATS
+659 GAKEATR

-675 NDTFKQYSESLADIK
+675 NDTFKQYSKSLADIK
-690 TNAGIMN
+690 TNADIMN
-697 GTAVTTKRGKKVAT
+697 GTAATAKRGKKAVT
-711 ETASMDDVA
+711 ETNSMDDVA
-720 ASAAKA
+720 ASVAKA

-778 AITTADAA
+778 ATTTVDAA

-821 SEAAQAGGTID
+821 SEAAQASGTID
-832 ASVKILVNAG
+832 ASVKTLVNAG
-842 NRLKRLFTSYS
+842 NRLKRLFTSYA

-952 DAKLAKAQQSTV
+952 DAKLAKAQKSTT
-964 DAKRAKTDIVNGFAE
+964 DAEKAKTDIVNGFAE

-1035 RKDAMLQTSPDNSHV
+1035 RKDTMLQTSPDNSHV

-1126 KAAAQSAI
+1126 KAAAQVANEESESTNALLTNVAKWAEFTQAYDEAAKFQFDNKTTENYDNSVKKLSA
-1134 KSAQD
+1134 D
-1139 LEQRQALATEL
+1139 LSYVLEI
-1150 QQRFD
+1150 
-1155 ALNNTIAK
+1155 IA
-1163 GKEIEGNGKAFNEF
+1163 
-1177 HSALEQIEVDAK
+1177 
-1189 RLGPQLESALDKND
+1189 RLDKEGGDRNADVLQTAIRAAEKD
-1203 IVSLKALTDYDK
+1203 IA
-1215 NLTDIEQR
+1215 DIKTQIAQLQELSKIDP
-1223 VAKVTDGV
+1223 AAS
-1231 ISTTSKAVKSVAD
+1231 ISKASKLDV
-1244 QKEELKNIDPTAAI
+1244 NGT
-1258 NKALNL
+1258 
-1264 NVDGAESAKIT
+1264 ESAKIT
-1275 RLRKEL
+1275 RLREEFKETQTAL
-1281 EESKTTIAAARKAY
+1281 EKARKEY
-1295 EDDWSS
+1295 EKDWSS
-1301 DNFDKLVTAM
+1301 ENFDKLKIAM
-1311 KNGQDAANKFTTAV
+1311 NNCASAAKNFTTAV
-1325 KTAND
+1325 NTAND
-1330 TMADNGTRSNER
+1330 TMADNSVKSNER

-1354 QTMLTTLQRSA
+1354 QTMLTALQRSA
-1365 GNKGFKELGGD
+1365 GNKGFKQRD
-1376 NGVYK
+1376 DYQ
-1381 QTESALKKMAEEAEK
+1381 QTESALKKMVEEAEK

-1411 KQFKDAKTPIESV
+1411 KQFENAKTPIESV
-1424 SDTLNAV
+1424 SDALNAV

-1442 DKFNGALKS
+1442 DKFNGNLKS

-1618 SADFARLGYNLKDS
+1618 SADFARLDYNLKDS

-1673 TSIVDKFNEVGNNYA
+1673 TSIVDKFNEVGKQYCPKFT
-1688 ISSAGVGSALQRSA
+1688 ISVKRWRHPRPRKDMEFNDNFLY
-1702 SALHTAGNTLDQSI
+1702 GNREVIFLCVQEITKVSLLKEQS
-1716 GMIVAANDVAQDPES
+1716 
-1731 VGNALKV
+1731 
-1738 LSLRIRGAKTDLEQ
+1738 
-1752 MGESTDDVAVS
+1752 
-1763 TSKLREQIKALTNVD
+1763 LTN
-1778 GKGGFDILTKSGD
+1778 
-1791 FKSTYEIMEG
+1791 
-1801 IANVWKEMND
+1801 
-1811 VDKASLLEQVAG
+1811 
-1823 KNRANVVSGML
+1823 
-1834 DNWKD
+1834 
-1839 AQDAAKTAAESAG
+1839 
-1852 SATKENETYLDSIN
+1852 ENI
-1866 GKISQ
+1866 
-1871 FTAAFEKLSKDVL
+1871 
-1884 DSDLIKFF
+1884 IKF
-1892 IELATHIANLAD
+1892 
-1904 EAVKLVD
+1904 
-1911 NFGLIPTALTGI
+1911 
-1923 STGLVTS
+1923 
-1930 LIKNKGTSGKLYA
+1930 
-1943 RLHKGNSCVGCRCQ
+1943 RC
-1957 IIKYPNCWERL
+1957 
-1968 RAA
+1968 

>member
-22 LDEIAKNK
+22 LDEIAKDK

-40 LKTQLKSI
+40 LKTQLKNI
-48 SKTISGTL
+48 SQTISGTL

-68 DYAESAQQAANVIEQ
+68 DYAKSAQQAANVIEQ

-95 INLLTGSVQKRKEIA
+95 INLLTGSVQKRKEIT

-136 LKNSINKDTEIS
+136 LKNSINKDAEIS

-165 DIRTLINEV
+165 DIKTLVAEINA
-174 NKETTNSNDSGEA
+174 ETTNSNDDEKA
-187 KKGNDVSNE
+187 KNGNDVSSE

-201 QNLLSVLTD
+201 QKLLNT
-210 PSLKKGL
+210 LKNSTLKQGL
-217 KESSDNISEDINTY
+217 QENSNDISKDIDTY
-231 FSLISNSFNRGTTE
+231 FSLMSDSFEKGAVE
-245 IKNTIA
+245 IKN
-251 NVENESNKVK
+251 VVGNETDKIK
-261 QVFNTFEDIANWED
+261 QVFNVFEDIVNWDDPD
-275 VDKNTGESR
+275 VGYES
-284 YYSFADY
+284 FTDY
-291 VDDQLVAR
+291 VKDQLAETE
-299 GEDSAKIAKKFETV
+299 EDSNKVAKQFKTV
-313 ISAMD
+313 IKAID
-318 MNASEELNSAALNYT
+318 MKASEELNSAALNYT
-333 ATLKRL
+333 ATLKNL
-339 FEKLNEAR
+339 FKKLNEAR

-367 QEYWVEIASTIGV
+367 QKYWVEIASTIGI

-389 VSGLD
+389 VSGID
-394 SVIQTAEG
+394 NTIQAVEER
-402 KIEQRK
+402 IEQRK
-408 RELQNKIT
+408 KELQNKVA
-416 GISSE
+416 GISDA
-421 QTKLKTAKESDLD
+421 QTELKTMSEPDLD

-451 QLNTMT
+451 QLNTMA

-492 KQKEQIAEEISKLK
+492 EQKKQIAEEISKLK
-506 SEATGITNGKD
+506 SEATGITDGKD

-542 KVSAFVNSVAESNP
+542 KVSAFVNSVVESSP

-572 ESINKTL
+572 DSINKTL

-589 TKEDKTAKGKRGG
+589 TKEDKPTKGKRG

-635 AITRA
+635 AIARA
-640 SNSINTIT
+640 SNSISTIT
-648 AELKTAATSAD
+648 TELKTAAASAD
-659 GAKEATS
+659 GAKEATR
-666 PMIEAAIAL
+666 PMIEAATAL
-675 NDTFKQYSESLADIK
+675 NNTFKQYSESLADIK
-690 TNAGIMN
+690 TNAGLIN
-697 GTAVTTKRGKKVAT
+697 GTAATAKRGKKAVT
-711 ETASMDDVA
+711 ETDSMDDVA
-720 ASAAKA
+720 ASVAKA

-778 AITTADAA
+778 ATTTANAA

-821 SEAAQAGGTID
+821 SEAAQASGTID
-832 ASVKILVNAG
+832 ASVKTLVNAG
-842 NRLKRLFTSYS
+842 NRLKRLFTSYA

-860 ENLDKVAEI
+860 ENLDRVAEI

-900 AINSVKLP
+900 AINSVELP
-908 KDENGK
+908 KDESGK

-964 DAKRAKTDIVNGFAE
+964 DAKKAKTDIVNGFAE

-994 TDSMTDLAK
+994 TDSMADLAK

-1061 AMIKQIPE
+1061 AMIKQMPE

-1189 RLGPQLESALDKND
+1189 RLGPQLESALDKKD

-1231 ISTTSKAVKSVAD
+1231 ISTTSKAVKSVVD

-1264 NVDGAESAKIT
+1264 KVDGTESAKIT

-1281 EESKTTIAAARKAY
+1281 EESKTTIANARKAY

-1301 DNFDKLVTAM
+1301 DNFDKLVIAM

-1424 SDTLNAV
+1424 SDALNAV

-1552 QFASQVINIVEQ
+1552 QFASQVINMVEQ

-1583 KKVTNETDN
+1583 KKVTDETDN

-1911 NFGLIPTALTGI
+1911 NFGLIPTALTGF

>member
-22 LDEIAKNK
+22 LNEIAKNK
-30 KFNVQIGDKN
+30 KFNVQIDPKS
-40 LKTQLKSI
+40 LEKQLTKI
-48 SKTISGTL
+48 SKTVASTL
-56 EKAMANTMKAID
+56 QNSMEKVRKEMD
-68 DYAESAQQAANVIEQ
+68 SYAESAQQATIVIRQ
-83 AQKREQAALTSN
+83 A
-95 INLLTGSVQKRKEIA
+95 
-110 SVTQE
+110 
-115 QIAAQKQLNEETKLT
+115 
-130 ATQERE
+130 QERE
-136 LKNSINKDTEIS
+136 KAALITNVNLLAQSAQERKNAVDAINKQTSAQKNLNDQTQLTSTQKGKIDNSAIIKNLNRERDAYVELSTAVSDFNKVISSSEGVNNNTAANSIKSLKPVQKDIAAIVTDISFSAESEDDIKNSVLSGFNAIEEGLNEGSEKVKTVIDNIQNSSKSSIKSILDLYSEVISAGDNGLLAQYIANDENATKEAIAEIVTKYGEIAEVSTHDVETTTDKAFDKISEAFNGLKDKLAATAKEVISTDTEEA
-148 ILNTKIK
+148 TKKAAVKYLALFVQMADVIGALPDNVRK
-155 QYQKIKENIS
+155 KAIEN
-165 DIRTLINEV
+165 V
-174 NKETTNSNDSGEA
+174 DS
-187 KKGNDVSNE
+187 V
-196 ISSFQ
+196 
-201 QNLLSVLTD
+201 T
-210 PSLKKGL
+210 
-217 KESSDNISEDINTY
+217 EDI
-231 FSLISNSFNRGTTE
+231 GKE
-245 IKNTIA
+245 IEQKTKELSQKYDEVA
-251 NVENESNKVK
+251 EQPDNKVK
-261 QVFNTFEDIANWED
+261 LN
-275 VDKNTGESR
+275 VDLNDEQIDTRVKETSSYIVE
-284 YYSFADY
+284 
-291 VDDQLVAR
+291 QLN
-299 GEDSAKIAKKFETV
+299 K
-313 ISAMD
+313 M
-318 MNASEELNSAALNYT
+318 
-333 ATLKRL
+333 
-339 FEKLNEAR
+339 
-347 QKVLSSTST
+347 
-356 EEEVKTAAKDY
+356 KDA
-367 QEYWVEIASTIGV
+367 Q
-380 LPDSVKNQM
+380 L
-389 VSGLD
+389 
-394 SVIQTAEG
+394 
-402 KIEQRK
+402 
-408 RELQNKIT
+408 
-416 GISSE
+416 
-421 QTKLKTAKESDLD
+421 
-434 DTEITA
+434 EIT
-440 RIKTATETIIS
+440 
-451 QLNTMT
+451 
-457 EKQDLVTAAK
+457 VAK
-467 QKTLEAEQSIVKA
+467 QGTLEAEKAIVKA
-480 TQESINALQTLV
+480 TQDSINALKTLV
-492 KQKEQIAEEISKLK
+492 KQKEQIADEISKLK
-506 SEATGITNGKD
+506 SEVTGITDGKD

-690 TNAGIMN
+690 TNAGLIN
-697 GTAVTTKRGKKVAT
+697 GTAATAKRGKKAAI
-711 ETASMDDVA
+711 ETDSMDDVA

-734 TVFTKFAKIGA
+734 TIFTKFAKIGA

-778 AITTADAA
+778 ATTTADAA

-821 SEAAQAGGTID
+821 SEAAQASGTID
-832 ASVKILVNAG
+832 ASVKTLVAAG
-842 NRLKRLFTSYS
+842 SRLKRLFISYS

-860 ENLDKVAEI
+860 ENLDRVAEI

-900 AINSVKLP
+900 VINSVELP
-908 KDENGK
+908 KDESGK

-923 VAEATQRFKATL
+923 VTEATQRFKATL
-935 DEALS
+935 DEALN

-952 DAKLAKAQQSTV
+952 DAKLAKAQKSTT
-964 DAKRAKTDIVNGFAE
+964 DAKKAKTDIVNGFAE

-1035 RKDAMLQTSPDNSHV
+1035 RKDAMLQTSPNNDRV
-1050 TSLAMKTGNLG
+1050 TSLAMKTGNIG
-1061 AMIKQIPE
+1061 SMIKQMPD

-1098 TTWADI
+1098 TTWAAI

-1189 RLGPQLESALDKND
+1189 RLGPQLESALDKKD

-1264 NVDGAESAKIT
+1264 KVDGAESAKIT

-1281 EESKTTIAAARKAY
+1281 EESETTIANARKAY

-1365 GNKGFKELGGD
+1365 GNKGFKD
-1376 NGVYK
+1376 NGIYQ
-1381 QTESALKKMAEEAEK
+1381 QTESALKKMVEEAEK

-1411 KQFKDAKTPIESV
+1411 KQFENAKTPIESV
-1424 SDTLNAV
+1424 SDALNAV

-1508 NGQEYASKASKEFAE
+1508 NGQEYASEASKEFAE

-1552 QFASQVINIVEQ
+1552 QFASQVINMVQQ

-1763 TSKLREQIKALTNVD
+1763 TSKLRDQIKALTNVD

-1911 NFGLIPTALTGI
+1911 NIGLIPTAIGGI
-1923 STGLVTS
+1923 GAALGVS

-1943 RLHKGNSCVGCRCQ
+1943 RLHKGNSCVGCRC
-1957 IIKYPNCWERL
+1957 
-1968 RAA
+1968 

>member
-12 EPDGGGVQGK
+12 EPDGGSVQGK
-22 LDEIAKNK
+22 LDEIAKKK
-30 KFNVQIGDKN
+30 KFNVQIGDTN

-68 DYAESAQQAANVIEQ
+68 DYAKSAQQAATVIEQ
-83 AQKREQAALTSN
+83 AQKREQAALISN
-95 INLLTGSVQKRKEIA
+95 VNLLARNAQERKEITNA
-110 SVTQE
+110 IQGQV
-115 QIAAQKQLNEETKLT
+115 AAQNKLRNETALT
-130 ATQERE
+130 AAQENE
-136 LKNSINKDTEIS
+136 LRKMSNRDLTIRQLRAEQQEWEQLEKEIS
-148 ILNTKIK
+148 DVNNL
-155 QYQKIKENIS
+155 IKEKNRAADTGS
-165 DIRTLINEV
+165 KKNNKKDDAEFTVDQKFPEVQKELLNLMTDDDAFDIGIG
-174 NKETTNSNDSGEA
+174 K
-187 KKGNDVSNE
+187 
-196 ISSFQ
+196 SSE
-201 QNLLSVLTD
+201 
-210 PSLKKGL
+210 KA
-217 KESSDNISEDINTY
+217 SEDILTGFN
-231 FSLISNSFNRGTTE
+231 LISDSIGKGKDAIRKAVAEFQGESGAGSIFDTFSYLFDVE
-245 IKNTIA
+245 GDYSGDIDAWIDSEIPDEKIKNALSKKFKSIITA
-251 NVENESNKVK
+251 ASDDSENELSNAYNQYV
-261 QVFNTFEDIANWED
+261 NTISKLFEDYYAAIEKITNKASTTKD
-275 VDKNTGESR
+275 VEKGVKEL
-284 YYSFADY
+284 
-291 VDDQLVAR
+291 Q
-299 GEDSAKIAKKFETV
+299 TV
-313 ISAMD
+313 I
-318 MNASEELNSAALNYT
+318 
-333 ATLKRL
+333 
-339 FEKLNEAR
+339 
-347 QKVLSSTST
+347 
-356 EEEVKTAAKDY
+356 
-367 QEYWVEIASTIGV
+367 VEIASTIGI
-380 LPDSVKNQM
+380 LPDNVKEKMLAN
-389 VSGLD
+389 VTEPLD
-394 SVIQTAEG
+394 KVKEA
-402 KIEQRK
+402 IEQRK
-408 RELQNKIT
+408 EALKNKML
-416 GISSE
+416 GNDE
-421 QTKLKTAKESDLD
+421 QGSNDVKLKVDIDDA
-434 DTEITA
+434 DTEERLKNT
-440 RIKTATETIIS
+440 TETIIS
-451 QLNTMT
+451 QLDTMAQ
-457 EKQDLVTAAK
+457 KQRDITAAK
-467 QKTLEAEQSIVKA
+467 EATVKAEQSIYTE
-480 TQESINALQTLV
+480 TQKSIKELQTLV
-492 KQKEQIAEEISKLK
+492 EQKEQLAKKISELR
-506 SEATGITNGKD
+506 SEATGIPDGKGQTE
-517 KADDAKTLLETL
+517 DAKMLMETL
-529 SAINPSKV
+529 SAIDPSKV
-537 KDVLD
+537 KTVLD
-542 KVSAFVNSVAESNP
+542 NVSTFVDSVVKSNSE
-556 KLETTKTK
+556 LEATKTK

-609 TTEVDEAVKLQQLVL
+609 TTEVDETVKLQQLVL

-635 AITRA
+635 AITNA
-640 SNSINTIT
+640 SNSISTIT
-648 AELKTAATSAD
+648 TELKTAATSAD
-659 GAKEATS
+659 GAKEATR

-675 NDTFKQYSESLADIK
+675 NNTFKQYSESLADIK

-697 GTAVTTKRGKKVAT
+697 GTVTKAKRGKKAT
-711 ETASMDDVA
+711 AETASMDDVA
-720 ASAAKA
+720 ASVTKA

-778 AITTADAA
+778 ATTTADAA

-821 SEAAQAGGTID
+821 SEAAQASGTID
-832 ASVKILVNAG
+832 ASVKTLVNAG
-842 NRLKRLFTSYS
+842 NRLKRLFTSYA

-964 DAKRAKTDIVNGFAE
+964 DAKKAKTDIVNGFAE

-1050 TSLAMKTGNLG
+1050 TSLAMKTGSLG
-1061 AMIKQIPE
+1061 AMIKQMPE
-1069 GAVKDSYT
+1069 GAVKDSYI

-1126 KAAAQSAI
+1126 KAAAQVANEESESTNALLTNVAKWAEFTQAYDEAAKFQFDNKTTENYDNSVKKLSA
-1134 KSAQD
+1134 D
-1139 LEQRQALATEL
+1139 LSYVLEI
-1150 QQRFD
+1150 
-1155 ALNNTIAK
+1155 IA
-1163 GKEIEGNGKAFNEF
+1163 
-1177 HSALEQIEVDAK
+1177 
-1189 RLGPQLESALDKND
+1189 RLDKEGGDRNADVLQTAIRAAEKD
-1203 IVSLKALTDYDK
+1203 IA
-1215 NLTDIEQR
+1215 DIKTQTAQLQEFSKIDP
-1223 VAKVTDGV
+1223 AAS
-1231 ISTTSKAVKSVAD
+1231 ISKASKLDV
-1244 QKEELKNIDPTAAI
+1244 NGT
-1258 NKALNL
+1258 
-1264 NVDGAESAKIT
+1264 ESAKIT
-1275 RLRKEL
+1275 RLREEFKETQTAL
-1281 EESKTTIAAARKAY
+1281 EKARKEY
-1295 EDDWSS
+1295 EKDWSS
-1301 DNFDKLVTAM
+1301 ENFDKLKIAM
-1311 KNGQDAANKFTTAV
+1311 NNCASAAKNFTTAV
-1325 KTAND
+1325 NTAND
-1330 TMADNGTRSNER
+1330 TMANNSVKSNER

-1354 QTMLTTLQRSA
+1354 QTMLTALQRSA
-1365 GNKGFKELGGD
+1365 GNKGFKQRD
-1376 NGVYK
+1376 DYQ
-1381 QTESALKKMAEEAEK
+1381 QTESALKKMVEEAEK

-1411 KQFKDAKTPIESV
+1411 KQFENAKTPIESV
-1424 SDTLNAV
+1424 SDALNAV

-1442 DKFNGALKS
+1442 DKFNGNLKS

-1673 TSIVDKFNEVGNNYA
+1673 TSIVDKFNEVGKQYCPKFT
-1688 ISSAGVGSALQRSA
+1688 ISVKRWRHPRPRKDMEFNDNFLY
-1702 SALHTAGNTLDQSI
+1702 GNREVIFLCVQEITKVSLLKKQS
-1716 GMIVAANDVAQDPES
+1716 
-1731 VGNALKV
+1731 
-1738 LSLRIRGAKTDLEQ
+1738 
-1752 MGESTDDVAVS
+1752 
-1763 TSKLREQIKALTNVD
+1763 LTN
-1778 GKGGFDILTKSGD
+1778 
-1791 FKSTYEIMEG
+1791 
-1801 IANVWKEMND
+1801 
-1811 VDKASLLEQVAG
+1811 
-1823 KNRANVVSGML
+1823 
-1834 DNWKD
+1834 
-1839 AQDAAKTAAESAG
+1839 
-1852 SATKENETYLDSIN
+1852 ENI
-1866 GKISQ
+1866 
-1871 FTAAFEKLSKDVL
+1871 
-1884 DSDLIKFF
+1884 IKF
-1892 IELATHIANLAD
+1892 
-1904 EAVKLVD
+1904 
-1911 NFGLIPTALTGI
+1911 
-1923 STGLVTS
+1923 
-1930 LIKNKGTSGKLYA
+1930 
-1943 RLHKGNSCVGCRCQ
+1943 RC
-1957 IIKYPNCWERL
+1957 
-1968 RAA
+1968 

>member
-22 LDEIAKNK
+22 LDEIAKDK

-48 SKTISGTL
+48 SKTISGAM

-68 DYAESAQQAANVIEQ
+68 DYAKSAQQAAAVIEQ

-95 INLLTGSVQKRKEIA
+95 INLLTGSVQKRKELA
-110 SVTQE
+110 SATQE
-115 QIAAQKQLNEETKLT
+115 QIVAQKQLNEGIKLT

-148 ILNTKIK
+148 ALNTKIK

-165 DIRTLINEV
+165 DIKTLVAEINA
-174 NKETTNSNDSGEA
+174 ETTNSNDDEKA
-187 KKGNDVSNE
+187 KNGNDVSSE

-201 QNLLSVLTD
+201 QKLLST
-210 PSLKKGL
+210 LKNPTLKQGL
-217 KESSDNISEDINTY
+217 QENSNDISKDIDTY
-231 FSLISNSFNRGTTE
+231 FSLMSDSFEKGAVE
-245 IKNTIA
+245 IKN
-251 NVENESNKVK
+251 VVGNETDKIK
-261 QVFNTFEDIANWED
+261 QVFNVFEDIVKWDDPD
-275 VDKNTGESR
+275 VGYES
-284 YYSFADY
+284 FTDY
-291 VDDQLVAR
+291 VKDQLAETE
-299 GEDSAKIAKKFETV
+299 EDSNKVAKQFKTV
-313 ISAMD
+313 IKAID
-318 MNASEELNSAALNYT
+318 MKASEELNSAALNYT
-333 ATLKRL
+333 ATLKSL

-356 EEEVKTAAKDY
+356 EEEVETAAKDY
-367 QEYWVEIASTIGV
+367 QEYWVEIASTIGI

-389 VSGLD
+389 VSGID
-394 SVIQTAEG
+394 NTIQAVEER
-402 KIEQRK
+402 IEQRK
-408 RELQNKIT
+408 KELQNKVA
-416 GISSE
+416 GISDA
-421 QTKLKTAKESDLD
+421 QTELKTMSEPDLD

-440 RIKTATETIIS
+440 RIKSTTETIIS
-451 QLNTMT
+451 QLDTMAQ
-457 EKQDLVTAAK
+457 KQKDVTAAK
-467 QKTLEAEQSIVKA
+467 NGTLEAEQAIYTETKKSID
-480 TQESINALQTLV
+480 ALQTLV

-506 SEATGITNGKD
+506 SEATGITDGKN

-542 KVSAFVNSVAESNP
+542 KVSAFVNSVVESNP

-572 ESINKTL
+572 DSINKTL

-589 TKEDKTAKGKRGG
+589 TKEDKPTKGKRG
-602 KKTQKAD
+602 KKTQKTE

-635 AITRA
+635 AITNA
-640 SNSINTIT
+640 SNSINAIT
-648 AELKTAATSAD
+648 TELKTAATSAD
-659 GAKEATS
+659 GAKEATR
-666 PMIEAAIAL
+666 PMIEAATAL
-675 NDTFKQYSESLADIK
+675 NNTFKQYSESLADIK
-690 TNAGIMN
+690 TNAGLIN
-697 GTAVTTKRGKKVAT
+697 GTVTKAKRGKKSTV
-711 ETASMDDVA
+711 ETANMDDVA
-720 ASAAKA
+720 ASVTKA

-778 AITTADAA
+778 ATTTVDAA

-821 SEAAQAGGTID
+821 SEAAQASGTID
-832 ASVKILVNAG
+832 ASVKTLVNAG
-842 NRLKRLFTSYS
+842 NRLKRLFISYS

-860 ENLDKVAEI
+860 ENLDRVAEI

-900 AINSVKLP
+900 AINSVELP

-940 QALATLKDTSGL
+940 QTLATLKDTSGL

-964 DAKRAKTDIVNGFAE
+964 DAKKAKTDIVNGFAE

-1010 VNMDQFAELIN
+1010 VNMDQFADLIN

-1035 RKDAMLQTSPDNSHV
+1035 RKDAMLQTSPNNDRV
-1050 TSLAMKTGNLG
+1050 TSLAMKTGNIG
-1061 AMIKQIPE
+1061 SMIKQMPD

-1155 ALNNTIAK
+1155 ALNNTIAN

-1177 HSALEQIEVDAK
+1177 HSALEQIEVDTK
-1189 RLGPQLESALDKND
+1189 RLGPQLESALDKKD

-1215 NLTDIEQR
+1215 ILTDIEQR
-1223 VAKVTDGV
+1223 IAKVTDGV

-1244 QKEELKNIDPTAAI
+1244 QKEKLKNIDPTAAI

-1275 RLRKEL
+1275 RLRKEF
-1281 EESKTTIAAARKAY
+1281 EESKTTIADARKAY

-1330 TMADNGTRSNER
+1330 TMADNSVRSNER

-1365 GNKGFKELGGD
+1365 GNKGFKD
-1376 NGVYK
+1376 NGIYQ
-1381 QTESALKKMAEEAEK
+1381 QTESALKKMVEEAEK

-1411 KQFKDAKTPIESV
+1411 KQFENAKTPIESV
-1424 SDTLNAV
+1424 SDALNAV

-1488 YLEYIERYQELL
+1488 YLEYIERYQKLL
-1500 KSGKITQQ
+1500 ESGKITQQ
-1508 NGQEYASKASKEFAE
+1508 NGQEYASEASKEFAE

-1552 QFASQVINIVEQ
+1552 QFASQVINMVQQ

-1605 KNLGASISDIVTA
+1605 KNLGTSISDIVTA
-1618 SADFARLGYNLKDS
+1618 SADFARLGYNLKDA

-1839 AQDAAKTAAESAG
+1839 AQNAAKTAAESAG

-1911 NFGLIPTALTGI
+1911 NIGLIPTAIGGI
-1923 STGLVTS
+1923 GAALGVS

>member
-22 LDEIAKNK
+22 LDEIAKDK

-40 LKTQLKSI
+40 LKTQLKNI
-48 SKTISGTL
+48 SQTISGTL

-68 DYAESAQQAANVIEQ
+68 DYAKSAQQAANVIEQ

-95 INLLTGSVQKRKEIA
+95 INLLTGSVQKRKEIT

-136 LKNSINKDTEIS
+136 LKNSINKDAEIS

-165 DIRTLINEV
+165 DIKTLVAEINA
-174 NKETTNSNDSGEA
+174 ETTNSNDDEKA
-187 KKGNDVSNE
+187 KNGNDVSSE

-201 QNLLSVLTD
+201 QKLLNT
-210 PSLKKGL
+210 LKNSTLKQGL
-217 KESSDNISEDINTY
+217 QENSNDISKDIDTY
-231 FSLISNSFNRGTTE
+231 FSLMSDSFEKGAVE
-245 IKNTIA
+245 IKN
-251 NVENESNKVK
+251 VVGNETDKIK
-261 QVFNTFEDIANWED
+261 QVFNVFEDIVNWDDPD
-275 VDKNTGESR
+275 VGYES
-284 YYSFADY
+284 FTDY
-291 VDDQLVAR
+291 VKDQLAETE
-299 GEDSAKIAKKFETV
+299 EDSNKVAKQFKTV
-313 ISAMD
+313 IKAID
-318 MNASEELNSAALNYT
+318 MKASEELNSAALNYT
-333 ATLKRL
+333 ATLKNL

-367 QEYWVEIASTIGV
+367 QKYWVEIASTIGI

-389 VSGLD
+389 VSGID
-394 SVIQTAEG
+394 NTIQAVEER
-402 KIEQRK
+402 IEQRK
-408 RELQNKIT
+408 KELQNKVA
-416 GISSE
+416 GISDA
-421 QTKLKTAKESDLD
+421 QTELKTMSEPDLD

-451 QLNTMT
+451 QLNTMA

-492 KQKEQIAEEISKLK
+492 EQKKQIAEEISKLK
-506 SEATGITNGKD
+506 SEATGITDGKD

-542 KVSAFVNSVAESNP
+542 KVSAFVNSVVESSP

-572 ESINKTL
+572 DSINKTL

-589 TKEDKTAKGKRGG
+589 TKEDKPTKGKRG
-602 KKTQKAD
+602 KKTQKTE

-635 AITRA
+635 AIARA
-640 SNSINTIT
+640 SNSISTIT
-648 AELKTAATSAD
+648 TELKTAAASAD
-659 GAKEATS
+659 GAKEATR

-675 NDTFKQYSESLADIK
+675 NNTFKQYSESLADIK
-690 TNAGIMN
+690 NTAGLMN
-697 GTAVTTKRGKKVAT
+697 GTAATAKRGKKAAT

-720 ASAAKA
+720 ASVTKA

-734 TVFTKFAKIGA
+734 TIFTKFAKIGA
-745 ATNGFAEKAAQIIA
+745 ATDGFAEKAAQIIA

-778 AITTADAA
+778 ATTTADAA

-806 LNNAGEKVGRATTAL
+806 LNNAGEKVGKATTAL
-821 SEAAQAGGTID
+821 SEAAQASGTID
-832 ASVKILVNAG
+832 ASVKTLVAAG
-842 NRLKRLFTSYS
+842 SRLKRLFTSYS

-900 AINSVKLP
+900 AINSVELP
-908 KDENGK
+908 KDESGK

-923 VAEATQRFKATL
+923 VTEATQRFKATL
-935 DEALS
+935 DEALN

-952 DAKLAKAQQSTV
+952 DAKLAKAQKSTTN
-964 DAKRAKTDIVNGFAE
+964 AEKAKTDIINGFAE

-994 TDSMTDLAK
+994 TDSMADLAK

-1035 RKDAMLQTSPDNSHV
+1035 RKEAMLQTSPDNSHV

-1061 AMIKQIPE
+1061 AMIKQMPE

-1126 KAAAQSAI
+1126 KAAAQVADEESEGTNALLANVAKWAEFTQAFDEATKFQFDNKTTENYDNSVKKLSA
-1134 KSAQD
+1134 D
-1139 LEQRQALATEL
+1139 LSFVLDVIA
-1150 QQRFD
+1150 RFD
-1155 ALNNTIAK
+1155 
-1163 GKEIEGNGKAFNEF
+1163 KEGGDRNADVLQTAIRAAEKDVADIKTQTAQLQEL
-1177 HSALEQIEVDAK
+1177 SKIDPAASISKALE
-1189 RLGPQLESALDKND
+1189 LDVNG
-1203 IVSLKALTDYDK
+1203 T
-1215 NLTDIEQR
+1215 
-1223 VAKVTDGV
+1223 
-1231 ISTTSKAVKSVAD
+1231 
-1244 QKEELKNIDPTAAI
+1244 
-1258 NKALNL
+1258 
-1264 NVDGAESAKIT
+1264 ESAKIT
-1275 RLRKEL
+1275 RLREDLKEAQTAL
-1281 EESKTTIAAARKAY
+1281 EKARKEY
-1295 EDDWSS
+1295 EKDWSS
-1301 DNFDKLVTAM
+1301 ENFDKLKTAM
-1311 KNGQDAANKFTTAV
+1311 NNGASAANKFTTAV

-1365 GNKGFKELGGD
+1365 GNKGFKD
-1376 NGVYK
+1376 NSTYQ
-1381 QTESALKKMAEEAEK
+1381 QTKSALEAMAKAAEQ

-1424 SDTLNAV
+1424 SDALNVV
-1431 KTKIGETKAEA
+1431 KTKIGETKAKA
-1442 DKFNGALKS
+1442 DEFNGSLKS

-1545 FETNIKS
+1545 FATNIKS
-1552 QFASQVINIVEQ
+1552 QIASRVISMVEQ

-1583 KKVTNETDN
+1583 KKVTDETDN

-1618 SADFARLGYNLKDS
+1618 SADFARLGYNLEDS
-1632 KELADAAVLYQHV
+1632 KELANAAVLYQHV

-1673 TSIVDKFNEVGNNYA
+1673 TSIVDKFNDVGKQHCPKFT
-1688 ISSAGVGSALQRSA
+1688 ISVKGWRHLRPRKDIEPKVMLYKSLE
-1702 SALHTAGNTLDQSI
+1702 TAGH
-1716 GMIVAANDVAQDPES
+1716 
-1731 VGNALKV
+1731 
-1738 LSLRIRGAKTDLEQ
+1738 
-1752 MGESTDDVAVS
+1752 
-1763 TSKLREQIKALTNVD
+1763 
-1778 GKGGFDILTKSGD
+1778 
-1791 FKSTYEIMEG
+1791 
-1801 IANVWKEMND
+1801 VWQQ
-1811 VDKASLLEQVAG
+1811 A
-1823 KNRANVVSGML
+1823 
-1834 DNWKD
+1834 
-1839 AQDAAKTAAESAG
+1839 
-1852 SATKENETYLDSIN
+1852 
-1866 GKISQ
+1866 
-1871 FTAAFEKLSKDVL
+1871 
-1884 DSDLIKFF
+1884 
-1892 IELATHIANLAD
+1892 
-1904 EAVKLVD
+1904 
-1911 NFGLIPTALTGI
+1911 
-1923 STGLVTS
+1923 
-1930 LIKNKGTSGKLYA
+1930 
-1943 RLHKGNSCVGCRCQ
+1943 C
-1957 IIKYPNCWERL
+1957 
-1968 RAA
+1968 

>member
-22 LDEIAKNK
+22 LDEIAKDK

-48 SKTISGTL
+48 SKTISGAM

-68 DYAESAQQAANVIEQ
+68 DYAKSAQQAAAVIEQ

-95 INLLTGSVQKRKEIA
+95 INLLTGSVQKRKELA
-110 SVTQE
+110 SATQE
-115 QIAAQKQLNEETKLT
+115 QIVAQKQLNEGIKLT

-148 ILNTKIK
+148 ALNTKIK

-165 DIRTLINEV
+165 DIKTLVAEINA
-174 NKETTNSNDSGEA
+174 ETTNSNDDEKA
-187 KKGNDVSNE
+187 KNGNDVSSE

-201 QNLLSVLTD
+201 QKLLST
-210 PSLKKGL
+210 LKNPTLKQGL
-217 KESSDNISEDINTY
+217 QENSNDISKDIDTY
-231 FSLISNSFNRGTTE
+231 FSLMSDSFEKGAVE
-245 IKNTIA
+245 IKN
-251 NVENESNKVK
+251 VVGNETDKIK
-261 QVFNTFEDIANWED
+261 QVFNVFEDIVKWDDPD
-275 VDKNTGESR
+275 VGYES
-284 YYSFADY
+284 FTDY
-291 VDDQLVAR
+291 VKDQLAETE
-299 GEDSAKIAKKFETV
+299 EDSNKVAKQFKTV
-313 ISAMD
+313 IKAID
-318 MNASEELNSAALNYT
+318 MKASEELNSAALNYT
-333 ATLKRL
+333 ATLKSL

-356 EEEVKTAAKDY
+356 EEEVETAAKDY
-367 QEYWVEIASTIGV
+367 QEYWVEIASTIGI

-389 VSGLD
+389 VSGID
-394 SVIQTAEG
+394 NTIQAVEER
-402 KIEQRK
+402 IEQRK
-408 RELQNKIT
+408 KELQNKVA
-416 GISSE
+416 GISDA
-421 QTKLKTAKESDLD
+421 QTELKTMSEPDLD

-440 RIKTATETIIS
+440 RIKSTTETIIS
-451 QLNTMT
+451 QLDTMAQ
-457 EKQDLVTAAK
+457 KQKDVTAAK
-467 QKTLEAEQSIVKA
+467 NGTLEAEQAIYTETKKSID
-480 TQESINALQTLV
+480 ALQTLV

-506 SEATGITNGKD
+506 SEATGITDGKN

-542 KVSAFVNSVAESNP
+542 KVSAFVNSVVESNP

-572 ESINKTL
+572 DSINKTL

-589 TKEDKTAKGKRGG
+589 TKEDKPTKGKRG
-602 KKTQKAD
+602 KKTQKTE

-635 AITRA
+635 AIARA
-640 SNSINTIT
+640 SNSISTIT
-648 AELKTAATSAD
+648 AELKTAAASAD
-659 GAKEATS
+659 GAKEATR

-675 NDTFKQYSESLADIK
+675 NNTFKQYSESLADIK
-690 TNAGIMN
+690 NTAGLMN
-697 GTAVTTKRGKKVAT
+697 GTAATAKRGKKAAT

-720 ASAAKA
+720 ASVTKA

-745 ATNGFAEKAAQIIA
+745 ATDGFAEKAAQIIA

-778 AITTADAA
+778 ATTTADAA

-806 LNNAGEKVGRATTAL
+806 LNNAGEKVGKATTAL
-821 SEAAQAGGTID
+821 SEAAQASGTID
-832 ASVKILVNAG
+832 ASVKTLIAAG

-952 DAKLAKAQQSTV
+952 DAKLAKAQKSTT
-964 DAKRAKTDIVNGFAE
+964 DAEKAKTDIVNGFAE

-1061 AMIKQIPE
+1061 AMIKQMPE

-1126 KAAAQSAI
+1126 KAAAQVANEESESTNALLTNVAKWAEFTQAYDEAAKFQFDNKTTENYDNSVKKRSA
-1134 KSAQD
+1134 D
-1139 LEQRQALATEL
+1139 LSYVLEI
-1150 QQRFD
+1150 
-1155 ALNNTIAK
+1155 IA
-1163 GKEIEGNGKAFNEF
+1163 
-1177 HSALEQIEVDAK
+1177 
-1189 RLGPQLESALDKND
+1189 RLDKEGGDRNADVLQTAIRAAEKD
-1203 IVSLKALTDYDK
+1203 IA
-1215 NLTDIEQR
+1215 DIKTQTAQLQELSKIDP
-1223 VAKVTDGV
+1223 AAS
-1231 ISTTSKAVKSVAD
+1231 ISKASKLDV
-1244 QKEELKNIDPTAAI
+1244 NGT
-1258 NKALNL
+1258 
-1264 NVDGAESAKIT
+1264 ESAKIT
-1275 RLRKEL
+1275 RLREEFKETQTAL
-1281 EESKTTIAAARKAY
+1281 EKARKEY
-1295 EDDWSS
+1295 EKDWSS
-1301 DNFDKLVTAM
+1301 ENFDKLKIAM
-1311 KNGQDAANKFTTAV
+1311 NNCASAAKNFTTAV
-1325 KTAND
+1325 NTAND
-1330 TMADNGTRSNER
+1330 TMADNSVKSNER

-1354 QTMLTTLQRSA
+1354 QTMLTALQRSA
-1365 GNKGFKELGGD
+1365 GNKGFKQRD
-1376 NGVYK
+1376 DYQ
-1381 QTESALKKMAEEAEK
+1381 QTESALKKMVEEAEK

-1411 KQFKDAKTPIESV
+1411 KQFENAKTPIESV
-1424 SDTLNAV
+1424 SDALNAV
-1431 KTKIGETKAEA
+1431 KTKIGETKAKA
-1442 DKFNGALKS
+1442 DEFNGALKS

-1483 AIYAR
+1483 AMYAR
-1488 YLEYIERYQELL
+1488 YLEYIERYQKLL
-1500 KSGKITQQ
+1500 ESGKITQQ

-1552 QFASQVINIVEQ
+1552 QFASQVINMVEQ

-1645 GDGISSVNDASESII
+1645 GD
-1660 STMKAFGVEAKDV
+1660 
-1673 TSIVDKFNEVGNNYA
+1673 
-1688 ISSAGVGSALQRSA
+1688 
-1702 SALHTAGNTLDQSI
+1702 
-1716 GMIVAANDVAQDPES
+1716 
-1731 VGNALKV
+1731 
-1738 LSLRIRGAKTDLEQ
+1738 
-1752 MGESTDDVAVS
+1752 
-1763 TSKLREQIKALTNVD
+1763 
-1778 GKGGFDILTKSGD
+1778 
-1791 FKSTYEIMEG
+1791 
-1801 IANVWKEMND
+1801 
-1811 VDKASLLEQVAG
+1811 
-1823 KNRANVVSGML
+1823 
-1834 DNWKD
+1834 
-1839 AQDAAKTAAESAG
+1839 
-1852 SATKENETYLDSIN
+1852 
-1866 GKISQ
+1866 
-1871 FTAAFEKLSKDVL
+1871 
-1884 DSDLIKFF
+1884 
-1892 IELATHIANLAD
+1892 
-1904 EAVKLVD
+1904 
-1911 NFGLIPTALTGI
+1911 
-1923 STGLVTS
+1923 
-1930 LIKNKGTSGKLYA
+1930 
-1943 RLHKGNSCVGCRCQ
+1943 
-1957 IIKYPNCWERL
+1957 
-1968 RAA
+1968 

>member
-22 LDEIAKNK
+22 LDEIAKSK
-30 KFNVQIGDKN
+30 KFNVQIDPKS
-40 LKTQLKSI
+40 LEKQLTKI
-48 SKTISGTL
+48 SKTVASTL
-56 EKAMANTMKAID
+56 QNSMEKVRKEMD
-68 DYAESAQQAANVIEQ
+68 SYAESAQQAAIVIRQ
-83 AQKREQAALTSN
+83 A
-95 INLLTGSVQKRKEIA
+95 
-110 SVTQE
+110 
-115 QIAAQKQLNEETKLT
+115 
-130 ATQERE
+130 QERE
-136 LKNSINKDTEIS
+136 KAALITNVNLLAQSAQERKNAVDAINKQTSAQKNLNDQTQLTSTQKGKIDNSAIIKNLNRERDAYVELSTAVSDFNKVISSSEGVNNNVAANSIKSLKPVQKDIAAIVTDISFSAESEDDIKNSVLSGFNAIEEGLNEGSEKVKTVIDNIQNSSKSSIKSILDLYSDVISAGDNGLLAQYIANDENATKEAIAEIVTKYGEIAEVSTHDVETTTDKAFDKISKAFNGLKDKLAATAKEVISADTEEA
-148 ILNTKIK
+148 TKKAAVKYLALFAQMADVIGALPD
-155 QYQKIKENIS
+155 NV
-165 DIRTLINEV
+165 R
-174 NKETTNSNDSGEA
+174 
-187 KKGNDVSNE
+187 KKGIENVD
-196 ISSFQ
+196 
-201 QNLLSVLTD
+201 SVT
-210 PSLKKGL
+210 
-217 KESSDNISEDINTY
+217 EDI
-231 FSLISNSFNRGTTE
+231 GKE
-245 IKNTIA
+245 IEQKTKELSQKYDEVA
-251 NVENESNKVK
+251 EQPDNKVK
-261 QVFNTFEDIANWED
+261 LN
-275 VDKNTGESR
+275 VDLNDEQIDTRVKETSSYIVE
-284 YYSFADY
+284 
-291 VDDQLVAR
+291 QLN
-299 GEDSAKIAKKFETV
+299 K
-313 ISAMD
+313 M
-318 MNASEELNSAALNYT
+318 
-333 ATLKRL
+333 
-339 FEKLNEAR
+339 
-347 QKVLSSTST
+347 
-356 EEEVKTAAKDY
+356 KDA
-367 QEYWVEIASTIGV
+367 Q
-380 LPDSVKNQM
+380 L
-389 VSGLD
+389 
-394 SVIQTAEG
+394 
-402 KIEQRK
+402 
-408 RELQNKIT
+408 
-416 GISSE
+416 
-421 QTKLKTAKESDLD
+421 
-434 DTEITA
+434 EIT
-440 RIKTATETIIS
+440 E
-451 QLNTMT
+451 
-457 EKQDLVTAAK
+457 AK
-467 QKTLEAEQSIVKA
+467 QGTLEAEKAIVKA
-480 TQESINALQTLV
+480 TQDSINALKTLV
-492 KQKEQIAEEISKLK
+492 DQKEQIADKISKLK
-506 SEATGITNGKD
+506 SEVTGITDGKD

-542 KVSAFVNSVAESNP
+542 KVSAFVNSVVESNP

-602 KKTQKAD
+602 KKTQKEDA
-609 TTEVDEAVKLQQLVL
+609 TEVDEAVKLQQLVL

-635 AITRA
+635 AITNA
-640 SNSINTIT
+640 SNSISTIT
-648 AELKTAATSAD
+648 TELKTAATSAD
-659 GAKEATS
+659 GAKEATR

-675 NDTFKQYSESLADIK
+675 NNTFKQYSESLADIK

-697 GTAVTTKRGKKVAT
+697 GTVTKAKRGKKAT
-711 ETASMDDVA
+711 AETASMDDVA
-720 ASAAKA
+720 ASVTKA
-726 NEASTQIH
+726 NKASTQIH

-778 AITTADAA
+778 ATTTADAA

-821 SEAAQAGGTID
+821 SEAAQASGTID
-832 ASVKILVNAG
+832 ASVKTLVAAG
-842 NRLKRLFTSYS
+842 SRLKRLFISYS

-860 ENLDKVAEI
+860 ENLDRVAEI

-895 IGELS
+895 IDELS
-900 AINSVKLP
+900 VINSVELP
-908 KDENGK
+908 KDESGK

-923 VAEATQRFKATL
+923 VTEATQRFKATL
-935 DEALS
+935 DEALN

-952 DAKLAKAQQSTV
+952 DAKLAKAQKSTT
-964 DAKRAKTDIVNGFAE
+964 DAKKAKTDIVNGFAE

-1035 RKDAMLQTSPDNSHV
+1035 RKDAMLQTSPNNDRV
-1050 TSLAMKTGNLG
+1050 TSLAMKTGNIG
-1061 AMIKQIPE
+1061 SMIKQMPD

-1155 ALNNTIAK
+1155 ALNDTIAK

-1189 RLGPQLESALDKND
+1189 RLGPQLESALDKKD

-1264 NVDGAESAKIT
+1264 KVDGTESAKIV

-1281 EESKTTIAAARKAY
+1281 EESQKAIDDARKAY
-1295 EDDWSS
+1295 ENDWSS
-1301 DNFDKLVTAM
+1301 ESFDALVTTM
-1311 KNGQDAANKFTTAV
+1311 KNGSSAAERFTTAV

-1354 QTMLTTLQRSA
+1354 QTMLTALQRSA
-1365 GNKGFKELGGD
+1365 GNKGFKD
-1376 NGVYK
+1376 NGIYQ
-1381 QTESALKKMAEEAEK
+1381 QTESALKKMVEEAEQ

-1411 KQFKDAKTPIESV
+1411 KQFENAKTPIESV
-1424 SDTLNAV
+1424 SDALNAV

-1442 DKFNGALKS
+1442 DKFNGNLKS

-1508 NGQEYASKASKEFAE
+1508 NGQEYASEASKEFAE

-1552 QFASQVINIVEQ
+1552 QFASQVINMVEQ

-1801 IANVWKEMND
+1801 IANVWKKMND

>member
-1 MAEDLSIKVKV
+1 MDS
-12 EPDGGGVQGK
+12 
-22 LDEIAKNK
+22 
-30 KFNVQIGDKN
+30 
-40 LKTQLKSI
+40 
-48 SKTISGTL
+48 
-56 EKAMANTMKAID
+56 
-68 DYAESAQQAANVIEQ
+68 YAESAQQAAIVIRQ
-83 AQKREQAALTSN
+83 A
-95 INLLTGSVQKRKEIA
+95 
-110 SVTQE
+110 
-115 QIAAQKQLNEETKLT
+115 
-130 ATQERE
+130 QERE
-136 LKNSINKDTEIS
+136 KAALITNVNLLAQSAQERKNAVDAINKQTSAQKNLNDQTQLTSTQKGKIDNSAIIKNLNRERDAYVELSTAVSDFNKVISSSEGVNNNTAANSIKSLKPVQKDIAAIVTDISFSAESEDDIKNSVLSGFNAIEEGLNEGSEKVKTVIDNIQNSSKSSIKSILDLYSEVISAGDNGLLAQYIANDENATKEAIAEIVTKYGKIAEVSTHDVETTTDKAFDKISEAFNGLKDKLAATAKEVISADTEEA
-148 ILNTKIK
+148 TKKAAVKYLALFAQMANVIGALPDNVRK
-155 QYQKIKENIS
+155 KAIEN
-165 DIRTLINEV
+165 V
-174 NKETTNSNDSGEA
+174 DS
-187 KKGNDVSNE
+187 V
-196 ISSFQ
+196 
-201 QNLLSVLTD
+201 T
-210 PSLKKGL
+210 
-217 KESSDNISEDINTY
+217 EDI
-231 FSLISNSFNRGTTE
+231 GKE
-245 IKNTIA
+245 IEQKTKELSQKYDEVA
-251 NVENESNKVK
+251 EQPDNKVK
-261 QVFNTFEDIANWED
+261 
-275 VDKNTGESR
+275 
-284 YYSFADY
+284 
-291 VDDQLVAR
+291 
-299 GEDSAKIAKKFETV
+299 
-313 ISAMD
+313 
-318 MNASEELNSAALNYT
+318 LN
-333 ATLKRL
+333 
-339 FEKLNEAR
+339 
-347 QKVLSSTST
+347 V
-356 EEEVKTAAKDY
+356 
-367 QEYWVEIASTIGV
+367 
-380 LPDSVKNQM
+380 
-389 VSGLD
+389 
-394 SVIQTAEG
+394 
-402 KIEQRK
+402 
-408 RELQNKIT
+408 
-416 GISSE
+416 
-421 QTKLKTAKESDLD
+421 DLD
-434 DTEITA
+434 DEQIDTRVKETSSYIVEQLNKMKDAQLEIT
-440 RIKTATETIIS
+440 
-451 QLNTMT
+451 
-457 EKQDLVTAAK
+457 VAK
-467 QKTLEAEQSIVKA
+467 QGTLEAEKAIVKA
-480 TQESINALQTLV
+480 TQDSINALKTLV
-492 KQKEQIAEEISKLK
+492 KQKEQIADEISKLK
-506 SEATGITNGKD
+506 SEVTGITDGKD

-635 AITRA
+635 AITNA

-648 AELKTAATSAD
+648 TELKTAATSAD
-659 GAKEATS
+659 GAKEATR
-666 PMIEAAIAL
+666 PMIEAATAL
-675 NDTFKQYSESLADIK
+675 NNTFKQYSESLADIK
-690 TNAGIMN
+690 TNAGLMN
-697 GTAVTTKRGKKVAT
+697 GTVTKAKRGKKAT
-711 ETASMDDVA
+711 AETASMDDVA
-720 ASAAKA
+720 ASVTKA

-778 AITTADAA
+778 ATTTADAA

-821 SEAAQAGGTID
+821 SEAAQASGTID
-832 ASVKILVNAG
+832 ASVKTLVNAG
-842 NRLKRLFTSYS
+842 NRLKRLFTSYA

-923 VAEATQRFKATL
+923 VTEATQRFKATL

-952 DAKLAKAQQSTV
+952 DAKLAKAQKSTT
-964 DAKRAKTDIVNGFAE
+964 DAEKAKTDIVNGFAE
-979 ITAVFNSLT
+979 ITAVFNNLT

-1061 AMIKQIPE
+1061 AMIKQMPE
-1069 GAVKDSYT
+1069 GVVKDSYT

-1120 ETQEAA
+1120 ETQEAV

-1189 RLGPQLESALDKND
+1189 RLGPQLESALDKKD

-1281 EESKTTIAAARKAY
+1281 EESKTTIANARKAY

-1381 QTESALKKMAEEAEK
+1381 QTKGALESMAKKAEQ

-1411 KQFKDAKTPIESV
+1411 KQFENAKTPIESV
-1424 SDTLNAV
+1424 SDALNAV

-1508 NGQEYASKASKEFAE
+1508 NGQEYASEASKEFAE

-1552 QFASQVINIVEQ
+1552 QFASQVINMVEQ

-1605 KNLGASISDIVTA
+1605 KNLGASISDNVTA

-1839 AQDAAKTAAESAG
+1839 AQNAAKTAAESAG

-1911 NFGLIPTALTGI
+1911 NIGLIPTAIGGI
-1923 STGLVTS
+1923 GAALGVS

>member
-12 EPDGGGVQGK
+12 EPDGGSVQGK
-22 LDEIAKNK
+22 LDEIAKDK

-440 RIKTATETIIS
+440 RIKTATETIIF

-697 GTAVTTKRGKKVAT
+697 GTAATTKRGKKVAT

-900 AINSVKLP
+900 AINSVELP

-964 DAKRAKTDIVNGFAE
+964 DAQKAKTDIVNGFAE

-1003 LKTMTDE
+1003 LKTMTDK
-1010 VNMDQFAELIN
+1010 VNMDQFADLIN

-1035 RKDAMLQTSPDNSHV
+1035 RKDAMLQTSPNNDRV
-1050 TSLAMKTGNLG
+1050 TSLAMKTGNIG
-1061 AMIKQIPE
+1061 SMIKQMPD

-1090 YNGSEKAA
+1090 YNGNEKAA

-1134 KSAQD
+1134 KSAQN

-1189 RLGPQLESALDKND
+1189 RLGPQLESALDKKD

-1223 VAKVTDGV
+1223 IAKVTDGV

-1264 NVDGAESAKIT
+1264 KVDGAESAKIT

-1281 EESKTTIAAARKAY
+1281 EESKTTIADARKAY

-1354 QTMLTTLQRSA
+1354 QTMLTALQRSA
-1365 GNKGFKELGGD
+1365 GNKGFKQRD
-1376 NGVYK
+1376 DYQ
-1381 QTESALKKMAEEAEK
+1381 QTESALKKMVEEAEK

-1404 TFIAAMA
+1404 TFIATMA
-1411 KQFKDAKTPIESV
+1411 NKFKDAKTPIESV
-1424 SDTLNAV
+1424 SDALNVV
-1431 KTKIGETKAEA
+1431 KTKIGETKAKA
-1442 DKFNGALKS
+1442 DEFNGTLKS

-1483 AIYAR
+1483 AMYAR
-1488 YLEYIERYQELL
+1488 YLEYIERYQKLL
-1500 KSGKITQQ
+1500 ESGKITQQ

-1552 QFASQVINIVEQ
+1552 QFASQVINMVEQ

-1673 TSIVDKFNEVGNNYA
+1673 TGIVDKFNEVGKQHCPKFT
-1688 ISSAGVGSALQRSA
+1688 ISVKGWRHSRPRKDMEFNDNFLY
-1702 SALHTAGNTLDQSI
+1702 GNREVIFLCVQEITKVSLLKEQS
-1716 GMIVAANDVAQDPES
+1716 
-1731 VGNALKV
+1731 
-1738 LSLRIRGAKTDLEQ
+1738 
-1752 MGESTDDVAVS
+1752 
-1763 TSKLREQIKALTNVD
+1763 LTN
-1778 GKGGFDILTKSGD
+1778 
-1791 FKSTYEIMEG
+1791 
-1801 IANVWKEMND
+1801 
-1811 VDKASLLEQVAG
+1811 
-1823 KNRANVVSGML
+1823 
-1834 DNWKD
+1834 
-1839 AQDAAKTAAESAG
+1839 
-1852 SATKENETYLDSIN
+1852 ENI
-1866 GKISQ
+1866 
-1871 FTAAFEKLSKDVL
+1871 
-1884 DSDLIKFF
+1884 IKF
-1892 IELATHIANLAD
+1892 
-1904 EAVKLVD
+1904 
-1911 NFGLIPTALTGI
+1911 
-1923 STGLVTS
+1923 
-1930 LIKNKGTSGKLYA
+1930 
-1943 RLHKGNSCVGCRCQ
+1943 RC
-1957 IIKYPNCWERL
+1957 
-1968 RAA
+1968 

>member
-30 KFNVQIGDKN
+30 KFNVQIDPKS
-40 LKTQLKSI
+40 LEKQLTKI
-48 SKTISGTL
+48 SKTVASTL
-56 EKAMANTMKAID
+56 QNSMEKVRKEMD
-68 DYAESAQQAANVIEQ
+68 SYAESAQQAAIVIRQ
-83 AQKREQAALTSN
+83 A
-95 INLLTGSVQKRKEIA
+95 
-110 SVTQE
+110 
-115 QIAAQKQLNEETKLT
+115 
-130 ATQERE
+130 QERE
-136 LKNSINKDTEIS
+136 KAALITNVNLLAQSAQERKNAVDAINKQTSAQKNLNDQTQLTSTQKGKIDNSAIIKNLNRERDAYVELSTAVSDFNKVISSSEGVNNNTAANSIKSLKPVQKDIAAIVTDISFSAESEDDIKNSVLSGFNAIEEGLNEGSEKVKTVIDNIQNSSKSSIKSILDLYSEVISAGDNGLLAQYIANDENATKEAIAEIVTKYGKIAEVSTHDVETTTDKAFDKISEAFNGLKDKLAATAKEVISADTEEA
-148 ILNTKIK
+148 TKKAAVKYLALFAQMANVIGALPDNVRK
-155 QYQKIKENIS
+155 KAIEN
-165 DIRTLINEV
+165 V
-174 NKETTNSNDSGEA
+174 DS
-187 KKGNDVSNE
+187 V
-196 ISSFQ
+196 
-201 QNLLSVLTD
+201 T
-210 PSLKKGL
+210 
-217 KESSDNISEDINTY
+217 EDI
-231 FSLISNSFNRGTTE
+231 GKE
-245 IKNTIA
+245 IEQKTKELSQKYDEVA
-251 NVENESNKVK
+251 EQPDNKVK
-261 QVFNTFEDIANWED
+261 
-275 VDKNTGESR
+275 
-284 YYSFADY
+284 
-291 VDDQLVAR
+291 
-299 GEDSAKIAKKFETV
+299 
-313 ISAMD
+313 
-318 MNASEELNSAALNYT
+318 LN
-333 ATLKRL
+333 
-339 FEKLNEAR
+339 
-347 QKVLSSTST
+347 V
-356 EEEVKTAAKDY
+356 
-367 QEYWVEIASTIGV
+367 
-380 LPDSVKNQM
+380 
-389 VSGLD
+389 
-394 SVIQTAEG
+394 
-402 KIEQRK
+402 
-408 RELQNKIT
+408 
-416 GISSE
+416 
-421 QTKLKTAKESDLD
+421 DLD
-434 DTEITA
+434 DEQIDTRVKETSSYIVEQLNKMKDAQLEIT
-440 RIKTATETIIS
+440 
-451 QLNTMT
+451 
-457 EKQDLVTAAK
+457 VAK
-467 QKTLEAEQSIVKA
+467 QGTLEAEKAIVKA
-480 TQESINALQTLV
+480 TQDSINALKTLV
-492 KQKEQIAEEISKLK
+492 KQKEQIADEISKLK
-506 SEATGITNGKD
+506 SEVTGITDGKD

-635 AITRA
+635 AITNA

-648 AELKTAATSAD
+648 TELKTAATSAD
-659 GAKEATS
+659 GAKEATR
-666 PMIEAAIAL
+666 PMIEAATAL
-675 NDTFKQYSESLADIK
+675 NNTFKQYSESLADIK
-690 TNAGIMN
+690 TNAGLMN
-697 GTAVTTKRGKKVAT
+697 GTVTKAKRGKKAT
-711 ETASMDDVA
+711 AETASMDDVA
-720 ASAAKA
+720 ASVTKA

-778 AITTADAA
+778 ATTTADAA

-821 SEAAQAGGTID
+821 SEAAQASGTID
-832 ASVKILVNAG
+832 ASVKTLVNAG
-842 NRLKRLFTSYS
+842 NRLKRLFTSYA

-923 VAEATQRFKATL
+923 VTEATQRFKATL

-952 DAKLAKAQQSTV
+952 DAKLAKAQKSTT
-964 DAKRAKTDIVNGFAE
+964 DAEKAKTDIVNGFAE
-979 ITAVFNSLT
+979 ITAVFNNLT

-1061 AMIKQIPE
+1061 AMIKQMPE
-1069 GAVKDSYT
+1069 GVVKDSYT

-1120 ETQEAA
+1120 ETQEAV

-1189 RLGPQLESALDKND
+1189 RLGPQLESALDKKD

-1281 EESKTTIAAARKAY
+1281 EESKTTIANARKAY

-1381 QTESALKKMAEEAEK
+1381 QTKGALESMAKKAEQ

-1411 KQFKDAKTPIESV
+1411 KQFENAKTPIESV
-1424 SDTLNAV
+1424 SDALNAV

-1508 NGQEYASKASKEFAE
+1508 NGQEYASEASKEFAE

-1552 QFASQVINIVEQ
+1552 QFASQVINMVEQ

-1839 AQDAAKTAAESAG
+1839 AQNAAKTAAESAD

-1911 NFGLIPTALTGI
+1911 NIGLIPTAIGGI
-1923 STGLVTS
+1923 GAALGVS

>member
-48 SKTISGTL
+48 SKTISGTM

-68 DYAESAQQAANVIEQ
+68 NYAKSAQQAAGVIEQ
-83 AQKREQAALTSN
+83 AQKREQAALISN
-95 INLLTGSVQKRKEIA
+95 VNLLARNAQERKEITNA
-110 SVTQE
+110 IQG
-115 QIAAQKQLNEETKLT
+115 QNAAQNKLRNEIALT
-130 ATQERE
+130 AAQENE
-136 LKNSINKDTEIS
+136 LRKRSNRDLTIRQLRAEQQEWEQLEKEIS
-148 ILNTKIK
+148 DVNNL
-155 QYQKIKENIS
+155 IKEKNRAADTGS
-165 DIRTLINEV
+165 KKNNKKDDAEFTVDRKFPEVQKELLNLMTDDDAFDIGIG
-174 NKETTNSNDSGEA
+174 K
-187 KKGNDVSNE
+187 
-196 ISSFQ
+196 SSE
-201 QNLLSVLTD
+201 
-210 PSLKKGL
+210 KA
-217 KESSDNISEDINTY
+217 SEDILTGFN
-231 FSLISNSFNRGTTE
+231 LISDSIGKGKDAIRKAVAEFQGESGAGSIFDTFSYLFDVE
-245 IKNTIA
+245 GDYSGDIDAWIDAEIPDEKIKNALIKKFKSIITA
-251 NVENESNKVK
+251 ASDDSENELSNAYNQYV
-261 QVFNTFEDIANWED
+261 NTISKLFEDYYAAIEKITNKASTTKD
-275 VDKNTGESR
+275 VEKG
-284 YYSFADY
+284 
-291 VDDQLVAR
+291 
-299 GEDSAKIAKKFETV
+299 AKELQTV
-313 ISAMD
+313 I
-318 MNASEELNSAALNYT
+318 
-333 ATLKRL
+333 
-339 FEKLNEAR
+339 
-347 QKVLSSTST
+347 
-356 EEEVKTAAKDY
+356 
-367 QEYWVEIASTIGV
+367 VEIASTIGI
-380 LPDSVKNQM
+380 LPDNVKEKMLAN
-389 VSGLD
+389 VTEPLD
-394 SVIQTAEG
+394 KVKEA
-402 KIEQRK
+402 IEQRK
-408 RELQNKIT
+408 EALKNKML
-416 GISSE
+416 GNDE
-421 QTKLKTAKESDLD
+421 QGSNDVKLKVDIDDA
-434 DTEITA
+434 DTEERLKNT
-440 RIKTATETIIS
+440 TETIIS
-451 QLNTMT
+451 QLDTMAQ
-457 EKQDLVTAAK
+457 KQKDITAAK
-467 QKTLEAEQSIVKA
+467 GGTLKAEQEVYTE
-480 TQESINALQTLV
+480 TQKSINALQTLV
-492 KQKEQIAEEISKLK
+492 EQKEQLAKDISKL
-506 SEATGITNGKD
+506 SSQATGIPDDKGKTE
-517 KADDAKTLLETL
+517 DAKMLMETL
-529 SAINPSKV
+529 SAIDPSKV
-537 KDVLD
+537 KTVLD
-542 KVSAFVNSVAESNP
+542 NVSAFVDSVVKSSSE
-556 KLETTKTK
+556 LEATQTK
-564 AAEFNAAI
+564 ATEFNEAI
-572 ESINKTL
+572 NSINKTL
-579 AISTAFLTSL
+579 AISTVFMASL
-589 TKEDKTAKGKRGG
+589 TKEDKTAKGKRIG
-602 KKTQKAD
+602 KKTQKAE

-635 AITRA
+635 AITNA
-640 SNSINTIT
+640 SNSISTIT
-648 AELKTAATSAD
+648 TELKTAATSAD

-675 NDTFKQYSESLADIK
+675 NNTFKQYSESLADIK

-697 GTAVTTKRGKKVAT
+697 GTVTKAKRGKKAT
-711 ETASMDDVA
+711 AETASMDDVA
-720 ASAAKA
+720 ASVTKA

-778 AITTADAA
+778 ATTTANAA
-786 KQQQSAAQ
+786 KQQQSVAQ

-821 SEAAQAGGTID
+821 SEAAQASGTID
-832 ASVKILVNAG
+832 ASVKTLVAAG
-842 NRLKRLFTSYS
+842 SRLKRLFISYS

-860 ENLDKVAEI
+860 ENLDRVAEI

-900 AINSVKLP
+900 AINSVELP
-908 KDENGK
+908 KDESGK

-923 VAEATQRFKATL
+923 VTEATQRFKATL
-935 DEALS
+935 DEALN
-940 QALATLKDTSGL
+940 QALTTLKDTSGL
-952 DAKLAKAQQSTV
+952 DAKLAKAQKSTT
-964 DAKRAKTDIVNGFAE
+964 DAKKAKTDIVNGFAE

-1035 RKDAMLQTSPDNSHV
+1035 RKDAMLQTSPNNDRV
-1050 TSLAMKTGNLG
+1050 TSLAMKTGNIG
-1061 AMIKQIPE
+1061 SMIKQMPD

-1155 ALNNTIAK
+1155 ALNDTIAK
-1163 GKEIEGNGKAFNEF
+1163 GKEIKSDGDTFKKFASKLNE
-1177 HSALEQIEVDAK
+1177 IEVAAKELGK
-1189 RLGPQLESALDKND
+1189 RLSSELSGDTLGLDALKLFDKT
-1203 IVSLKALTDYDK
+1203 LT
-1215 NLTDIEQR
+1215 NIEQ
-1223 VAKVTDGV
+1223 
-1231 ISTTSKAVKSVAD
+1231 KAAEITHIAD
-1244 QKEELKNIDPTAAI
+1244 QRKKIKDIDPTDAI
-1258 NKALNL
+1258 SKALNL
-1264 NVDGAESAKIT
+1264 KVDGTESAKIV

-1281 EESKTTIAAARKAY
+1281 EESQKAIDDARKAY
-1295 EDDWSS
+1295 ENDWSS
-1301 DNFDKLVTAM
+1301 ESFDALVTTM
-1311 KNGQDAANKFTTAV
+1311 KNGSSAAERFTTAV

-1330 TMADNGTRSNER
+1330 TIADNSVRSNER

-1354 QTMLTTLQRSA
+1354 QTMLTALQRSA
-1365 GNKGFKELGGD
+1365 GNKGFKQRD
-1376 NGVYK
+1376 DYQ
-1381 QTESALKKMAEEAEK
+1381 QTESALKKMVEEAEK

-1404 TFIAAMA
+1404 SFIATMA
-1411 KQFKDAKTPIESV
+1411 NNFKDAKTPIESV
-1424 SDTLNAV
+1424 SDALGVV
-1431 KTKIGETKAEA
+1431 KTKIGETKAKA
-1442 DKFNGALKS
+1442 DEFNGALKS

-1483 AIYAR
+1483 AMYAR

-1552 QFASQVINIVEQ
+1552 QFASQVISIVEQ

-1673 TSIVDKFNEVGNNYA
+1673 TSIVDKFNEVGKQHCPKFT
-1688 ISSAGVGSALQRSA
+1688 ISVKGWRHPRPRKDMEFNDNFLY
-1702 SALHTAGNTLDQSI
+1702 GNREVIFLCVQEI
-1716 GMIVAANDVAQDPES
+1716 A
-1731 VGNALKV
+1731 KV
-1738 LSLRIRGAKTDLEQ
+1738 
-1752 MGESTDDVAVS
+1752 
-1763 TSKLREQIKALTNVD
+1763 
-1778 GKGGFDILTKSGD
+1778 
-1791 FKSTYEIMEG
+1791 
-1801 IANVWKEMND
+1801 
-1811 VDKASLLEQVAG
+1811 SLLKEQSLI
-1823 KNRANVVSGML
+1823 N
-1834 DNWKD
+1834 
-1839 AQDAAKTAAESAG
+1839 
-1852 SATKENETYLDSIN
+1852 ENI
-1866 GKISQ
+1866 
-1871 FTAAFEKLSKDVL
+1871 
-1884 DSDLIKFF
+1884 IKF
-1892 IELATHIANLAD
+1892 
-1904 EAVKLVD
+1904 
-1911 NFGLIPTALTGI
+1911 
-1923 STGLVTS
+1923 
-1930 LIKNKGTSGKLYA
+1930 
-1943 RLHKGNSCVGCRCQ
+1943 RC
-1957 IIKYPNCWERL
+1957 
-1968 RAA
+1968 